1 MANNTED
8 IKWLYDKLK
17 GKGYDIGNEQEF
29 TSSLASQ
36 EDRDWYYDKAVGMG
50 LNVGSKDDFN
60 ALYAPVSAPAP
71 QPKQDKPVQPQSAP
85 QPKPTQTATATPQQ
99 TTTPKTEQQPAS
111 TPAPAPQPTWQP
123 TEQDKIRM
131 SYNLNS
137 MMSDFN
143 ARSRARIEQTRR
155 MTERNTPEGRRKLKA
170 AKFQAQLAGTPTQ
183 VMGLTPDVSAS
194 PSGNGQGETGE
205 PVKPLLS
212 GQCPVP
218 YGVVEVDGQRKTQ
231 WLLPNGSLTTDF
243 MEADKAEYGAR
254 RVRLMNQFVGR
265 MKENDLDP
273 SKQEDVQRQ
282 AQLDYEA
289 PIRKAVAAAVQADD
303 ERSDKEQEAYMSNPL
318 NMVGGVNAALG
329 HAAARK
335 EAGIGDLSLIAE
347 NAYNSLPQAYR
358 RNLIASYTD
367 YFTQHPEDTNGKTI
381 EQAAKD
387 AAKSVVY
394 GQVHEEYVK
403 RNGPQSKNEFFIR
416 KMLELNPASV
426 ALSGTINPYGQ
437 AYAELDA
444 MERYGAE
451 HRGLD
456 IAGMIASM
464 AIDPTTYLGG
474 WAGNI
479 AFKNATRAAGKVMA
493 KKALGEVAG
502 RYATTTL
509 AGRII
514 GGMAAGGANFG
525 TFEAAKDAER
535 QLYQGGSINPET
547 GEMECFSF
555 GSVLNSGVHGIGMGA
570 ATGVVSPL
578 IGNVADKAV
587 KATTSTA
594 GKVAMRGT
602 EVLASTLAEGTVFSI
617 PEWISGDQDAFDV
630 WTDNMA
636 MMAGFKLSHGI
647 KTAPAMIRSLRPI
660 QPTGDRP
667 LSREE
672 RIHNN
677 KSFAERL
684 RERLDQSP
692 SDIVMSDDEREE
704 LRRKGY
710 GDLSDLFA
718 KTEREE
724 RHTKNGAT
732 PEVGAIE
739 LRAERV
745 EAETGNIR
753 YGKTKSVKEEP
764 IYETNGNRFGT
775 SRTITEET
783 SIEGFDVSDG
793 YETMERLME
802 DESVSEATRAKAYY
816 ILTGRMLPMSTITG
830 WSREDTDDGS
840 IIITS
845 LSNQGGIVTSRKFSG
860 EKEAQGEIDRIQRQ
874 SELNA
879 IDIGEQYRNAE
890 AQKRVMSA
898 AIQELS
904 PGADPQTVYN
914 IYEAAKRG
922 DKNVSE
928 EQHHLADMIDEA
940 IERNSSAGDE
950 VRPEAIR
957 ERVSKE
963 TGIDIDKAIRKEPG
977 KRTEAE
983 QEAVKRYARELF
995 PEQEA
1000 YEPTPEEAE
1009 ADRIYEDSR
1018 LLYGRFEQ
1026 GDPEAQAEVDAILLR
1041 MTEAHQL
1048 CEDAFGD
1055 EAEVYMAQIKENP
1068 WGILN
1073 DPELTPDQK
1082 DAVLYYINSNA
1093 ALDGVLDASNEA
1105 AADKRQKVQDEVAHR
1120 THKERGVIV
1129 PATMKADDRPVYI
1142 IKGDVAMFPDGS
1154 GVDVHNSSDSV
1165 IILDESG
1172 EYKFTSPDQILTV
1185 GETIDPQTELQ
1196 TAYEV
1201 IDREQESIISAATEG
1216 VPESDEIVLNS
1227 GETDEMLPETAEESP
1242 ESVPNVQEYDR
1253 GYEEGTQVATTLDDN
1268 TLNTAIDDLRGRDFL
1283 SDEWRGR
1290 LEAYE
1295 YEQQRRAMEGSQ
1307 AAPEN
1312 TPGEGDNARENTP
1325 EEEKEPLALERI
1337 PVDEQTGDPILT
1349 HESVDADTA
1358 WDAATEFFGTP
1369 EDALAY
1375 VQAEIGNAKT
1385 AITTAE
1391 KAISKVKPTGGMTK
1405 YRDELKKARGRVE
1418 DAKTNLAK
1426 WEAIEEAQKRRK
1438 AEEFARIAAE
1448 RAAQNA
1454 QLHDEAVARFEEE
1467 QCIKA
1472 EKQAE
1477 QERIGTHAV
1486 NPKIKEKWDA
1496 APKVD
1501 GHPDVI
1507 TLPDGSTLTGHYVMT
1522 EAGAASAS
1530 HDINNAFEP
1539 TEGFPI
1545 DKHGQSVNDRD
1556 YKRDQDAQRMVQ
1568 SMANAYD
1575 SRAMQTPVFV
1585 SKDGVV
1591 LSGNNRTMS
1600 GDMAA
1605 AQGTDG
1611 AYLDYLSKYG
1621 RKYGFTP
1628 EHAAGMKHP
1637 RVVFVPD
1644 EDLPYDANTF
1654 SRFNAPEM
1662 KSQSKPEA
1670 AVRLGK
1676 TVPDEVFSEIVGGI
1690 AKYDRL
1696 TDYYRDEEAAANA
1709 LGALMQ
1715 AGVINDKQMPELR
1728 TGTALSAAGKELIEN
1743 TLIGKTFESA
1753 PEAVHQIIS
1762 MPSLRETIVMGLN
1775 EIASNRTLAKKGYDL
1790 SKELANA
1797 VDLVHR
1803 AKTAQPDIY
1812 KEGMPVS
1819 PFGRIQGLF
1828 KDTRVTD
1835 AATLLLADILN
1846 SGRPSELRK
1855 LLALY
1860 NANAKDGASGQYYFS
1875 ENGDI
1880 MPPLSKN
1887 EVLTLVNEQFRNAT
1901 PKEQQALV
1909 DAAIEQRKRDAE
1921 EAAAAEQDGRG
1932 KTGDEAQPPVER
1944 GGEPEKELTPD
1955 EEALTARVEITENDW
1970 EEGDSKHP
1978 TYKREIIID
1987 GKHSVTQVDAPDK
2000 KGDYKGSVF
2009 EYDGKTFSYL
2019 GEVAAY
2025 IDSHPTTNE
2034 EPKKDEETEEKP
2046 ISGLEGYTHQEVKD
2060 IVRREVE
2067 QILSDA
2073 DIDAEI
2079 VGMEIHGSRNRGDSR
2094 PDSDLDVVLEYKG
2107 NMKEYA
2113 MFNAINETPIE
2124 IEGIEVDVNPVR
2136 AEETGTL
2143 SDYMKKS
2150 RSYDEEKMREAAAS
2164 APSLRERIAEAEATV
2179 NTEPTEA
2186 QKEAGNYRKGHV
2198 QVGTFDVTIENPK
2211 GSKRSGTDA
2220 GGTPW
2225 ETTMTH
2231 TYGYIKGTKGVDGDH
2246 IDVYLSSD
2254 IDDWDGRKVFV
2265 VDQYNPDGTFDE
2277 HKVMLGFNDR
2287 DEAYSAYLSN
2297 YEKDWENGRRLDCTE
2312 VNLED
2317 FEKWIE
2323 SSKRKTKAFAEYKRV
2338 RTTCP
2343 VCGKAHIP
2351 DYKSNDVTCPQCG
2364 TDLSVFRQIDQLS
2377 DEDAAQTLANI
2388 EQIEKENTKRPVY
2401 DRTVPATPEAQR
2413 KAITRIID
2421 FAKSVKNRV
2430 ERAVIG
2436 GITKRQAKDF
2446 AENGIDVDE
2455 TWVHSFESS
2464 AIAHNQKHHG
2474 SEKAE
2479 AGRGQIAITAD
2490 DYARIPEIL
2499 EEYDKVSK
2507 SPNKTKGT
2515 ENEVI
2520 IYEKEFGDGYIYY
2533 LEEKRDNRKSLAFH
2547 TMYKKKKGTDS
2558 SDGFAV
2564 EPTAPITPLATP
2576 DNLSSNSDGK
2586 DNALLSDKQ
2595 GKEAESSD
2603 GYTITPTTY
2612 TNKKGKTSDVWLVK
2626 FDRDLSKEEKAALDT
2641 FTREP
2646 LTEGKKTSRGWY
2658 DRKEGGYMMRSE
2670 EAAKQ
2675 LAGMLDNAEAV
2686 ADAQPLSAEDY
2697 KEASSKPETKPET
2710 PKKPIPMNRVDVEGL
2725 FNDLCT
2731 KGETNLS
2738 DHSAPVKPESA
2749 PAKPE
2754 PKQKPRL
2761 VRDEEMRN
2769 LENELRDLLGIDD
2782 SEGDRGDL
2790 FRNPEDYTTAEKI
2803 KIISVGTTYA
2813 FKYFDQGITE
2823 FPDFADLMV
2832 RSLGEKIRTWIKSF
2846 YNGAKSA
2853 PGYDHLTFTPEDDVT
2868 AFDIMNFD
2876 KAEKDTDPM
2885 RTAQGIVA
2893 ESIAEAAA
2901 DEARKEITEQRNQKR
2916 KERDEQTT
2924 ADTEAIAQQAETVAS
2939 EAETTAESAVDEQSI
2954 AEASE
2959 KIDDALEKVNEQL
2972 ALLGYYEADLDSPEH
2987 EVYGLRRSAEKKA
3000 VNDAVKL
3007 AKQLVNDL
3015 GIEIDKVTGST
3026 TAKKSKKRT
3035 AVTANIAP
3043 AGGDIT
3049 VNLPYTDGRNL
3060 HINIGL
3066 SPTQERGVEPN
3077 RGGGAWEGDNY
3088 EVDHIMFRFGDSHN
3102 HFLST
3107 DVTYGKMLDEIKRA
3121 AKWGQPKKQE
3131 APKAEPQEEA
3141 YHGTVTLKDGREAV
3155 VIVAN
3160 HVEKTG
3166 EPARLTDYIVGVKGE
3181 PGTIKISPE
3190 EIAHAG
3196 TPTVED
3202 IPSNAKEEKT
3212 EPSFPDV
3219 KDTEAVSKWLDENSA
3234 AIWEGV
3240 EAITKDAKADT
3251 DLRNTFKASN
3261 DDSIKEADLSDFV
3274 ERWLA
3279 DRIEDMMD
3287 LHPAT
3292 VRAWYNYDQK
3302 GIILSTIA
3310 GRIED
3315 ALAKE
3320 AKNDKKNETVN
3331 GYKRGDEVLWDRYGN
3346 GQWEKQTISD
3356 FDEAGRPILDSFGQ
3370 NWITEV
3376 ADWGR
3381 IKPVEG
3387 KEPKQET
3394 PAETPES
3401 ATEKAIETLTGK
3413 KRLVR
3418 KTEVKP
3424 TQVVGD
3430 LFGGLFDEPAKNE
3443 KETELQTRP
3452 GTGER
3457 AEGHEPRQD
3466 EPVGTSQRNE
3476 DGGTDGRGMAGR
3488 SGGDTGSDSGR
3499 GSAVS
3504 PIPSEHAVSPEKRD
3518 EPLTRLPQKQ
3528 RRNRNNHVIKR
3539 GSEIAP
3545 ASVDARIRANIEA
3558 IETMKRLTSSGADAT
3573 AEDMAKM
3580 RAFSGW
3586 GGLGK
3591 AFSDWNIS
3599 RRLRQLLGEEAFAED
3614 AQMSRNSA
3622 YFTPGYV
3629 VDTMWDVAK
3638 ALGFRGGN
3646 VLEGSA
3652 GVGNIIG
3659 LMPPE
3664 LSDRSV
3670 IQAVEKDTTT
3680 GSMLSLL
3687 YPDAKVDVQGFEET
3701 KIQNG
3706 SIDLAITNVP
3716 FVPGLRVKDTTGD
3729 HDLSKRF
3736 KDIHN
3741 FCIAKNVRKLRD
3753 GGIGIFITTKGTLDS
3768 TGGLFNWLNNE
3779 GNADIVG
3786 LFRLHNETF
3795 GGTDATSD
3803 IIVVRKRV
3811 NGQKSEHAI
3820 DASTTTGVRTADYN
3834 DGKKTVTRSLSYNRY
3849 FVEHPEHMAGEMKF
3863 GFETGNTY
3871 RPTSI
3876 ALHPVKGKDQAKML
3890 KAWVKEMS
3898 KKTFEEPE
3906 AVTEPTNHREEYVP
3920 TYDKAGVEV
3929 KTGTMQVDSKG
3940 RVCVN
3945 YDGTLRPLMSDFDK
3959 KNPKSEEERIAQF
3972 NKNKVKGR
3980 TRPQVIADYNEIKK
3994 ALNELLD
4001 YQKNNESDERLQKY
4015 IDNLN
4020 SAYDRFVGY
4029 YGHLHRNPSISL
4041 LKNDVDFHSVLALET
4056 YREEGIDHTPVFG
4069 KADIFRGRVMAKME
4083 QPKPQSIKD
4092 GVILSI
4098 RQTGDLNIDYIA
4110 EALGKPVD
4118 EVKNEILKQGLGYEN
4133 PTTHIMEPA
4142 HLYLSGNVREKLR
4155 LAEANNENGRYD
4167 ANISA
4172 LRRIVPPTVPS
4183 HMIEFSIG
4191 SSWLNPRLFNEYI
4204 KERTDL
4210 NVSMTYASGTWTM
4223 HIDVDSIP
4231 EKDKSFGVQ
4240 SEICNKII
4248 PGHELILAAMTN
4260 KTIRVSK
4267 SQKDGGIIYD
4277 PTATNV
4283 CASKVDEIREDF
4295 RSWLRGRMQQDE
4307 KLATEIEVKYNDIF
4321 NNSAPIE
4328 IPNEYVPERF
4338 EGAATVVN
4346 GKPLKLR
4353 PHQSKAV
4360 VRGTMQSLMLAHEVG
4375 TGKTYTLITTAMEM
4389 RRLGTAKKPM
4399 IVVQNSTLGQFVASA
4414 KALYPDARILSL
4426 EDKDRNAQGRKDF
4439 YAKIRY
4445 NDLDMVVIPQSVLEK
4460 IDDHPDRKRKFI
4472 EDTIAEK
4479 LEVISQLSDDRENGR
4494 MVANMKKEVEKL
4506 RDDLAELHAK
4516 EEKKKD
4522 EKKEAIKKANAKIK
4536 AQEMLERET
4545 DDDLN
4550 FDDLG
4555 IDAILVDEA
4564 HEYKHLGFATA
4575 MQRGVKGVDPSFSKK
4590 CQGLF
4595 LKVKAIQERSGGR
4608 NVVFATG
4615 TPISNTAAEIWTF
4628 MRYLMPRE
4636 EMDSY
4641 NIWYFD
4647 DFVRNFGSIQQ
4658 MLEYTTSG
4666 TYKEVN
4672 RFAGYNNL
4680 PEMARLWAGITDTVK
4695 TDEAGEVKKHIPALE
4710 GGQPTDIHLPQT
4722 AALRSVLKYVRQCL
4736 KDFEE
4741 MSGQEKK
4748 ENSHI
4753 PLVMYGIAKA
4763 AAVDARLVSAS
4774 APDDPHSKTNEAVRQ
4789 TLRSLKETEKY
4800 NGTVAIFAD
4809 NYQRKN
4815 KQTEK
4820 VDFNLFEDIKQKLIK
4835 NGVPEN
4841 QIWIMNSG
4849 MTAKKK
4855 EDIFARVNS
4864 GEIRVIMGT
4873 TPLLGV
4879 GVNIQERLHTLMH
4892 LDAPN
4897 RPMDY
4902 WQRMGRLLRQGNL
4915 HKEMNIPV
4923 RVLRF
4928 GVEDSLDVTAYQ
4940 RLKTKGAI
4948 ANAVMNSK
4956 SLLSNNLEN
4965 RVLEEEGDEFGQITA
4980 ELSGSEY
4987 AILQNQTEKEL
4998 RKLIAKEEQYRQ
5010 HQTYIYYKIPE
5021 YKRKIEE
5028 TEARIE
5034 ALDETIAMLE
5044 ALPKEKTISING
5056 KKYKGTA
5063 SMEQLFKDDNKTL
5076 GELIERAENLGTES
5090 KHVVRFAIEGKIP
5103 GEIERTVSQQMVSTV
5118 GDMAVIVDTYVTI
5131 PGITTHRSLKSRWLK
5146 SNINEIL
5153 ELINP
5158 ERFKRVRER
5167 EANDLAAYHR
5177 NIETLSKDRGKPFE
5191 HTERIAELRQLLEEY
5206 TLKLQED
5213 LAAKEKKYAEMDKG
5227 VTDLDDITFTSED
5240 DEEEEE
5246 ETKKQKGRELSRLVT
5261 EGNSLDFLDAQGH
5274 RSAYRYAQFVPGGL
5288 TKYGTGY
5295 VREGVRPPMTAIDS
5309 ETQDWRAPMEFNQW
5323 EQSVEGMRKDNG
5335 KADLVQGNGRTTGN
5349 VAYNPYFHIRVHPL
5363 NDQFSA
5369 AYDRPELVVVE
5380 GDYPESELTSGYRAE
5395 GAKNAVG
5402 LTDWHAGSVNGQLS
5416 PGKKVQTVLSRYFK
5430 PRRIVPWSEVAE
5442 RIMDHIAGEDVT
5454 FPLNVVPPRLRA
5466 ELSKRGAK
5474 FHGISGSVSKDQ
5486 RAHLEE
5492 VEREL
5497 AAGNHDFGIKGGL
5510 SDSDIA
5516 KYNQRIDLL
5525 SSTDPNTMEGA
5536 VTLLSDKLNTP
5547 IRVISRKEA
5556 EAEGYRR
5563 KKGWYDRE
5571 TGQITVVADNHR
5583 NVGDIADTAVHEAVG
5598 HHGLRQLFGTEEKL
5612 NNFLDEAYNIS
5623 NDKIRAEIDRRTERM
5638 MEDEVDR
5645 IRETMRKVH
5654 EERSENP
5661 EAEYY
5666 TDMAKARIEAEK
5678 QREQIRRDAT
5688 EEYASDLGMKIGK
5701 EGFERM
5707 DAEEL
5712 TFWGKIKGMLQ
5723 KALDR
5728 LLAGLK
5734 LPKMRA
5740 WTDKEWSYVLWRS
5753 WRNLREG
5760 NRPSFFTEAEDIVRR
5775 EESNFGASESRLF
5788 RDGDMG
5794 LEEAI
5799 TKMKADA
5806 ATANGTDFK
5815 EKQDAMRAIGDN
5827 LTKLRQAM
5835 ARQREYD
5842 ITTVKSMT
5850 DLSKILLDSGLLDD
5864 LSKYETKRILT
5875 TIKDVVGKEDTSK
5888 QVQRLMDIMVDNQ
5901 LRMGANYFGKLLS
5914 IKGSR
5919 VDARGI
5925 EVQGELDPD
5934 GQKIAQVVRKTMT
5947 LPKETKDANGILQP
5961 GCIAY
5966 QILEARNRMGSNDHA
5981 IADEAALEYAGLQIA
5996 HQYAEKIRES
6006 KIEEK
6011 ELRKSI
6017 DDYKAERNAEAEE
6030 SKKSIEEA
6038 RVHKDAGHMTEQDFN
6053 LLVHDIEDEER
6064 ARWAAFK
6071 QYAESTNDA
6080 IRQNKIERAESYR
6093 SLSEQLG
6100 GVLGESVERAKQW
6113 REAEKQRVEDIHHNA
6128 NSDMEGRPNN
6138 EHHKENRLQKFVNNG
6153 ILRFLFAPLG
6163 TFDQMLRMFGSKSVR
6178 GEGFLWNR
6186 FIRGWVDCTEKEYT
6200 GYQEALKTLDKK
6212 VSEIFGKD
6220 MKWGDLFDMER
6231 RMPKASVRFWDGG
6244 EMRDHELTQGNL
6256 LYIYMTDK
6264 MTDGR
6269 MKLRRMGITEN
6280 EVESIK
6286 DFVDPRFIQLADW
6299 MQEEYLTE
6307 KRNGY
6312 NEVHKRMFGTSM
6324 AAIENYF
6331 PLKILANAR
6340 MEDVDVADDT
6350 GDNIL
6355 PATSTGSIIKRKR
6368 NNLALDVTGA
6378 DAFSVIL
6385 DHIQQMERWAA
6396 FAEYNR
6402 DLNTLL
6408 SYKRFRNQVMNMTS
6422 AYGAGKTL
6430 WTNFRNV
6437 AAMAAG
6443 AYRPPIAPL
6452 DKAAVNIAKGV
6463 TAAKVSFR
6471 VFTALKQFLSM
6482 PAYVSD
6488 SNPMYLAANIV
6499 NPFKAWTWSMEN
6511 LPIFEKRWKSRMA
6524 GDPRLLKSDMDWK
6537 MWRSRIVEVAGRVGM
6552 SPNAFV
6558 DALTVAIGARS
6569 MYQTKLAKYKRQ
6581 GYTPEQAR
6589 KRARQDATIL
6599 FNQTQQSSENAFVST
6614 MQVDRSWLSV
6624 LFTVFRNSSMSY
6636 TRQLYD
6642 AMRNIGHR
6650 LRPGFRGISEE
6661 FMAKQMR
6668 RDGID
6673 PDKADRNAKQEY
6685 RRGIIRD
6692 LVRIG
6697 VFGYALQFAWNLGA
6711 YLPYLIFGKNTDE
6724 KDKMWDDVINH
6735 TMFGSVE
6742 GLTGGDVMSAAGE
6755 MWMNGEGNPEQL
6767 TKDMPLA
6774 SDVVSILRKMD
6785 KDYVSAMNDVVNL
6798 LVQSGLGFNPQSLTD
6813 AVIAVMDYCGEDAQT
6828 SRECA
6833 LLISRILNCPQSQID
6848 KIYFDEID
6856 ATGEEAATMTPEEI
6870 AERYAEYK
6878 LNRNAPLTGWAY
6890 SEEGRK
6896 EAMEKQRKKARKTMK
6911 ERMTSTAANER
6922 TRELLESFEEVS
6934 EREKELNRLKKTDRE
6949 AYRRGRKELME
6960 GTDMR
6965 RHNRVK
6971 RYNHDIKRLT
6981 EKWMNAK
6988 TPQEADSIA
6997 RAMMKARE
7005 RLLIETDSIEAQ

>member
-123 TEQDKIRM
+123 TEQEKIRM

-143 ARSRARIEQTRR
+143 ARSRARIEQARR
-155 MTERNTPEGRRKLKA
+155 VAERNTPEGRRKLKA
-170 AKFQAQLAGTPTQ
+170 AKFQAQLASTPTQ
-183 VMGLTPDVSAS
+183 VMGLTPDMSAS
-194 PSGNGQGETGE
+194 PSGNGQGDTGE
-205 PVKPLLS
+205 QAKPLLS
-212 GQCPVP
+212 GQGPVP
-218 YGVVEVDGQRKTQ
+218 YGVVEVNGQRKTQ
-231 WLLPNGSLTTDF
+231 WLLPDGSLTTDF

-254 RVRLMNQFVGR
+254 RFRLMNQFVGR
-265 MKENDLDP
+265 MKENGLDP
-273 SKQEDVQRQ
+273 SKHEDVQRQ

-335 EAGIGDLSLIAE
+335 QAGIGDLNLIAE
-347 NAYNSLPQAYR
+347 NAYNSLPPAYR
-358 RNLIASYTD
+358 RDLIASYTD
-367 YFTQHPEDTNGKTI
+367 HFTKHPEDTNGKTI
-381 EQAAKD
+381 DQAAKD

-456 IAGMIASM
+456 IAGMVAGM
-464 AIDPTTYLGG
+464 AMDPTAYLGG

-493 KKALGEVAG
+493 KKAMGDVAG
-502 RYATTTL
+502 RYASTTL

-525 TFEAAKDAER
+525 TFEAVKDAER
-535 QLYQGGSINPET
+535 QLYQGGYLNPET
-547 GEMECFSF
+547 GEMEGFSF

-578 IGNVADKAV
+578 IGNVADGWV

-594 GKVAMRGT
+594 GKAALRTGETAVSK
-602 EVLASTLAEGTVFSI
+602 LFEGTIFAAPDVYAIQTMPDEQFDKLYSKQYGYDTL
-617 PEWISGDQDAFDV
+617 EDEQKKTDARKEARKDLSGDA
-630 WTDNMA
+630 WSESMA
-636 MMAGFKLSHGI
+636 MMMGFGLSHAI
-647 KTAPAMIRSLRPI
+647 KTAPAMIRSLRPVM
-660 QPTGDRP
+660 PTGDRP
-667 LSREE
+667 LTRDE

-692 SDIVMSDDEREE
+692 SDIAISDEEREE
-704 LRRKGY
+704 LKRKGY
-710 GDLSDLFA
+710 GNLSDLFA
-718 KTEREE
+718 YD
-724 RHTKNGAT
+724 
-732 PEVGAIE
+732 PEHKSRKVSTAQ
-739 LRAERV
+739 
-745 EAETGNIR
+745 EAEGDYKGTTGL
-753 YGKTKSVKEEP
+753 
-764 IYETNGNRFGT
+764 
-775 SRTITEET
+775 SRTVNYEPRPDEPGNP
-783 SIEGFDVSDG
+783 EFDG
-793 YETMERLME
+793 YESMERLME

-816 ILTGRMLPMSTITG
+816 IITGRNLPMSTVTG

-845 LSNQGGIVTSRKFSG
+845 LSHQGGIVTSRRFSG
-860 EKEAQGEIDRIQRQ
+860 EKEAQAEIERIQRQ
-874 SELNA
+874 SELNT

-890 AQKRVMSA
+890 AQERVMSA
-898 AIQELS
+898 AIQEIS

-922 DKNVSE
+922 DKDVTE

-940 IERNSSAGDE
+940 IERNMSAGDD
-950 VRPEAIR
+950 VRPEGIR
-957 ERVSKE
+957 DRISQE
-963 TGIDIDKAIRKEPG
+963 TGVDIDKAIRKEPG

-995 PEQEA
+995 PEQRT
-1000 YEPTPEEAE
+1000 YEPTQEESE

-1026 GDPEAQAEVDAILLR
+1026 GDPEAQAEIDAISLR

-1055 EAEVYMAQIKENP
+1055 EAEVYIAEIKENP
-1068 WGILN
+1068 WGTLN
-1073 DPELTPDQK
+1073 NPELTPDQK
-1082 DAVLYYINSNA
+1082 DAVLYYINAKA

-1105 AADKRQKVQDEVAHR
+1105 AADKRQRVQEEVAQR
-1120 THKERGVIV
+1120 THKERGVII
-1129 PATMKADDRPVYI
+1129 PATMKAEDKQVYVI
-1142 IKGDVAMFPDGS
+1142 NGEVAMFPDGS
-1154 GVDVHNSSDSV
+1154 GVDVSNSSNDV

-1172 EYKFTSPDQILTV
+1172 EYKFASPDQILNV

-1196 TAYEV
+1196 TAYET
-1201 IDREQESIISAATEG
+1201 IDREQETIIGGATDG
-1216 VPESDEIVLNS
+1216 VPETSNSVPNSEEIEEND
-1227 GETDEMLPETAEESP
+1227 GEKPAETP

-1253 GYEEGTQVATTLDDN
+1253 GYEEGTQIAITLDDN
-1268 TLNTAIDDLRGRDFL
+1268 ILNAAIDDLRGRDFL

-1307 AAPEN
+1307 ASPEN
-1312 TPGEGDNARENTP
+1312 IPEEGNNAGENIPDNAP
-1325 EEEKEPLALERI
+1325 EEEKAPSALERI

-1358 WDAATEFFGTP
+1358 WEAATEFFGTP
-1369 EDALAY
+1369 EDALTY

-1391 KAISKVKPTGGMTK
+1391 KAVGKVNPTGGMTK
-1405 YRDELKKARGRVE
+1405 YRNDLKAARDRVE
-1418 DAKTNLAK
+1418 AAKTTLAK
-1426 WEAIEEAQKRRK
+1426 WQAIEEAQKRRK
-1438 AEEFARIAAE
+1438 AEEAAAKAAE
-1448 RAAQNA
+1448 TAARNA

-1467 QCIKA
+1467 QRIKA
-1472 EKQAE
+1472 EKHAE

-1496 APKVD
+1496 SPKVD

-1530 HDINNAFEP
+1530 HDVNNAFEP

-1545 DKHGQSVNDRD
+1545 DK
-1556 YKRDQDAQRMVQ
+1556 
-1568 SMANAYD
+1568 
-1575 SRAMQTPVFV
+1575 
-1585 SKDGVV
+1585 
-1591 LSGNNRTMS
+1591 
-1600 GDMAA
+1600 
-1605 AQGTDG
+1605 
-1611 AYLDYLSKYG
+1611 
-1621 RKYGFTP
+1621 
-1628 EHAAGMKHP
+1628 
-1637 RVVFVPD
+1637 
-1644 EDLPYDANTF
+1644 
-1654 SRFNAPEM
+1654 
-1662 KSQSKPEA
+1662 
-1670 AVRLGK
+1670 LGK
-1676 TVPDEVFSEIVGGI
+1676 IVDDATFNRI
-1690 AKYDRL
+1690 VADLNKYDRL
-1696 TDYYRDEEAAANA
+1696 SDFYADQEAAART
-1709 LGALMQ
+1709 LGELVA
-1715 AGVINDKQMPELR
+1715 AGAVNDKQLPELR

-1743 TLIGKTFESA
+1743 TLIGKIFQAE
-1753 PEAVHQIIS
+1753 PDAVRMIIP
-1762 MPSLRETIVMGLN
+1762 MPTLRQAVILGLN
-1775 EIASNRTLAKKGYDL
+1775 EIANNRTLAEKGYDL
-1790 SKELANA
+1790 SKELSDA
-1797 VDLVHR
+1797 VDLVFR
-1803 AKTAQPDIY
+1803 AKTASPDIY
-1812 KEGMPVS
+1812 KDGMPVS
-1819 PFGRIQGLF
+1819 PFGRMQGLF
-1828 KDTRVTD
+1828 DDEYGESRVTD
-1835 AATLLLADILN
+1835 ATTLILADLFN
-1846 SGRPSELRK
+1846 STKPSDVRK
-1855 LLALY
+1855 VLAMY
-1860 NANAKDGASGQYYFS
+1860 NKSAGEAAAGMVDIFS
-1875 ENGDI
+1875 ETGNPDTKEEI
-1880 MPPLSKN
+1880 
-1887 EVLTLVNEQFRNAT
+1887 LTKVNEHFRNAT

-1909 DAAIEQRKRDAE
+1909 DAAIEQRKREAE
-1921 EAAAAEQDGRG
+1921 QAAAEQAGRG
-1932 KTGDEAQPPVER
+1932 ETGNEAQSSNER
-1944 GGEPEKELTPD
+1944 GGESQPTAVNPDEPIEPEKTLTPE
-1955 EEALTARVEITENDW
+1955 EEALTARIEITENEW
-1970 EEGDSKHP
+1970 EEGDEKTP
-1978 TYKREIIID
+1978 TYKREIFID
-1987 GKHSVTQVDAPDK
+1987 GKHKVVQVDAPDK
-2000 KGDYKGSVF
+2000 KGEYTGSVF
-2009 EYDGKTFSYL
+2009 EYDGKTFSYV
-2019 GEVAAY
+2019 GEVTDY
-2025 IDSHPTTNE
+2025 IDKQQTSGEKSQPD
-2034 EPKKDEETEEKP
+2034 EPSEEKP
-2046 ISGLEGYTHQEVKD
+2046 IEGLANYTHQEVKD

-2067 QILSDA
+2067 QIFSDA

-2079 VGMEIHGSRNRGDSR
+2079 VGMEIHGSRSRGDAR
-2094 PDSDLDVVLEYKG
+2094 PDSDLDIVLEYKG
-2107 NMKEYA
+2107 DAKEYA

-2124 IEGIEVDVNPVR
+2124 IDGIQVDVNPIR
-2136 AEETGTL
+2136 KEETGTL
-2143 SDYMKKS
+2143 PDYMKKS
-2150 RSYDEEKMREAAAS
+2150 RSYDEEKIREAAAS
-2164 APSLRERIAEAEATV
+2164 APSLGERIAEAEATV
-2179 NTEPTEA
+2179 NIEPTEA

-2198 QVGTFDVTIENPK
+2198 QAGTFDVTIENPK

-2220 GGTPW
+2220 DGTPW

-2231 TYGYIKGTKGVDGDH
+2231 AYGYIKGTKGVDGDH

-2265 VDQYNPDGTFDE
+2265 VDQYNPDGSFDE

-2297 YEKDWENGRRLDCTE
+2297 YEKGWEDGRRLDCTE

-2323 SSKRKTKAFAEYKRV
+2323 SSKRKTKAFTEYKRV

-2364 TDLSVFRQIDQLS
+2364 TDLSVFRQIDQLTDDEAAELS
-2377 DEDAAQTLANI
+2377 DKFKGEDKQGNPIDHMGRLIVEDVMTIDEVCDGDFTNP
-2388 EQIEKENTKRPVY
+2388 T
-2401 DRTVPATPEAQR
+2401 RTVGLPELPGKVSDAIGAEGR
-2413 KAITRIID
+2413 KPIIKKNI
-2421 FAKSVKNRV
+2421 FVKNRDSHKDLTPEDGRKILKEV
-2430 ERAVIG
+2430 LYNPDLYGQNQKVKRPYNWILVHLAEKNSSVILEVNPTKDHLEIVNWHYLNG
-2436 GITKRQAKDF
+2436 RQLEQKKRQA
-2446 AENGIDVDE
+2446 EREGGRIL
-2455 TWVHSFESS
+2455 TLQESN
-2464 AIAHNQKHHG
+2464 A
-2474 SEKAE
+2474 
-2479 AGRGQIAITAD
+2479 AGDASQG
-2490 DYARIPEIL
+2490 
-2499 EEYDKVSK
+2499 
-2507 SPNKTKGT
+2507 
-2515 ENEVI
+2515 
-2520 IYEKEFGDGYIYY
+2520 
-2533 LEEKRDNRKSLAFH
+2533 
-2547 TMYKKKKGTDS
+2547 
-2558 SDGFAV
+2558 
-2564 EPTAPITPLATP
+2564 
-2576 DNLSSNSDGK
+2576 LSSWGK

-2595 GKEAESSD
+2595 GKGAESSD

-2626 FDRDLSKEEKAALDT
+2626 FGRDLSKEEKAALDT
-2641 FTREP
+2641 YIREP
-2646 LTEGKKTSRGWY
+2646 LAEGRKTPRGWY

-2670 EAAKQ
+2670 EAAKG
-2675 LAGMLDNAEAV
+2675 LAGMLGNDEAV
-2686 ADAQPLSAEDY
+2686 ADAQPLSAKDY
-2697 KEASSKPETKPET
+2697 KDATGKPERTSEVP
-2710 PKKPIPMNRVDVEGL
+2710 KPIPMNRVDVEGL
-2725 FNDLCT
+2725 FNDLRT
-2731 KGETNLS
+2731 KGETRLP
-2738 DHSAPVKPESA
+2738 DHAEPVSPKSE
-2749 PAKPE
+2749 PE
-2754 PKQKPRL
+2754 PKRM
-2761 VRDEEMRN
+2761 VVDDEMRDM
-2769 LENELRDLLGIDD
+2769 ENELRSLLGIDD

-2790 FRNPEDYTTAEKI
+2790 FRNPEDFTNKERMQITSLGI
-2803 KIISVGTTYA
+2803 TYA
-2813 FKYFDQGITE
+2813 LKYFDQGIVS
-2823 FPDFADLMV
+2823 FPDFADKMV
-2832 RSLGEKIRTWIKSF
+2832 RRMGEKIRPWLKAF
-2846 YNGAKSA
+2846 YGGARDI
-2853 PGYDHLTFTPEDDVT
+2853 PGYDHLPFTPADEVK
-2868 AFDIMNFD
+2868 AFDVMNFD

-2885 RTAQGIVA
+2885 RTAQGIVSESRA
-2893 ESIAEAAA
+2893 EVAVTDAQ
-2901 DEARKEITEQRNQKR
+2901 REITEQRNQKR

-2924 ADTEAIAQQAETVAS
+2924 ADTEAITKQAEATAS
-2939 EAETTAESAVDEQSI
+2939 EAEATAESAVDEQSI
-2954 AEASE
+2954 AAASE
-2959 KIDDALEKVNEQL
+2959 KIDEALEKVNDQL
-2972 ALLGYYEADLDSPEH
+2972 ALLGYYESERVEKDYNEA
-2987 EVYGLRRSAEKKA
+2987 YGYMRNAEKKA
-3000 VNDAVKL
+3000 LADAVKL
-3007 AKQLVNDL
+3007 AKQLVKDL

-3026 TAKKSKKRT
+3026 TAKKSKKPT
-3035 AVTANIAP
+3035 AVSANIAP
-3043 AGGDIT
+3043 AGGDISIRLPLNEGRELS
-3049 VNLPYTDGRNL
+3049 VNIYLDPTASPGEPTYSGDNFQVSGIMYRVENPNGTGHERYGSNSWASVDGTYSELLHMIQRETYRYLPERSTKKGEYRSGDSIQYSSNGGKSWTDGKVVEVNHDGSL
-3060 HINIGL
+3060 KLDTGL
-3066 SPTQERGVEPN
+3066 APVLYVNATQEQVR
-3077 RGGGAWEGDNY
+3077 RKEG
-3088 EVDHIMFRFGDSHN
+3088 
-3102 HFLST
+3102 L
-3107 DVTYGKMLDEIKRA
+3107 A
-3121 AKWGQPKKQE
+3121 
-3131 APKAEPQEEA
+3131 KAEPSKKEP
-3141 YHGTVTLKDGREAV
+3141 
-3155 VIVAN
+3155 
-3160 HVEKTG
+3160 EK
-3166 EPARLTDYIVGVKGE
+3166 PQ
-3181 PGTIKISPE
+3181 
-3190 EIAHAG
+3190 
-3196 TPTVED
+3196 
-3202 IPSNAKEEKT
+3202 
-3212 EPSFPDV
+3212 FPDP
-3219 KDTEAVSKWLDENSA
+3219 KDKEAVSDWLSDNSA
-3234 AIWEGV
+3234 AIWDGV
-3240 EAITKDAKADT
+3240 DAITKDAKTDT
-3251 DLRNTFKASN
+3251 GLRNTFKAAN
-3261 DDSIKEADLSDFV
+3261 DDSIKEADLSDYV

-3279 DRIEDMMD
+3279 ERIEDMME

-3292 VRAWYNYDQK
+3292 VKAWYDYGQQ

-3310 GRIED
+3310 GRIDE

-3320 AKNDKKNETVN
+3320 AKSDKKNETVN
-3331 GYKRGDEVLWDRYGN
+3331 GYKRGDEVLWNRYGN
-3346 GQWEKQTISD
+3346 GQWEKQTITD

-3376 ADWGR
+3376 ADWER

-3387 KEPKQET
+3387 KEPEQEST
-3394 PAETPES
+3394 TE
-3401 ATEKAIETLTGK
+3401 ATDKAVETLTGK
-3413 KRLVR
+3413 KKEVR

-3424 TQVVGD
+3424 KQVVGD
-3430 LFGGLFDEPAKNE
+3430 LFGGLFDEPVNSNE
-3443 KETELQTRP
+3443 QKRTDIQSRP
-3452 GTGER
+3452 GTYGR
-3457 AEGHEPRQD
+3457 GEGHEPRQD

-3591 AFSDWNIS
+3591 AFSDWDIS
-3599 RRLRQLLGEEAFAED
+3599 RRLRQLVGEQAFSED

-3629 VDTMWDVAK
+3629 VDAMWDVAK
-3638 ALGFRGGN
+3638 GLGFRGGN

-3664 LSDRSV
+3664 LSDRSA

-3768 TGGLFNWLNNE
+3768 AGGLYNWLTNE

-3820 DASTTTGVRTADYN
+3820 DASATTGVRTADYD

-3871 RPTSI
+3871 RPTSV
-3876 ALHPVKGKDQAKML
+3876 ALHPVKGKDQARML

-3898 KKTFEEPE
+3898 KKTFEASPSDKP
-3906 AVTEPTNHREEYVP
+3906 ADALTNHREEYVP

-4998 RKLIAKEEQYRQ
+4998 RKLIAKEEQHRQ
-5010 HQTYIYYKIPE
+5010 HQTYIRYKIPE
-5021 YKRKIEE
+5021 YRRMAEASESKI
-5028 TEARIE
+5028 AR
-5034 ALDETIAMLE
+5034 LDETIALLE
-5044 ALPKEKTISING
+5044 SLPAEKTISVNG
-5056 KKYKGTA
+5056 RKYKGIDG
-5063 SMEQLFKDDNKTL
+5063 MEEAFKADNKAL
-5076 GELIERAENLGTES
+5076 GELIERAETLGTTS
-5090 KHVVRFAIEGKIP
+5090 THSVKFAIEGKIS
-5103 GEIERTVSQQMVSTV
+5103 GEIKREVGQQMVNTM
-5118 GDMAVIVDTYVTI
+5118 GDMAVYVNTTVSI
-5131 PGITTHRSLKSRWLK
+5131 PGIATDYHLKSRWLK
-5146 SNINEIL
+5146 GDINEIL
-5153 ELINP
+5153 ELLNLDK
-5158 ERFKRVRER
+5158 FKRFREDTV
-5167 EANDLAAYHR
+5167 NDLAGYNR
-5177 NIETLSKDRGKPFE
+5177 NIETLSKDKGKPFE
-5191 HTERIAELRQLLEEY
+5191 HTARIAELRELLEEY
-5206 TLKLQED
+5206 TVKLQED

-5227 VTDLDDITFTSED
+5227 VADLEDIVFTSED

-5246 ETKKQKGRELSRLVT
+5246 LAKKEKGPLFRFAET
-5261 EGNSLDFLDAQGH
+5261 EGDFDMMLERAVSENGYATSGLADKELKTVQLEKHDFAGQRPISQAKEWARRHIVGTH
-5274 RSAYRYAQFVPGGL
+5274 MLADEEGNEIAYEISKR
-5288 TKYGTGY
+5288 TIDKYLSSS
-5295 VREGVRPPMTAIDS
+5295 AIDKS
-5309 ETQDWRAPMEFNQW
+5309 DNLGVHLAVLKALPEVIGE
-5323 EQSVEGMRKDNG
+5323 SVEAEVHPDYLKGYDGKRRPENG
-5335 KADLVQGNGRTTGN
+5335 
-5349 VAYNPYFHIRVHPL
+5349 YNPDALVHRFYGAVALSGQMYRVKTTIKEFRNNKLPAIPHSYEVTKIEL
-5363 NDQFSA
+5363 L
-5369 AYDRPELVVVE
+5369 PEDDNSKMEPTVSPQTVGAPHGIANLLKNVE
-5380 GDYPESELTSGYRAE
+5380 KSYG
-5395 GAKNAVG
+5395 
-5402 LTDWHAGSVNGQLS
+5402 
-5416 PGKKVQTVLSRYFK
+5416 PGKKLIEAPQ
-5430 PRRIVPWSEVAE
+5430 P
-5442 RIMDHIAGEDVT
+5442 
-5454 FPLNVVPPRLRA
+5454 
-5466 ELSKRGAK
+5466 
-5474 FHGISGSVSKDQ
+5474 
-5486 RAHLEE
+5486 
-5492 VEREL
+5492 
-5497 AAGNHDFGIKGGL
+5497 
-5510 SDSDIA
+5510 
-5516 KYNQRIDLL
+5516 
-5525 SSTDPNTMEGA
+5525 DPKTMEGA
-5536 VTLLSDKLNTP
+5536 VVLISDKLNTP

-5571 TGQITVVADNHR
+5571 TGQIAIVADNHR
-5583 NVGDIADTAVHEAVG
+5583 NVGDIVDTAVHEVVV
-5598 HHGLRQLFGTEEKL
+5598 HHGVRQLFGTKEKL
-5612 NNFLDEAYNIS
+5612 NNALDQLYDIS
-5623 NDKIRAEIDRRTERM
+5623 SDKIRADIDGRAERM
-5638 MEDEVDR
+5638 MDDEVER
-5645 IRETMRKVH
+5645 LRETMRKEH
-5654 EERSENP
+5654 EERGENP
-5661 EAEYY
+5661 DAEYY
-5666 TDMAKARIEAEK
+5666 ADMAKARIEAEK

-5688 EEYASDLGMKIGK
+5688 EEYAADLGMKIGV

-5712 TFWGKIKGMLQ
+5712 TFWGKLKGMLQ

-5728 LLAGLK
+5728 LLSGLK

-5740 WTDKEWSYVLWRS
+5740 WTDKEWSYVLWKS

-5760 NRPSFFTEAEDIVRR
+5760 NRRSFFTEAEDIVRR
-5775 EESNFGASESRLF
+5775 EKSNFGASESRLF
-5788 RDGDMG
+5788 RDGDLG

-5806 ATANGTDFK
+5806 AAANGADFK
-5815 EKQDAMRAIGDN
+5815 AKQDAMRAIGGN
-5827 LTKLRQAM
+5827 LSKLRQAM

-5850 DLSKILLDSGLLDD
+5850 DLGKILLDAGLLDD
-5864 LSKYETKRILT
+5864 LSKYETKRILSA
-5875 TIKDVVGKEDTSK
+5875 IKDAVGREDTSK

-5914 IKGSR
+5914 VKGSR
-5919 VDARGI
+5919 IDARGI

-5934 GQKIAQVVRKTMT
+5934 GQKIAQVVKKATTRT
-5947 LPKETKDANGILQP
+5947 LDDIDNMMA
-5961 GCIAY
+5961 
-5966 QILEARNRMGSNDHA
+5966 EAINRMSSTDQA
-5981 IADEAALEYAGLQIA
+5981 VADEAALEYAGLQIA
-5996 HQYAEKIRES
+5996 RQYVEEIRES
-6006 KIEEK
+6006 KNEEK

-6017 DDYKAERNAEAEE
+6017 DDYKAERNAEAED
-6030 SKKSIEEA
+6030 SKKSIEQA

-6071 QYAESTNDA
+6071 QYAEATNDA
-6080 IRQNKIERAESYR
+6080 IRQNKIERAEAYR
-6093 SLSEQLG
+6093 SLTEQLG

-6113 REAEKQRVEDIHHNA
+6113 REAEKQRVEEIHHNA
-6128 NSDMEGRPNN
+6128 NSDMEGRPTN
-6138 EHHKENRLQKFVNNG
+6138 EHHKENRLQKFVNND
-6153 ILRFLFAPLG
+6153 ILRFLLAPLG

-6178 GEGFLWNR
+6178 GEGYLWNR
-6186 FIRGWVDCTEKEYT
+6186 YMRGWVDCTEKEYT

-6599 FNQTQQSSENAFVST
+6599 FNQTQQSSEGAFLST

-6650 LRPGFRGISEE
+6650 LRPGYKGMTEE

-6673 PDKADRNAKQEY
+6673 PAQADRNAKQEY

-6697 VFGYALQFAWNLGA
+6697 IFGYALQLAWNLGA
-6711 YLPYLIFGKNTDE
+6711 YLPYLIFGKNADE
-6724 KDKMWDDVINH
+6724 KDKMWDNVLSH
-6735 TMFGSVE
+6735 SMFGSVE
-6742 GLTGGDVMSAAGE
+6742 GLTGGDAISAALNQMHKGE
-6755 MWMNGEGNPEQL
+6755 MSLRGVA
-6767 TKDMPLA
+6767 KDMPA
-6774 SDVVSILRKMD
+6774 VSDLEAIYD
-6785 KDYVSAMNDVVNL
+6785 KFGRDNTEAMNDVINL
-6798 LVQSGLGFNPQSLTD
+6798 CVQSGFGFNPQTLTD
-6813 AVIAVMDYCGEDAQT
+6813 VVVAIIDWSDGDMWTA
-6828 SRECA
+6828 REIT
-6833 LLISRILNCPQSQID
+6833 LLVARILNCPQSQLD
-6848 KIYFDEID
+6848 EIYFDEIGMS
-6856 ATGEEAATMTPEEI
+6856 GEEIAEIPRDKIPEVI

-6878 LNRNAPLTGWAY
+6878 LHRNAPLTGWAY
-6890 SEEGRK
+6890 DDEGRK
-6896 EAMEKQRKKARKTMK
+6896 KAMEKSRKKAKKAMK
-6911 ERMTSTAANER
+6911 ERMTSSLATER
-6922 TRELLESFEEVS
+6922 TRELLDSFDEVS
-6934 EREKELNRLKKTDRE
+6934 EKEKELNRLKKTDRA

-6988 TPQEADSIA
+6988 TPEGADAAAEAMA
-6997 RAMMKARE
+6997 RARDMM
-7005 RLLIETDSIEAQ
+7005 LHDVDSIEQLRVSIETQ

>member
-123 TEQDKIRM
+123 TEQEKIRM

-143 ARSRARIEQTRR
+143 ARSRARIEQARR
-155 MTERNTPEGRRKLKA
+155 VAERNTPEGRRKLKA
-170 AKFQAQLAGTPTQ
+170 AKFQAQLASTPTQ
-183 VMGLTPDVSAS
+183 VMGLTPDMSAS
-194 PSGNGQGETGE
+194 PSGNGQGDTGE
-205 PVKPLLS
+205 QAKPLLS
-212 GQCPVP
+212 GQGPVP
-218 YGVVEVDGQRKTQ
+218 YGVVEVNGQRKTQ
-231 WLLPNGSLTTDF
+231 WLLPDGSLTTDF

-254 RVRLMNQFVGR
+254 RFRLMNQFVGR
-265 MKENDLDP
+265 MKENGLDP
-273 SKQEDVQRQ
+273 SKHEDVQRQ

-335 EAGIGDLSLIAE
+335 QAGIGDLNLIAE
-347 NAYNSLPQAYR
+347 NAYNSLPPAYR
-358 RNLIASYTD
+358 RDLIASYTD
-367 YFTQHPEDTNGKTI
+367 HFTKHPEDTNGKTI
-381 EQAAKD
+381 DQAAKD

-456 IAGMIASM
+456 IAGMVAGM
-464 AIDPTTYLGG
+464 AMDPTTYLGG

-493 KKALGEVAG
+493 KKAMGDVAG
-502 RYATTTL
+502 RYASTTL

-525 TFEAAKDAER
+525 TFEAVKDAER
-535 QLYQGGSINPET
+535 QLYQGGYLNPET
-547 GEMECFSF
+547 GEMEGFSF

-578 IGNVADKAV
+578 IGNVADGWV

-594 GKVAMRGT
+594 GKAALRTGETAVSK
-602 EVLASTLAEGTVFSI
+602 LFEGTIFAAPDVYAIQTMPDEQFDKLYSKQYGYDTL
-617 PEWISGDQDAFDV
+617 EDEQKKTDARKEARKDLSGDA
-630 WTDNMA
+630 WSESMA
-636 MMAGFKLSHGI
+636 MMMGFGLSHAI
-647 KTAPAMIRSLRPI
+647 KTAPAMIRSLRPVM
-660 QPTGDRP
+660 PTGDRP
-667 LSREE
+667 LTRDE

-692 SDIVMSDDEREE
+692 SDIAISDEEREE
-704 LRRKGY
+704 LKRKGY
-710 GDLSDLFA
+710 GNLSDLFA
-718 KTEREE
+718 YD
-724 RHTKNGAT
+724 
-732 PEVGAIE
+732 PEHKSRKVSTAQ
-739 LRAERV
+739 
-745 EAETGNIR
+745 EAEGDYKGTTGL
-753 YGKTKSVKEEP
+753 
-764 IYETNGNRFGT
+764 
-775 SRTITEET
+775 SRTVNYEPRPDEPGNP
-783 SIEGFDVSDG
+783 EFDG
-793 YETMERLME
+793 YESMERLME

-816 ILTGRMLPMSTITG
+816 IITGRNLPMSTVTG

-845 LSNQGGIVTSRKFSG
+845 LSHQGGIVTSRRFSG
-860 EKEAQGEIDRIQRQ
+860 EKEAQAEIERIQRQ
-874 SELNA
+874 SELNT

-890 AQKRVMSA
+890 AQERVMSA
-898 AIQELS
+898 AIQEIS

-922 DKNVSE
+922 DKDVTE

-940 IERNSSAGDE
+940 IERNMSAGDD
-950 VRPEAIR
+950 VRPEGIR
-957 ERVSKE
+957 DRISQE
-963 TGIDIDKAIRKEPG
+963 TGVDIDKAIRKEPG

-995 PEQEA
+995 PEQRT
-1000 YEPTPEEAE
+1000 YEPTQEESE

-1026 GDPEAQAEVDAILLR
+1026 GDPEAQAEIDAISLR

-1055 EAEVYMAQIKENP
+1055 EAEVYIAEIKENP
-1068 WGILN
+1068 WGTLN
-1073 DPELTPDQK
+1073 NPELTPDQK
-1082 DAVLYYINSNA
+1082 DAVLYYINAKA

-1105 AADKRQKVQDEVAHR
+1105 AADKRQRVQEEVAQR
-1120 THKERGVIV
+1120 THKERGVII
-1129 PATMKADDRPVYI
+1129 PATMKAEDKQVYVI
-1142 IKGDVAMFPDGS
+1142 NGEVAMFPDGS
-1154 GVDVHNSSDSV
+1154 GVDVSNSSNDV

-1172 EYKFTSPDQILTV
+1172 EYKFASPDQILNV

-1196 TAYEV
+1196 TAYET
-1201 IDREQESIISAATEG
+1201 IDREQETIIGGATDG
-1216 VPESDEIVLNS
+1216 VPETSNSVPNSEEIEEND
-1227 GETDEMLPETAEESP
+1227 GEKPAETP

-1253 GYEEGTQVATTLDDN
+1253 GYEEGTQIAITLDDN
-1268 TLNTAIDDLRGRDFL
+1268 ILNAAIDDLRGRDFL

-1307 AAPEN
+1307 ASPEN
-1312 TPGEGDNARENTP
+1312 IPEEGNNAGENIPDNAP
-1325 EEEKEPLALERI
+1325 EEEKAPSALERI

-1530 HDINNAFEP
+1530 HDVNNAFEP

-1556 YKRDQDAQRMVQ
+1556 YKRDRDAQQIVHN
-1568 SMANAYD
+1568 MADAYD
-1575 SRAMQTPVFV
+1575 SRAMQTPVIV
-1585 SKDGVV
+1585 SKDGIV

-1605 AQGTDG
+1605 TQGTDG
-1611 AYLDYLSKYG
+1611 AYLEYLSKYG
-1621 RKYGFTP
+1621 RKYGLTP
-1628 EHAAGMKHP
+1628 EQVQGMKHP

-1654 SRFNAPEM
+1654 SRFNAQEM

-1670 AVRLGK
+1670 AIKLGK
-1676 TVPDEVFSEIVGGI
+1676 IVDDATFNRI
-1690 AKYDRL
+1690 VADLNKYDRL
-1696 TDYYRDEEAAANA
+1696 SDFYADQEAAART
-1709 LGALMQ
+1709 LGELVA
-1715 AGVINDKQMPELR
+1715 AGAVNDKQLPELR

-1743 TLIGKTFESA
+1743 TLIGKIFQAE
-1753 PEAVHQIIS
+1753 PDAVRMIIP
-1762 MPSLRETIVMGLN
+1762 MPTLRQAVILGLN
-1775 EIASNRTLAKKGYDL
+1775 EIANNRTLAEKGYDL
-1790 SKELANA
+1790 SKELSDA
-1797 VDLVHR
+1797 VDLVFR
-1803 AKTAQPDIY
+1803 AKTASPDIY
-1812 KEGMPVS
+1812 KDGMPVS
-1819 PFGRIQGLF
+1819 PFGRMQGLF
-1828 KDTRVTD
+1828 DDEYGESRVTD
-1835 AATLLLADILN
+1835 ATTLILADLFN
-1846 SGRPSELRK
+1846 STKPSDVRK
-1855 LLALY
+1855 VLAMY
-1860 NANAKDGASGQYYFS
+1860 NKSAGEAAAGMVDIFS
-1875 ENGDI
+1875 ETGNPDTKEEI
-1880 MPPLSKN
+1880 
-1887 EVLTLVNEQFRNAT
+1887 LTKVNEHFRNAT

-1909 DAAIEQRKRDAE
+1909 DAAIEQRKREAE
-1921 EAAAAEQDGRG
+1921 QAAAEQAGRG
-1932 KTGDEAQPPVER
+1932 ETGNEAQSSNER
-1944 GGEPEKELTPD
+1944 GGESQPTAVNPDEPIEPEKTLTPE
-1955 EEALTARVEITENDW
+1955 EEALTARIEITENEW
-1970 EEGDSKHP
+1970 EEGDEKTP
-1978 TYKREIIID
+1978 TYKREIFID
-1987 GKHSVTQVDAPDK
+1987 GKHKVVQVDAPDK
-2000 KGDYKGSVF
+2000 KGEYTGSVF
-2009 EYDGKTFSYL
+2009 EYDGKTFSYV
-2019 GEVAAY
+2019 GEVTDY
-2025 IDSHPTTNE
+2025 IDKQQTSGEKSQPD
-2034 EPKKDEETEEKP
+2034 EPSEEKP
-2046 ISGLEGYTHQEVKD
+2046 IEGLANYTHQEVKD

-2067 QILSDA
+2067 QIFSDA

-2079 VGMEIHGSRNRGDSR
+2079 VGMEIHGSRSRGDAR
-2094 PDSDLDVVLEYKG
+2094 PDSDLDIVLEYKG
-2107 NMKEYA
+2107 DAKEYA

-2124 IEGIEVDVNPVR
+2124 IDGIQVDVNPIR
-2136 AEETGTL
+2136 KEETGTL
-2143 SDYMKKS
+2143 PDYMKKS
-2150 RSYDEEKMREAAAS
+2150 RSYDEEKIREAAAS
-2164 APSLRERIAEAEATV
+2164 APSLGERIAEAEATV
-2179 NTEPTEA
+2179 NIEPTEA

-2220 GGTPW
+2220 DGTPW

-2231 TYGYIKGTKGVDGDH
+2231 AYGYIKGTKGVDGDH

-2265 VDQYNPDGTFDE
+2265 VDQYNPDGSFDE

-2297 YEKDWENGRRLDCTE
+2297 YEKGWEDGRRLDCTE

-2364 TDLSVFRQIDQLS
+2364 TDLSVFRQIDQLTDDEAAELS
-2377 DEDAAQTLANI
+2377 DKFKGEDKQGNPIDHMGRLIVEDVMTIDEVCDGDFTNP
-2388 EQIEKENTKRPVY
+2388 T
-2401 DRTVPATPEAQR
+2401 RTVGLPELPGKVSDAIGAEGR
-2413 KAITRIID
+2413 KPIIKKNI
-2421 FAKSVKNRV
+2421 FVKNRDSHKDLTPEDGRKILKEV
-2430 ERAVIG
+2430 LYNPDLYGQNQKVKRPYNWILVHLAEKNSSVILEVNPTKDHLEIVNWHYLNG
-2436 GITKRQAKDF
+2436 RQLEQKKRQA
-2446 AENGIDVDE
+2446 EREGGRIL
-2455 TWVHSFESS
+2455 TLQESN
-2464 AIAHNQKHHG
+2464 A
-2474 SEKAE
+2474 
-2479 AGRGQIAITAD
+2479 AGDASQG
-2490 DYARIPEIL
+2490 
-2499 EEYDKVSK
+2499 
-2507 SPNKTKGT
+2507 
-2515 ENEVI
+2515 
-2520 IYEKEFGDGYIYY
+2520 
-2533 LEEKRDNRKSLAFH
+2533 
-2547 TMYKKKKGTDS
+2547 
-2558 SDGFAV
+2558 
-2564 EPTAPITPLATP
+2564 
-2576 DNLSSNSDGK
+2576 LSSWGK

-2595 GKEAESSD
+2595 GKGAESSD

-2626 FDRDLSKEEKAALDT
+2626 FGRDLSKEEKAALDT
-2641 FTREP
+2641 YIREP
-2646 LTEGKKTSRGWY
+2646 LAEGRKTPRGWY

-2670 EAAKQ
+2670 EAAKG
-2675 LAGMLDNAEAV
+2675 LAGMLGNDEAV
-2686 ADAQPLSAEDY
+2686 ADAQPLSAKDY
-2697 KEASSKPETKPET
+2697 KDATGKPERTSEVP
-2710 PKKPIPMNRVDVEGL
+2710 KPIPMNRVDVEGL
-2725 FNDLCT
+2725 FNDLRT
-2731 KGETNLS
+2731 KGETRLP
-2738 DHSAPVKPESA
+2738 DHAEPVSPKSE
-2749 PAKPE
+2749 PE
-2754 PKQKPRL
+2754 PKRM
-2761 VRDEEMRN
+2761 VVDDEMRDM
-2769 LENELRDLLGIDD
+2769 ENELRSLLGIDD

-2790 FRNPEDYTTAEKI
+2790 FRNPEDFTNKERMQITSLGI
-2803 KIISVGTTYA
+2803 TYA
-2813 FKYFDQGITE
+2813 LKYFDQGIVS
-2823 FPDFADLMV
+2823 FPDFADKMV
-2832 RSLGEKIRTWIKSF
+2832 RRMGEKIRPWLKAF
-2846 YNGAKSA
+2846 YGGARDI
-2853 PGYDHLTFTPEDDVT
+2853 PGYDHLPFTPADEVK
-2868 AFDIMNFD
+2868 AFDVMNFD

-2885 RTAQGIVA
+2885 RTAQGIVSESRA
-2893 ESIAEAAA
+2893 EVAVTDAQ
-2901 DEARKEITEQRNQKR
+2901 REITEQRNQKR

-3066 SPTQERGVEPN
+3066 SPTHERGVEPN

-3591 AFSDWNIS
+3591 AFSDWDIS
-3599 RRLRQLLGEEAFAED
+3599 RRLRQLVGEQAFSED

-3629 VDTMWDVAK
+3629 VDAMWDVAK
-3638 ALGFRGGN
+3638 GLGFRGGN

-3664 LSDRSV
+3664 LSDRSA

-3768 TGGLFNWLNNE
+3768 AGGLYNWLTNE

-3820 DASTTTGVRTADYN
+3820 DASATTGVRTADYD

-3871 RPTSI
+3871 RPTSV
-3876 ALHPVKGKDQAKML
+3876 ALHPVKGKDQARML

-3898 KKTFEEPE
+3898 KKTFEASPSDKP
-3906 AVTEPTNHREEYVP
+3906 ADALTNHREEYVP

-4998 RKLIAKEEQYRQ
+4998 RKLIAKEEQHRQ
-5010 HQTYIYYKIPE
+5010 HQTYIHYKIPE
-5021 YKRKIEE
+5021 YRRMAEASESKI
-5028 TEARIE
+5028 AR
-5034 ALDETIAMLE
+5034 LDETIALLE
-5044 ALPKEKTISING
+5044 SLPAEKTISVNG
-5056 KKYKGTA
+5056 RKYKGIDG
-5063 SMEQLFKDDNKTL
+5063 MEEAFKADNKAL
-5076 GELIERAENLGTES
+5076 GELIERAETLGTTS
-5090 KHVVRFAIEGKIP
+5090 THSVKFAIEGKIS
-5103 GEIERTVSQQMVSTV
+5103 GEIKREVGQQMVNTM
-5118 GDMAVIVDTYVTI
+5118 GDMAVYVNTTVSI
-5131 PGITTHRSLKSRWLK
+5131 PGIATDYHLKSRWLK
-5146 SNINEIL
+5146 GDINEIL
-5153 ELINP
+5153 ELLNLDK
-5158 ERFKRVRER
+5158 FKRFREDTV
-5167 EANDLAAYHR
+5167 NDLAGYNR
-5177 NIETLSKDRGKPFE
+5177 NIETLSKDKGKPFE
-5191 HTERIAELRQLLEEY
+5191 HTARIAELRELLEEY
-5206 TLKLQED
+5206 TVKLQED

-5227 VTDLDDITFTSED
+5227 VADLEDIVFTSED

-5246 ETKKQKGRELSRLVT
+5246 LAKKEKGPLFRFAET
-5261 EGNSLDFLDAQGH
+5261 EGDFDMMLERAVSENGYATSGLADKELKTVQLEKHDFAGQRPISQAKEWARRHIVGTH
-5274 RSAYRYAQFVPGGL
+5274 MLADEEGNEIAYEISKR
-5288 TKYGTGY
+5288 TIDKYLSSS
-5295 VREGVRPPMTAIDS
+5295 AIDKS
-5309 ETQDWRAPMEFNQW
+5309 DNLGVHLAVLKALPEVIGE
-5323 EQSVEGMRKDNG
+5323 SVEAEVHPDYLKGYDGKRRPENG
-5335 KADLVQGNGRTTGN
+5335 
-5349 VAYNPYFHIRVHPL
+5349 YNPDALVHRFYGAVALSGQMYRVKTTIKEFRNNKLPAIPHSYEVTKIEL
-5363 NDQFSA
+5363 L
-5369 AYDRPELVVVE
+5369 PEDDNSKMEPTVSPQTVGAPHGIANLLKNVE
-5380 GDYPESELTSGYRAE
+5380 KSYG
-5395 GAKNAVG
+5395 
-5402 LTDWHAGSVNGQLS
+5402 
-5416 PGKKVQTVLSRYFK
+5416 PGKKLIEAPQ
-5430 PRRIVPWSEVAE
+5430 P
-5442 RIMDHIAGEDVT
+5442 
-5454 FPLNVVPPRLRA
+5454 
-5466 ELSKRGAK
+5466 
-5474 FHGISGSVSKDQ
+5474 
-5486 RAHLEE
+5486 
-5492 VEREL
+5492 
-5497 AAGNHDFGIKGGL
+5497 
-5510 SDSDIA
+5510 
-5516 KYNQRIDLL
+5516 
-5525 SSTDPNTMEGA
+5525 DPKTMEGA
-5536 VTLLSDKLNTP
+5536 VVLISDKLNTP

-5571 TGQITVVADNHR
+5571 TGQIAIVADNHR
-5583 NVGDIADTAVHEAVG
+5583 NVGDIVDTAVHEVVV
-5598 HHGLRQLFGTEEKL
+5598 HHGVRQLFGTKEKL
-5612 NNFLDEAYNIS
+5612 NNALDQLYDIS
-5623 NDKIRAEIDRRTERM
+5623 SDKIRADIDGRAERM
-5638 MEDEVDR
+5638 MDDEVER
-5645 IRETMRKVH
+5645 LRETMRKEH
-5654 EERSENP
+5654 EERGENP
-5661 EAEYY
+5661 DAEYY
-5666 TDMAKARIEAEK
+5666 ADMAKARIEAEK

-5688 EEYASDLGMKIGK
+5688 EEYAADLGMKIGV

-5712 TFWGKIKGMLQ
+5712 TFWGKLKGMLQ

-5728 LLAGLK
+5728 LLSGLK

-5740 WTDKEWSYVLWRS
+5740 WTDKEWSYVLWKS

-5760 NRPSFFTEAEDIVRR
+5760 NRRSFFTEAEDIVRR
-5775 EESNFGASESRLF
+5775 EKSNFGASESRLF
-5788 RDGDMG
+5788 RDGDLG

-5806 ATANGTDFK
+5806 AAANGADFK
-5815 EKQDAMRAIGDN
+5815 AKQDAMRAIGGN
-5827 LTKLRQAM
+5827 LSKLRQAM

-5850 DLSKILLDSGLLDD
+5850 DLGKILLDAGLLDD
-5864 LSKYETKRILT
+5864 LSKYETKRILSA
-5875 TIKDVVGKEDTSK
+5875 IKDAVGREDTSK

-5914 IKGSR
+5914 VKGSR
-5919 VDARGI
+5919 IDARGI

-5934 GQKIAQVVRKTMT
+5934 GQKIAQVVKKATTRT
-5947 LPKETKDANGILQP
+5947 LDDIDNMMA
-5961 GCIAY
+5961 
-5966 QILEARNRMGSNDHA
+5966 EAINRMSSTDQA
-5981 IADEAALEYAGLQIA
+5981 VADEAALEYAGLQIA
-5996 HQYAEKIRES
+5996 RQYVEEIRES
-6006 KIEEK
+6006 KNEEK

-6017 DDYKAERNAEAEE
+6017 DDYKAERNAEAED
-6030 SKKSIEEA
+6030 SKKSIEQA

-6071 QYAESTNDA
+6071 QYAEATNDA
-6080 IRQNKIERAESYR
+6080 IRQNKIERAEAYR
-6093 SLSEQLG
+6093 SLTEQLG

-6113 REAEKQRVEDIHHNA
+6113 REAEKQRVEEIHHNA
-6128 NSDMEGRPNN
+6128 NSDMEGRPTN
-6138 EHHKENRLQKFVNNG
+6138 EHHKENRLQKFVNND
-6153 ILRFLFAPLG
+6153 ILRFLLAPLG

-6178 GEGFLWNR
+6178 GEGYLWNR
-6186 FIRGWVDCTEKEYT
+6186 YMRGWVDCTEKEYT

-6599 FNQTQQSSENAFVST
+6599 FNQTQQSSEGAFLST

-6650 LRPGFRGISEE
+6650 LRPGYKGMTEE

-6673 PDKADRNAKQEY
+6673 PAQADRNAKQEY

-6697 VFGYALQFAWNLGA
+6697 IFGYALQLAWNLGA
-6711 YLPYLIFGKNTDE
+6711 YLPYLIFGKNADE
-6724 KDKMWDDVINH
+6724 KDKMWDNVLSH
-6735 TMFGSVE
+6735 SMFGSVE
-6742 GLTGGDVMSAAGE
+6742 GLTGGDAISAALNQMHKGE
-6755 MWMNGEGNPEQL
+6755 MSLRGVA
-6767 TKDMPLA
+6767 KDMPA
-6774 SDVVSILRKMD
+6774 VSDLEAIYD
-6785 KDYVSAMNDVVNL
+6785 KFGRDNTEAMNDVINL
-6798 LVQSGLGFNPQSLTD
+6798 CVQSGFGFNPQTLTD
-6813 AVIAVMDYCGEDAQT
+6813 VVVAIIDWSDGDMWTA
-6828 SRECA
+6828 REIT
-6833 LLISRILNCPQSQID
+6833 LLVARILNCPQSQLD
-6848 KIYFDEID
+6848 EIYFDEIGMS
-6856 ATGEEAATMTPEEI
+6856 GEEIAEIPRDKIPEVI

-6878 LNRNAPLTGWAY
+6878 LHRNAPLTGWAY
-6890 SEEGRK
+6890 DDEGRK
-6896 EAMEKQRKKARKTMK
+6896 KAMEKSRKKAKKAMK
-6911 ERMTSTAANER
+6911 ERMTSSLATER
-6922 TRELLESFEEVS
+6922 TRELLDSFDEVS
-6934 EREKELNRLKKTDRE
+6934 EKEKELNRLKKTDRA

-6988 TPQEADSIA
+6988 TPEGADAAAEAMA
-6997 RAMMKARE
+6997 RARDMM
-7005 RLLIETDSIEAQ
+7005 LHDVDSIEQLRVSIETQ

>member
-1 MANNTED
+1 MAN
-8 IKWLYDKLK
+8 DKNLK
-17 GKGYDIGNEQEF
+17 GVYETLKREGYTPPAFDEFVKDMQDDENLRGVHSTLTKSGYTPPSYEQFKIDMLGN
-29 TSSLASQ
+29 
-36 EDRDWYYDKAVGMG
+36 
-50 LNVGSKDDFN
+50 
-60 ALYAPVSAPAP
+60 APVASTP
-71 QPKQDKPVQPQSAP
+71 QPKQGKPVQSQSAP
-85 QPKPTQTATATPQQ
+85 QTPTPATETTAPQQ
-99 TTTPKTEQQPAS
+99 TTQPHVS

-131 SYNLNS
+131 AYNLNS

-143 ARSRARIEQTRR
+143 ARSKARIAQSRR
-155 MTERNTPEGRRKLKA
+155 VAERNTPEGRRKLKA

-194 PSGNGQGETGE
+194 PSGNSQAERDE
-205 PVKPLLS
+205 QAKPLLS
-212 GQCPVP
+212 GQGPVP
-218 YGVVEVDGQRKTQ
+218 YGVIEVDGQRKTQ
-231 WLLPNGSLTTDF
+231 WLLPDGSLTTDF

-265 MKENDLDP
+265 MKENGLDP

-289 PIRKAVAAAVQADD
+289 PIRKAVATALQADD
-303 ERSDKEQEAYMSNPL
+303 ERSDKEQEDYMSNPL

-335 EAGIGDLSLIAE
+335 QAGIGDLSRIADE
-347 NAYNSLPQAYR
+347 AYEALPSSYR
-358 RNLIASYTD
+358 QELIASYAD
-367 YFTQHPEDTNGKTI
+367 YFTKHPEDTNGKTI

-403 RNGPQSKNEFFIR
+403 RNGPQSKNEFFVR
-416 KMLELNPASV
+416 KVLELNPASV

-444 MERYGAE
+444 MERYGKE

-456 IAGMIASM
+456 IAGMIAGM

-474 WAGNI
+474 WAGKT
-479 AFKNATRAAGKVMA
+479 AFNYATRGVGKMMA
-493 KKALGEVAG
+493 KRALGDVAG
-502 RYATTTL
+502 RYAATTL
-509 AGRII
+509 AGRIF
-514 GGMAAGGANFG
+514 GSMAAGGANFG
-525 TFEAAKDAER
+525 TFDAVKDAER
-535 QLYQGGSINPET
+535 QLYQGGYLNPET
-547 GEMECFSF
+547 GEMEGFSF
-555 GSVLNSGVHGIGMGA
+555 GSVLNSGVHGIRMGA
-570 ATGVVSPL
+570 ATGVISPL

-636 MMAGFKLSHGI
+636 MMAGFKLSHAI
-647 KTAPAMIRSLRPI
+647 KSAPAMIRSLRPVK
-660 QPTGDRP
+660 PTGDRP

-677 KSFAERL
+677 KSFSEL
-684 RERLDQSP
+684 IRERLDQSP
-692 SDIVMSDDEREE
+692 SDLAMSKEEREE

-710 GDLSDLFA
+710 GELSDLFA
-718 KTEREE
+718 YD
-724 RHTKNGAT
+724 
-732 PEVGAIE
+732 PEHKSRKVASQE
-739 LRAERV
+739 AEGDYTGTTGLSRTV
-745 EAETGNIR
+745 DYEPTLDETGN
-753 YGKTKSVKEEP
+753 P
-764 IYETNGNRFGT
+764 AF
-775 SRTITEET
+775 
-783 SIEGFDVSDG
+783 DG
-793 YETMERLME
+793 YEVMESLME

-816 ILTGRMLPMSTITG
+816 ILTGHMLPMSTVTG
-830 WSREDTDDGS
+830 WSMDEGEDGTIYISS
-840 IIITS
+840 I
-845 LSNQGGIVTSRKFSG
+845 NQQGGIVTSRKFSN
-860 EKEAQGEIDRIQRQ
+860 KEAADREIERINRQ
-874 SELNA
+874 TELNT

-890 AQKRVMSA
+890 AQQRVMEA
-898 AIQELS
+898 AIREVS
-904 PGADPQTVYN
+904 PGADPRAVYE
-914 IYEAAKRG
+914 IYERVKRG
-922 DKNVSE
+922 DKDVTE
-928 EQHHLADMIDEA
+928 DQRTLADFIDEA
-940 IERNSSAGDE
+940 IERNTDAGAE
-950 VRPEAIR
+950 VSPAGIR
-957 ERVSKE
+957 ERISQE
-963 TGIDIDKAIRKEPG
+963 TGVDIDRAIRKEPG
-977 KRTEAE
+977 KRTEDE
-983 QEAVKRYARELF
+983 QEAVKRYVRELF
-995 PEQEA
+995 PEPET

-1026 GDPEAQAEVDAILLR
+1026 GDPEAQAEIDAISLR

-1055 EAEVYMAQIKENP
+1055 EAETYMWQIKDDP
-1068 WGILN
+1068 WGTLN

-1082 DAVLYYINSNA
+1082 EAVLYYINAKA

-1105 AADKRQKVQDEVAHR
+1105 AADKRQKVQSEVAHR

-1142 IKGDVAMFPDGS
+1142 IKGEVAMFPDGS
-1154 GVDVHNSSDSV
+1154 GVDVSNSSNDV

-1196 TAYEV
+1196 TAYEA
-1201 IDREQESIISAATEG
+1201 IDREQEAIISAATEG
-1216 VPESDEIVLNS
+1216 VPES
-1227 GETDEMLPETAEESP
+1227 P
-1242 ESVPNVQEYDR
+1242 ESVPNSSNPVETTQETVEDD
-1253 GYEEGTQVATTLDDN
+1253 GFIPIDPALVPNFDEAMAELAAGTAEAE
-1268 TLNTAIDDLRGRDFL
+1268 TAPASSEPKPSAI
-1283 SDEWRGR
+1283 
-1290 LEAYE
+1290 
-1295 YEQQRRAMEGSQ
+1295 SQ
-1307 AAPEN
+1307 IPTN
-1312 TPGEGDNARENTP
+1312 
-1325 EEEKEPLALERI
+1325 EK
-1337 PVDEQTGDPILT
+1337 GDPIY
-1349 HESVDADTA
+1349 EQVDADLA
-1358 WDAATEFFGTP
+1358 WDGLLEETEDEQIAQNVIAQEIAER
-1369 EDALAY
+1369 EDAL
-1375 VQAEIGNAKT
+1375 KKL
-1385 AITTAE
+1385 E
-1391 KAISKVKPTGGMTK
+1391 KQKP
-1405 YRDELKKARGRVE
+1405 KAGLSTRE
-1418 DAKTNLAK
+1418 K
-1426 WEAIEEAQKRRK
+1426 
-1438 AEEFARIAAE
+1438 
-1448 RAAQNA
+1448 
-1454 QLHDEAVARFEEE
+1454 
-1467 QCIKA
+1467 IKA
-1472 EKQAE
+1472 EKDKKQAMDDIRSSIDHWKRMATTKQRRQAE
-1477 QERIGTHAV
+1477 EDSKRVEEARRHAEERRAQA
-1486 NPKIKEKWDA
+1486 ERERAEREA
-1496 APKVD
+1496 AERREREALNGVPDWRKDTGEAARARGFRMVD
-1501 GHPDVI
+1501 GERVDRQGEEDMSVPEGREKSQVRVKFDNKNLVEGVMTVIEASELQPSHLNWRDNPRFMIPEAQPKTEFDSDRISSVEYMAENMNPEEITGGVTAFTGAPVVNRRKESIQGTGRSNGLRIMWESHPERAEAYREYLIELAKRGLVNKTPEEIMAMRQPVNVRMLDVDDAEAIRLGNISVDSTESGGHKRIEAQSTSSSLAANKRMGEFFRRLFEGTDEDMSLTECIRENGYSLLGWMADMGVI
-1507 TLPDGSTLTGHYVMT
+1507 TNTQYKSALTNLNNKSVDLTEDSVSDIRKIVELSFFEGAPAGLKDAWRIVPDKAQRAILATSYRDYDSEPDMRIRDELHHGVEAFAEMSSYPGFAEATNIKDALAGAELWASQYFFGENGETLLNREKYSNFALHIAALFKGLTQKELRRQFNEFYDLVQEKHKLNLEDMMEGKTEADFARPANLEAGVKAVFGIDYEHKSNNRYGKDTEQDRGVSLAGNS
-1522 EAGAASAS
+1522 EAGATGNRVGPGGIDGREREPGGGWTADSGRGASNDSGAGTGSVEEDRRAGFLDAVRTLYEKGKEAAS
-1530 HDINNAFEP
+1530 RLFGRSFFDVVKTPDFMKDLGLSGDRFTIRYGVISRHFGKDAEHDLPLELWERLPEALSEPFAITKYYTDKERKHQKGYRLYTSLRMPNGSYVVVSAEVKNAGRNLEVNAINTIFGRNSLSEAQDELIYTSKKITPEQQSLLDGNNPHQYPAGRESLEDKQGIRAESSLGERISSGKSKSGKSYEIVVASDETRDGVRKVKFETCVDKGKRASVQNSLLLPLSFIESDNRAFE
-1539 TEGFPI
+1539 
-1545 DKHGQSVNDRD
+1545 V
-1556 YKRDQDAQRMVQ
+1556 VQ
-1568 SMANAYD
+1568 GH
-1575 SRAMQTPVFV
+1575 V
-1585 SKDGVV
+1585 
-1591 LSGNNRTMS
+1591 
-1600 GDMAA
+1600 
-1605 AQGTDG
+1605 
-1611 AYLDYLSKYG
+1611 
-1621 RKYGFTP
+1621 
-1628 EHAAGMKHP
+1628 
-1637 RVVFVPD
+1637 
-1644 EDLPYDANTF
+1644 DLN
-1654 SRFNAPEM
+1654 
-1662 KSQSKPEA
+1662 
-1670 AVRLGK
+1670 
-1676 TVPDEVFSEIVGGI
+1676 I
-1690 AKYDRL
+1690 
-1696 TDYYRDEEAAANA
+1696 
-1709 LGALMQ
+1709 
-1715 AGVINDKQMPELR
+1715 AGVIVDASGAVSAEMADGSIIAVNDLPAGIPEKLGIKVRGEHREDRLSDAEVVEYEAHIGGLLEQYVNNGWRKKKIHKQLR
-1728 TGTALSAAGKELIEN
+1728 SETEALKEVYLSA
-1743 TLIGKTFESA
+1743 
-1753 PEAVHQIIS
+1753 
-1762 MPSLRETIVMGLN
+1762 
-1775 EIASNRTLAKKGYDL
+1775 GY
-1790 SKELANA
+1790 
-1797 VDLVHR
+1797 
-1803 AKTAQPDIY
+1803 T
-1812 KEGMPVS
+1812 
-1819 PFGRIQGLF
+1819 
-1828 KDTRVTD
+1828 
-1835 AATLLLADILN
+1835 
-1846 SGRPSELRK
+1846 
-1855 LLALY
+1855 
-1860 NANAKDGASGQYYFS
+1860 
-1875 ENGDI
+1875 
-1880 MPPLSKN
+1880 
-1887 EVLTLVNEQFRNAT
+1887 
-1901 PKEQQALV
+1901 
-1909 DAAIEQRKRDAE
+1909 AE
-1921 EAAAAEQDGRG
+1921 EAESKAEQ
-1932 KTGDEAQPPVER
+1932 
-1944 GGEPEKELTPD
+1944 L
-1955 EEALTARVEITENDW
+1955 
-1970 EEGDSKHP
+1970 
-1978 TYKREIIID
+1978 
-1987 GKHSVTQVDAPDK
+1987 
-2000 KGDYKGSVF
+2000 
-2009 EYDGKTFSYL
+2009 
-2019 GEVAAY
+2019 
-2025 IDSHPTTNE
+2025 
-2034 EPKKDEETEEKP
+2034 
-2046 ISGLEGYTHQEVKD
+2046 
-2060 IVRREVE
+2060 
-2067 QILSDA
+2067 
-2073 DIDAEI
+2073 
-2079 VGMEIHGSRNRGDSR
+2079 
-2094 PDSDLDVVLEYKG
+2094 
-2107 NMKEYA
+2107 
-2113 MFNAINETPIE
+2113 
-2124 IEGIEVDVNPVR
+2124 IEGII
-2136 AEETGTL
+2136 
-2143 SDYMKKS
+2143 
-2150 RSYDEEKMREAAAS
+2150 EKLTPKQVGEFTVYIENERG
-2164 APSLRERIAEAEATV
+2164 SLRSGV
-2179 NTEPTEA
+2179 NED
-2186 QKEAGNYRKGHV
+2186 GN
-2198 QVGTFDVTIENPK
+2198 I
-2211 GSKRSGTDA
+2211 
-2220 GGTPW
+2220 W
-2225 ETTMTH
+2225 ETEMKND
-2231 TYGYIKGTKGVDGDH
+2231 YGFIPGVKSTDGDNL
-2246 IDVYLSSD
+2246 DVFLSSD
-2254 IDDWDGRKVFV
+2254 IDDWNGRKVFV
-2265 VDQYNPDGTFDE
+2265 VDQYKPDGSFDE

-2287 DEAYSAYLSN
+2287 DEAFEAYLSN
-2297 YEKDWENGRRLDCTE
+2297 YEDGWEKGRRLECTE

-2317 FEKWIE
+2317 FERWID
-2323 SSKRKTKAFAEYKRV
+2323 SSKRKTKPFA
-2338 RTTCP
+2338 
-2343 VCGKAHIP
+2343 
-2351 DYKSNDVTCPQCG
+2351 DYKSV
-2364 TDLSVFRQIDQLS
+2364 
-2377 DEDAAQTLANI
+2377 
-2388 EQIEKENTKRPVY
+2388 
-2401 DRTVPATPEAQR
+2401 
-2413 KAITRIID
+2413 KAITEDVDQTRTNINNEGIVTD
-2421 FAKSVKNRV
+2421 GDGKPLTLYHGTPNKSVTSVSQLEPGHTRMGEEAPV
-2430 ERAVIG
+2430 RY
-2436 GITKRQAKDF
+2436 
-2446 AENGIDVDE
+2446 NGDGV
-2455 TWVHSFESS
+2455 SFTPEFSV
-2464 AIAHNQKHHG
+2464 AQ
-2474 SEKAE
+2474 
-2479 AGRGQIAITAD
+2479 
-2490 DYARIPEIL
+2490 DYAADAGNRKGRIFPANIRLQNPYYTLGVAHFTPEEAAEFTAGLKAKGHDGIIN
-2499 EEYDKVSK
+2499 YASK
-2507 SPNKTKGT
+2507 AMREDGALP
-2515 ENEVI
+2515 NEVI
-2520 IYEKEFGDGYIYY
+2520 VFDNSAILPIEDNDLDG
-2533 LEEKRDNRKSLAFH
+2533 LD
-2547 TMYKKKKGTDS
+2547 
-2558 SDGFAV
+2558 
-2564 EPTAPITPLATP
+2564 
-2576 DNLSSNSDGK
+2576 
-2586 DNALLSDKQ
+2586 
-2595 GKEAESSD
+2595 
-2603 GYTITPTTY
+2603 YTITPTEY
-2612 TNKKGKTSDVWLVK
+2612 QGKKKKTPVWVVK
-2626 FDRDLSKEEKAALDT
+2626 FDRDLSDEEKAALDT
-2641 FTREP
+2641 YIREP
-2646 LTEGKKTSRGWY
+2646 LAEGKKTSRGWY

-2670 EAAKQ
+2670 EAAKG
-2675 LAGMLDNAEAV
+2675 LARMLDNPEAV

-2697 KEASSKPETKPET
+2697 KETIAPAAKEGRAPAKAGDSKKVAT
-2710 PKKPIPMNRVDVEGL
+2710 PAPMNRVDVGGL
-2725 FNDLCT
+2725 FNDLST
-2731 KGETNLS
+2731 KGETKLS
-2738 DHSAPVKPESA
+2738 NHSAPVKTESA

-2754 PKQKPRL
+2754 PKRMI
-2761 VRDEEMRN
+2761 VDDEMRGM
-2769 LENELRDLLGIDD
+2769 EDQLRSLLGIDD

-2790 FRNPEDYTTAEKI
+2790 FRNPEDFTNKERMQITSLGI
-2803 KIISVGTTYA
+2803 TYA
-2813 FKYFDQGITE
+2813 LKYFDQGIVS
-2823 FPDFADLMV
+2823 FPDFADRMV
-2832 RSLGEKIRTWIKSF
+2832 RRMGEKIRPWLKAF
-2846 YNGAKSA
+2846 YGGARDI
-2853 PGYDHLTFTPEDDVT
+2853 PGYEHLPFTPADEVK
-2868 AFDIMNFD
+2868 AFDVMNFD
-2876 KAEKDTDPM
+2876 KENKDADPM

-2893 ESIAEAAA
+2893 ESRAEAAVT
-2901 DEARKEITEQRNQKR
+2901 EAKKEITEQRNQKR
-2916 KERDEQTT
+2916 KENDRQRE
-2924 ADTEAIAQQAETVAS
+2924 ADTEAIADEGGAIAS
-2939 EAETTAESAVDEQSI
+2939 EAERLAEASEDE
-2954 AEASE
+2954 AELNHASE
-2959 KIDDALEKVNEQL
+2959 KIDEALEKVNDQL
-2972 ALLGYYEADLDSPEH
+2972 ALLGYYEAERVEKDFNEALG
-2987 EVYGLRRSAEKKA
+2987 YMRNAEKKA
-3000 VNDAVKL
+3000 LADAVKL
-3007 AKQLVNDL
+3007 AKQLVKDL

-3026 TAKKSKKRT
+3026 TAKKSKKPT
-3035 AVTANIAP
+3035 AVSANIAP
-3043 AGGDIT
+3043 AGGDISIR
-3049 VNLPYTDGRNL
+3049 LPLNEGREL
-3060 HINIGL
+3060 YVSISL
-3066 SPTQERGVEPN
+3066 DPSVERG
-3077 RGGGAWEGDNY
+3077 
-3088 EVDHIMFRFGDSHN
+3088 
-3102 HFLST
+3102 
-3107 DVTYGKMLDEIKRA
+3107 DVTYSGDNLQATSIMYRVENPAASGYDRFGRNCWADASTTYSDLLKAIQRESYKYLPEANAEGKEYKSGDSIQYSADGGKSWTDGKVVELNHDGSLKLDTGLA
-3121 AKWGQPKKQE
+3121 PVLYVNATQE
-3131 APKAEPQEEA
+3131 QVRRKEGLAKAEPSKKEPEKPQ
-3141 YHGTVTLKDGREAV
+3141 YPDPKD
-3155 VIVAN
+3155 
-3160 HVEKTG
+3160 K
-3166 EPARLTDYIVGVKGE
+3166 
-3181 PGTIKISPE
+3181 
-3190 EIAHAG
+3190 
-3196 TPTVED
+3196 
-3202 IPSNAKEEKT
+3202 
-3212 EPSFPDV
+3212 
-3219 KDTEAVSKWLDENSA
+3219 EAVSYWLADNSA

-3240 EAITKDAKADT
+3240 DAITKDAKADT
-3251 DLRNTFKASN
+3251 GLRNTFKAAN

-3279 DRIEDMMD
+3279 DRIEDMME

-3292 VRAWYNYDQK
+3292 VKAWYDYDQQ

-3320 AKNDKKNETVN
+3320 AKKDRENETVN
-3331 GYKRGDEVLWDRYGN
+3331 GYKRGDEVLWDRYGK
-3346 GQWEKQTISD
+3346 GQWEKQIISD

-3376 ADWGR
+3376 ADWER

-3387 KEPKQET
+3387 KEPKQEI

-3413 KRLVR
+3413 KRPVR

-3424 TQVVGD
+3424 KQVVGD

-3488 SGGDTGSDSGR
+3488 SGSDTGSDSGR

-3504 PIPSEHAVSPEKRD
+3504 PIPSEHAVSQEKRD

-3558 IETMKRLTSSGADAT
+3558 IETMKRLTSTGADAT

-3591 AFSDWNIS
+3591 AFSDYHLS

-3629 VDTMWDVAK
+3629 VDAMWDVAK
-3638 ALGFRGGN
+3638 GLGFSGGN

-3652 GVGNIIG
+3652 GIGNIIG

-3664 LSDRSV
+3664 LSDRSA

-3768 TGGLFNWLNNE
+3768 AGGLYSWLTNE

-3820 DASTTTGVRTADYN
+3820 DASATTGVRTADYD

-3871 RPTSI
+3871 RPTSV
-3876 ALHPVKGKDQAKML
+3876 ALHPVKGKDQARML

-3929 KTGTMQVDSKG
+3929 KTGSMQVDSKG
-3940 RVCVN
+3940 RICVN
-3945 YDGTLRPLMSDFDK
+3945 YDGVLRPLMSDLDK

-4001 YQKNNESDERLQKY
+4001 YQKNNESDEGLQKY

-4020 SAYDRFVGY
+4020 AAYDRFVGY

-4041 LKNDVDFHSVLALET
+4041 LKNDVDFPSVLALET

-4098 RQTGDLNIDYIA
+4098 RQTGDLNMDYIA
-4110 EALGKPVD
+4110 EALGKTID
-4118 EVKNEILKQGLGYEN
+4118 EVKKDIIKQGLGYEN

-4191 SSWLNPRLFNEYI
+4191 SSWLNPQLFNEYI

-4210 NVSMTYASGTWTM
+4210 NVSMTYAAGTWTM
-4223 HIDVDSIP
+4223 QIDGDSIP

-4240 SEICNKII
+4240 SDLCDKII

-4267 SQKDGGIIYD
+4267 TQKDDKTIFD
-4277 PTATNV
+4277 PAATQV
-4283 CASKVDEIREDF
+4283 CASKVDEIRDDF
-4295 RSWLRGRMQQDE
+4295 RSWLRSRMQQDE
-4307 KLATEIEVKYNDIF
+4307 KLATEIEEKYNDTF

-4353 PHQSKAV
+4353 PHQAKAV

-4445 NDLDMVVIPQSVLEK
+4445 NDWDMVVIPQSVLEK

-4479 LEVISQLSDDRENGR
+4479 LDVISQLSEDRENGR

-4516 EEKKKD
+4516 EEKKKKKD

-4545 DDDLN
+4545 DDNLN

-4628 MRYLMPRE
+4628 MRYLMPKE
-4636 EMDSY
+4636 EMEAY

-4658 MLEYTTSG
+4658 MLEYGTSG

-4722 AALRSVLKYVRQCL
+4722 SALRSVLKYVRQRL
-4736 KDFEE
+4736 KDFEA
-4741 MSGQEKK
+4741 MTGQEKK

-4789 TLRSLKETEKY
+4789 TLRSLKDTAKY

-4815 KQTEK
+4815 KQTDK
-4820 VDFNLFEDIKQKLIK
+4820 VEFNLFEDIKKKLIK
-4835 NGVPEN
+4835 SGVPES

-4849 MTAKKK
+4849 MSAKKK

-4915 HKEMNIPV
+4915 HKEMDIPV

-4948 ANAVMNSK
+4948 ADAVMNSK
-4956 SLLSNNLEN
+4956 ALLSNNLEN

-4998 RKLIAKEEQYRQ
+4998 RKLIAKEENHRQ

-5090 KHVVRFAIEGKIP
+5090 KHVVRFTIEGKMP
-5103 GEIERTVSQQMVSTV
+5103 GEIERTVSQQMVNTV

-5167 EANDLAAYHR
+5167 EANDLAAYQR

-5191 HTERIAELRQLLEEY
+5191 HTARIAELRQLLEEY

-5213 LAAKEKKYAEMDKG
+5213 LAAKEKKYAEMDKE
-5227 VTDLDDITFTSED
+5227 VADLDDITFTAED

-5246 ETKKQKGRELSRLVT
+5246 ETKKQKGRELSRLVS

-5309 ETQDWRAPMEFNQW
+5309 ETQDWRAPMVFNEW

-5395 GAKNAVG
+5395 GAKNSVG

-5486 RAHLEE
+5486 RAHLED

-5497 AAGNHDFGIKGGL
+5497 AAGNHDFGVEGGL

-5516 KYNQRIDLL
+5516 EYNQRIDRL

-5583 NVGDIADTAVHEAVG
+5583 NVGDIADTTVHEAVG

-5623 NDKIRAEIDRRTERM
+5623 NDRIKAEIDRRTEKM
-5638 MEDEVDR
+5638 MEDEISR
-5645 IRETMRKVH
+5645 IQERKRLEREARG
-5654 EERSENP
+5654 ENP
-5661 EAEYY
+5661 DSHYY
-5666 TDMAKARIEAEK
+5666 EDLSDAKMEAEK

-5688 EEYASDLGMKIGK
+5688 EEYAADLGMKIGE

-5707 DAEEL
+5707 DAEEQ
-5712 TFWGKIKGMLQ
+5712 TFWGKLKGMLQ

-5740 WTDKEWSYVLWRS
+5740 WTDKEWSYVLWKS

-5760 NRPSFFTEAEDIVRR
+5760 NRRSFFTEAEDIVRR
-5775 EESNFGASESRLF
+5775 EKSNFGASESRLF
-5788 RDGDMG
+5788 RDGDLG

-5806 ATANGTDFK
+5806 AAANGADFK
-5815 EKQDAMRAIGDN
+5815 AKQEAMRAIGGN
-5827 LTKLRQAM
+5827 LSNLRRAM

-5850 DLSKILLDSGLLDD
+5850 DLSKILLDAGLLDD
-5864 LSKYETKRILT
+5864 LSKYETKRILSA
-5875 TIKDVVGKEDTSK
+5875 IKDAVGREDTSK

-5901 LRMGANYFGKLLS
+5901 LRMGANYFGRLLS
-5914 IKGSR
+5914 VKGSR

-5925 EVQGELDPD
+5925 EVQGELDPE
-5934 GQKIAQVVRKTMT
+5934 GQKIAQTVKKATTRT
-5947 LPKETKDANGILQP
+5947 LEDIENMMA
-5961 GCIAY
+5961 
-5966 QILEARNRMGSNDHA
+5966 EAINRMSSTDQA
-5981 IADEAALEYAGLQIA
+5981 VADEAALEYAGLQIA
-5996 HQYAEKIRES
+5996 HQYAEEIRES
-6006 KIEEK
+6006 KSEERD
-6011 ELRKSI
+6011 LAASI
-6017 DDYKAERNAEAEE
+6017 KDAQEEYKQGNMTRDAYLQYKAATEE
-6030 SKKSIEEA
+6030 
-6038 RVHKDAGHMTEQDFN
+6038 
-6053 LLVHDIEDEER
+6053 
-6064 ARWAAFK
+6064 
-6071 QYAESTNDA
+6071 A
-6080 IRQNKIERAESYR
+6080 IRQNKIERAEAYR

-6113 REAEKQRVEDIHHNA
+6113 REAEKQRVEEIHHNA
-6128 NSDMEGRPNN
+6128 NSDMEGRPTN
-6138 EHHKENRLQKFVNNG
+6138 EHHKADRLQKFVNNG
-6153 ILRFLFAPLG
+6153 ILRFLLAPLG

-6178 GEGFLWNR
+6178 GEGYLWNR
-6186 FIRGWVDCTEKEYT
+6186 YMRGWVDCTEKEYT
-6200 GYQEALKTLDKK
+6200 GYQEVLKTLDKK
-6212 VSEIFGKD
+6212 VSEVFGKD
-6220 MKWGDLFDMER
+6220 MKWGDLFAMER

-6269 MKLRRMGITEN
+6269 MKLRRMGIKE
-6280 EVESIK
+6280 EDVERIK
-6286 DFVDPRFIQLADW
+6286 DFVDPRFIELADW

-6340 MEDVDVADDT
+6340 MEDVDVAEPEA
-6350 GDNIL
+6350 GSQVL

-6452 DKAAVNIAKGV
+6452 DKAAVNVAKGV

-6471 VFTALKQFLSM
+6471 MFTALKQFLSM

-6488 SNPMYLAANIV
+6488 SNPIHLAANIA
-6499 NPFKAWTWSMEN
+6499 NPYKAWTWSMEN
-6511 LPIFEKRWKSRMA
+6511 LPLFEKRWKSRMA

-6569 MYQTKLAKYKRQ
+6569 MYQTKLAKYKRY

-6589 KRARQDATIL
+6589 KRALQDATIL
-6599 FNQTQQSSENAFVST
+6599 FNQTQQSSENAFLST

-6624 LFTVFRNSSMSY
+6624 LFSVFRNSSMSY

-6650 LRPGFRGISEE
+6650 LTPGYKGLTEE

-6673 PDKADRNAKQEY
+6673 PDQADRNAKQEY
-6685 RRGIIRD
+6685 RRGLIRD
-6692 LVRIG
+6692 IVRIG

-6711 YLPYLIFGKNTDE
+6711 YLPYLIFGKNADE
-6724 KDKMWDDVINH
+6724 KDKMWDDVLNH
-6735 TMFGSVE
+6735 SMFGSVE

-6813 AVIAVMDYCGEDAQT
+6813 AAVAVMDYCGGDAQT

-6833 LLISRILNCPQSQID
+6833 LLIARIINCPQSQID
-6848 KIYFDEID
+6848 KMYFDEID
-6856 ATGEEAATMTPEEI
+6856 ATGEEASTMTPEEI

-6878 LNRNAPLTGWAY
+6878 MNRNAPLTGWAY
-6890 SEEGRK
+6890 DEEGRK
-6896 EAMEKQRKKARKTMK
+6896 NVMEKQRKKAKKAMK
-6911 ERMTSTAANER
+6911 ERMTSTAANQR
-6922 TRELLESFEEVS
+6922 TRELLEGFDEVS
-6934 EREKELNRLKKTDRE
+6934 EREKELNRLKKSDRE
-6949 AYRRGRKELME
+6949 AYHRGRKELRE

-6988 TPQEADSIA
+6988 TPQDADSIA
-6997 RAMMKARE
+6997 GAMLNARE
-7005 RLLIETDSIEAQ
+7005 RMLIDVDSIEAQ

>member
-17 GKGYDIGNEQEF
+17 AKGYDIGSQQEF
-29 TSSLASQ
+29 TSSLANDA
-36 EDRDWYYDKAVGMG
+36 DRNWYYDKAVGMG
-50 LNVGSKDDFN
+50 LNVGSKEDFN
-60 ALYAPVSAPAP
+60 ALYAPASQPQQGKQAQPQNTQ
-71 QPKQDKPVQPQSAP
+71 QPK
-85 QPKPTQTATATPQQ
+85 TAATPQQ
-99 TTTPKTEQQPAS
+99 TAQQSVSAPTP
-111 TPAPAPQPTWQP
+111 TPTPQPTWQP
-123 TEQDKIRM
+123 TEQEKIRM

-143 ARSRARIEQTRR
+143 KRSRARVEQARR
-155 MTERNTPEGRRKLKA
+155 MAERNTSEGRKKLKSA
-170 AKFQAQLAGTPTQ
+170 RFQAQLAGTPTK
-183 VMGLTPDVSAS
+183 VMGLTPDVSPS
-194 PSGNGQGETGE
+194 PSGDNGKVNGGAQA
-205 PVKPLLS
+205 KPLLS
-212 GQCPVP
+212 GQGPVP
-218 YGVVEVDGQRKTQ
+218 YGVVEVNGQRKTQ
-231 WLLPNGSLTTDF
+231 WLLPDGSLTTDF

-265 MKENDLDP
+265 MKENGLDP
-273 SKQEDVQRQ
+273 SKKEDVQRQ

-303 ERSDKEQEAYMSNPL
+303 ERSDKEQEAYMGDPL
-318 NMVGGVNAALG
+318 NMIGGVNAALG

-335 EAGIGDLSLIAE
+335 ETGIGDLSQIAE
-347 NAYNSLPQAYR
+347 SAYNSLPSSYR
-358 RNLIASYTD
+358 RDLVASYTD
-367 YFTQHPEDTNGKTI
+367 YFTKHPEDTNGKTI

-416 KMLELNPASV
+416 KMVELNPASV

-456 IAGMIASM
+456 IAGMVAGM

-493 KKALGEVAG
+493 KKALGDVAG

-535 QLYQGGSINPET
+535 QLYQGGNLNPET
-547 GEMECFSF
+547 GEMEGFSF

-594 GKVAMRGT
+594 GKAAMRGT
-602 EVLASTLAEGTVFSI
+602 ELLASTLAEGTVFSI

-647 KTAPAMIRSLRPI
+647 KTAPAMIRSLRPVK
-660 QPTGDRP
+660 PTGDRP
-667 LSREE
+667 LTRDE

-692 SDIVMSDDEREE
+692 SDISMSNEEREE
-704 LRRKGY
+704 LKRKGY
-710 GDLSDLFA
+710 GNLSDLFA
-718 KTEREE
+718 YD
-724 RHTKNGAT
+724 
-732 PEVGAIE
+732 PEHKSRKVSTAQETDGDYVGTTG
-739 LRAERV
+739 LSRAVDYEPRPD
-745 EAETGNIR
+745 EPGNP
-753 YGKTKSVKEEP
+753 E
-764 IYETNGNRFGT
+764 F
-775 SRTITEET
+775 
-783 SIEGFDVSDG
+783 DG
-793 YETMERLME
+793 YESMERLME

-816 ILTGRMLPMSTITG
+816 ILTGRMLPMSTVTG

-845 LSNQGGIVTSRKFSG
+845 LSHQGGIVTSRRFSG
-860 EKEAQGEIDRIQRQ
+860 EKEAQAEIERIQRQ
-874 SELNA
+874 SELNT

-890 AQKRVMSA
+890 AQERVMSA
-898 AIQELS
+898 AIQEIS

-922 DKNVSE
+922 DKDVTE

-940 IERNSSAGDE
+940 IERNTSAGDD
-950 VRPEAIR
+950 VRPEGIR
-957 ERVSKE
+957 DRISQE
-963 TGIDIDKAIRKEPG
+963 TGVDIDKAIRKEPG
-977 KRTEAE
+977 KRTETE

-995 PEQEA
+995 PEQRT
-1000 YEPTPEEAE
+1000 YEPTQEEAE

-1026 GDPEAQAEVDAILLR
+1026 GDPEAQAEIDAISLR

-1055 EAEVYMAQIKENP
+1055 EAEVYMAEIKENP

-1073 DPELTPDQK
+1073 NPELTPDQK
-1082 DAVLYYINSNA
+1082 DAVLYYINANA

-1105 AADKRQKVQDEVAHR
+1105 AEGKRKKVEGEIASR

-1129 PATMKADDRPVYI
+1129 PATMKIDDKPAYI
-1142 IKGDVAMFPDGS
+1142 IKGEVAMFPDGS
-1154 GVDVHNSSDSV
+1154 GVDVRNSSDTI

-1172 EYKFTSPDQILTV
+1172 EYKFASPDQILNV

-1196 TAYEV
+1196 TAYET
-1201 IDREQESIISAATEG
+1201 IDREQETIIGGATDG
-1216 VPESDEIVLNS
+1216 VPETSNFVPNS
-1227 GETDEMLPETAEESP
+1227 EETEENAGETPAETTQ
-1242 ESVPNVQEYDR
+1242 SVPNVEEYDR
-1253 GYEEGTQVATTLDDN
+1253 GYEEGTQIATTLDDN
-1268 TLNTAIDDLRGRDFL
+1268 ILNTAIDDLRSREWL
-1283 SDEWRGR
+1283 TDEWRGR

-1295 YEQQRRAMEGSQ
+1295 YEQQRRALEGSQ
-1307 AAPEN
+1307 ASQENIPEDGN
-1312 TPGEGDNARENTP
+1312 NAAQNIPEGDTTP
-1325 EEEKEPLALERI
+1325 SALDRI

-1349 HESVDADTA
+1349 HESVDAETA
-1358 WDAATEFFGTP
+1358 WDAAMEFFGTP
-1369 EDALAY
+1369 EDALKYIQSEAD
-1375 VQAEIGNAKT
+1375 NAKA
-1385 AITTAE
+1385 AITAAE
-1391 KAISKVKPTGGMTK
+1391 KAVGKVKPTGGMTK
-1405 YRDELKKARGRVE
+1405 YRDDLKAARGQVE
-1418 DAKTNLAK
+1418 TAKSNLAK
-1426 WEAIEEAQKRRK
+1426 WQAIEEVQKRRK
-1438 AEEFARIAAE
+1438 TEEAARKAAE
-1448 RAAQNA
+1448 LAAKNS

-1467 QCIKA
+1467 QRIKA

-1496 APKVD
+1496 ATKID

-1507 TLPDGSTLTGHYVMT
+1507 TLPDGSTLSGHYVMT

-1530 HDINNAFEP
+1530 HDVNNAFEP

-1545 DKHGQSVNDRD
+1545 DKNGQSVNDRD
-1556 YKRDQDAQRMVQ
+1556 YKRDKDAQRIVEN
-1568 SMANAYD
+1568 MADSYD
-1575 SRAMQTPVFV
+1575 NRAMQTPVFV
-1585 SKDGVV
+1585 SKDGIV

-1600 GDMAA
+1600 GDIAA

-1611 AYLDYLSKYG
+1611 AYLEYLSKYG
-1621 RKYGFTP
+1621 TKYGFTP
-1628 EHAAGMKHP
+1628 EQVAEMKHP

-1670 AVRLGK
+1670 AIKLGK
-1676 TVPDEVFSEIVGGI
+1676 IVDDAVFNRIV
-1690 AKYDRL
+1690 ADLNRYDRL
-1696 TDYYRDEEAAANA
+1696 SDFYADQEAAART
-1709 LGALMQ
+1709 LGELVA
-1715 AGVINDKQMPELR
+1715 AGVINDKQLPELR

-1743 TLIGKTFESA
+1743 TLIGKTFQTE
-1753 PEAVHQIIS
+1753 PDAVRMIIS
-1762 MPSLRETIVMGLN
+1762 MPTLRQAVILGLN
-1775 EIASNRTLAKKGYDL
+1775 EIANNRTLTAKGYDL
-1790 SKELANA
+1790 SKELSDA
-1797 VDLVHR
+1797 VDLVFR
-1803 AKTAQPDIY
+1803 AKTASPDIY
-1812 KEGMPVS
+1812 KDGIPVS
-1819 PFGRIQGLF
+1819 PFGRMQGLF
-1828 KDTRVTD
+1828 DDEYGESRVTD
-1835 AATLLLADILN
+1835 ATTLILADLFN
-1846 SGRPSELRK
+1846 STKPSDVRK
-1855 LLALY
+1855 VLAMY
-1860 NANAKDGASGQYYFS
+1860 NKSAGESAAGMVDIFS
-1875 ENGDI
+1875 ETGKPDTKEEI
-1880 MPPLSKN
+1880 
-1887 EVLTLVNEQFRNAT
+1887 LTRVNEHFRNAT

-1909 DAAIEQRKRDAE
+1909 DAAIEQRKREAE
-1921 EAAAAEQDGRG
+1921 QAAAEQAGRG
-1932 KTGDEAQPPVER
+1932 ETGNETQSSDERSREPEQSAVEPETIS
-1944 GGEPEKELTPD
+1944 EPEKNLTPE
-1955 EEALTARVEITENDW
+1955 EEALTARIEVTENEW
-1970 EEGDSKHP
+1970 EEGDEKTP

-1987 GKHSVTQVDAPDK
+1987 GKHKVIQVDAPDR
-2000 KGDYKGSVF
+2000 KGDYTGSAF

-2019 GEVAAY
+2019 GEVADY
-2025 IDSHPTTNE
+2025 IDKQPATKE
-2034 EPKKDEETEEKP
+2034 EPQPDEPSDEKP
-2046 ISGLEGYTHQEVKD
+2046 IAGLEGYTHQEVKD

-2079 VGMEIHGSRNRGDSR
+2079 VGMEIHGSRNRGDAR
-2094 PDSDLDVVLEYKG
+2094 PDSDLDIVLEYKG
-2107 NMKEYA
+2107 DVKEYA
-2113 MFNAINETPIE
+2113 LFNAINETPIE
-2124 IEGIEVDVNPVR
+2124 IEGIEVDVNPIR

-2150 RSYDEEKMREAAAS
+2150 RSYDEEKIREAAAS
-2164 APSLRERIAEAEATV
+2164 APSLGERIAEAEATV

-2186 QKEAGNYRKGHV
+2186 QKESGNYRKGHV

-2220 GGTPW
+2220 DGTPW

-2277 HKVMLGFNDR
+2277 HKVMLGFNDL

-2297 YEKDWENGRRLDCTE
+2297 YEKGWEDGRRLDCTE

-2323 SSKRKTKAFAEYKRV
+2323 SSKRKTKAFA
-2338 RTTCP
+2338 
-2343 VCGKAHIP
+2343 
-2351 DYKSNDVTCPQCG
+2351 DYKSVHIEDTHEGGKDELHDEVRQWLGKKGLEPDESSRSAVMRYFKIGYNRAGQILNAIAEENAANQQEETTSTKDIDPWNALDRVQFAKLPNKERMIDVGWDKANGFPAVLIAHPTEEGVAAEITFNG
-2364 TDLSVFRQIDQLS
+2364 TKWKVSVVPTVEWGDLSERGKRMLDKGMQPAKQREYIDKY
-2377 DEDAAQTLANI
+2377 I
-2388 EQIEKENTKRPVY
+2388 PKELLEY
-2401 DRTVPATPEAQR
+2401 
-2413 KAITRIID
+2413 
-2421 FAKSVKNRV
+2421 
-2430 ERAVIG
+2430 
-2436 GITKRQAKDF
+2436 
-2446 AENGIDVDE
+2446 
-2455 TWVHSFESS
+2455 FES
-2464 AIAHNQKHHG
+2464 
-2474 SEKAE
+2474 
-2479 AGRGQIAITAD
+2479 GQA
-2490 DYARIPEIL
+2490 L
-2499 EEYDKVSK
+2499 
-2507 SPNKTKGT
+2507 
-2515 ENEVI
+2515 
-2520 IYEKEFGDGYIYY
+2520 
-2533 LEEKRDNRKSLAFH
+2533 
-2547 TMYKKKKGTDS
+2547 
-2558 SDGFAV
+2558 
-2564 EPTAPITPLATP
+2564 
-2576 DNLSSNSDGK
+2576 K
-2586 DNALLSDKQ
+2586 DNNANPDR
-2595 GKEAESSD
+2595 GAKEKVYNEWGIIFLNADTRYTNHLDSPTD

-2626 FDRDLSKEEKAALDT
+2626 FGRDLSKEEKAALDT
-2641 FTREP
+2641 YTREP
-2646 LTEGKKTSRGWY
+2646 IAEGRKATRGWY

-2670 EAAKQ
+2670 EAAKE
-2675 LAGMLDNAEAV
+2675 LAGMLGNDEAV
-2686 ADAQPLSAEDY
+2686 ADAQPLSAKDY
-2697 KEASSKPETKPET
+2697 KDATGKPENTPEA
-2710 PKKPIPMNRVDVEGL
+2710 PKPIPMNRVDVEGL
-2725 FNDLCT
+2725 FNDLNT
-2731 KGETNLS
+2731 KGETRLS
-2738 DHSAPVKPESA
+2738 DHATPVMPENAPEKAES
-2749 PAKPE
+2749 
-2754 PKQKPRL
+2754 KQKPRL

-2782 SEGDRGDL
+2782 SEGDRDDL

-2813 FKYFDQGITE
+2813 FKYFDQGIIK

-2832 RSLGEKIRTWIKSF
+2832 RSLGEKIRPWIKSF
-2846 YNGAKSA
+2846 YNGAQSA
-2853 PGYDHLTFTPEDDVT
+2853 PGYDHLPFTPADEVK

-2885 RTAQGIVA
+2885 RTAQGVVA
-2893 ESIAEAAA
+2893 ESRAEAAA

-2924 ADTEAIAQQAETVAS
+2924 ADTAALAKEAEAVAS
-2939 EAETTAESAVDEQSI
+2939 EAEATAESAVDEQSI

-2959 KIDDALEKVNEQL
+2959 KVDETLEKVNEQL
-2972 ALLGYYEADLDSPEH
+2972 ALLGYYEAEQVDKDFNEA
-2987 EVYGLRRSAEKKA
+2987 YGYMRNAEKKA
-3000 VNDAVKL
+3000 LADAVRL
-3007 AKQLVNDL
+3007 AKQLVKDL
-3015 GIEIDKVTGST
+3015 GIEIDKVTGT
-3026 TAKKSKKRT
+3026 ATAKKSKKRT

-3043 AGGDIT
+3043 AGGDISIRLPLNEGRELSINIYLDPT
-3049 VNLPYTDGRNL
+3049 ATPGEPTYSGDNLQVSGIMYRVENPNGTGHERYGRNL
-3060 HINIGL
+3060 WADVNGTYADLLHMIQRETYKYLPERNATEGEYKSGDAIQYTANGGKSWTDGKVVETNSDGSLKLDTGL
-3066 SPTQERGVEPN
+3066 APVLYVNATPEQIRRKGETASNPEP
-3077 RGGGAWEGDNY
+3077 E
-3088 EVDHIMFRFGDSHN
+3088 
-3102 HFLST
+3102 
-3107 DVTYGKMLDEIKRA
+3107 
-3121 AKWGQPKKQE
+3121 PKKPQYPD
-3131 APKAEPQEEA
+3131 PKDEEA
-3141 YHGTVTLKDGREAV
+3141 VNE
-3155 VIVAN
+3155 
-3160 HVEKTG
+3160 
-3166 EPARLTDYIVGVKGE
+3166 
-3181 PGTIKISPE
+3181 
-3190 EIAHAG
+3190 
-3196 TPTVED
+3196 
-3202 IPSNAKEEKT
+3202 
-3212 EPSFPDV
+3212 
-3219 KDTEAVSKWLDENSA
+3219 WLYDNSS

-3240 EAITKDAKADT
+3240 DAISKDAVADT
-3251 DLRNTFKASN
+3251 NLRNTFKAGN
-3261 DDSIKEADLSDFV
+3261 DDSIKETELVDYVDQ
-3274 ERWLA
+3274 WIA
-3279 DRIEDMMD
+3279 DRLEDMME

-3292 VRAWYNYDQK
+3292 VKAWYDYGQK
-3302 GIILSTIA
+3302 GIISSTIA
-3310 GRIED
+3310 GRIDD

-3320 AKNDKKNETVN
+3320 VKSDKKSETVN
-3331 GYKRGDEVLWDRYGN
+3331 GYKRGDEIMWDRYGN
-3346 GQWEKQTISD
+3346 GKWEKQTISD

-3376 ADWGR
+3376 ADWDR

-3387 KEPKQET
+3387 KEPKQEST
-3394 PAETPES
+3394 SEATES
-3401 ATEKAIETLTGK
+3401 ATDKAVETLTGK
-3413 KRLVR
+3413 KKEVR

-3424 TQVVGD
+3424 KQVVGD
-3430 LFGGLFDEPAKNE
+3430 LFGGLFDEPITNNE
-3443 KETELQTRP
+3443 QEKTDIQSRP
-3452 GTGER
+3452 GTSGR
-3457 AEGHEPRQD
+3457 GEGHESRQD

-3488 SGGDTGSDSGR
+3488 SGGDTEPDAGR
-3499 GSAVS
+3499 GRSVS
-3504 PIPSEHAVSPEKRD
+3504 TVSTEHAVKPGKPD

-3528 RRNRNNHVIKR
+3528 RRNRHNHVIKR

-3545 ASVDARIRANIEA
+3545 TSVDARIRANIEA
-3558 IETMKRLTSSGADAT
+3558 IETMKRLTSTGADAT

-3591 AFSDWNIS
+3591 AFSDWDIS
-3599 RRLRQLLGEEAFAED
+3599 RRLRQLVGEQAFSED

-3629 VDTMWDVAK
+3629 VDAMWDVARS
-3638 ALGFRGGN
+3638 LGFRGGN

-3652 GVGNIIG
+3652 GIGNIIG

-3664 LSDRSV
+3664 LSDRSA

-3729 HDLSKRF
+3729 ADLSKRF

-3768 TGGLFNWLNNE
+3768 TGGLYNWLTNE
-3779 GNADIVG
+3779 GNSDIVG

-3811 NGQKSEHAI
+3811 NGQKSEYAI
-3820 DASTTTGVRTADYN
+3820 DASSTTGVRTAEYD

-3871 RPTSI
+3871 RPTSV
-3876 ALHPVKGKDQAKML
+3876 ALHPAKGKDQGRML
-3890 KAWVKEMS
+3890 KAWVKEMG
-3898 KKTFEEPE
+3898 KKTFEASPSDKP
-3906 AVTEPTNHREEYVP
+3906 ADTPTNHREEYVP
-3920 TYDKAGVEV
+3920 TYDKTGVEV
-3929 KTGTMQVDSKG
+3929 KTGSMQVDSKG

-3945 YDGTLRPLMSDFDK
+3945 YDGTLRPLMSKLDN
-3959 KNPKSEEERIAQF
+3959 KNPKGEEERIAQF

-3994 ALNELLD
+3994 ALSELLD
-4001 YQKNNESDERLQKY
+4001 YQKNNEGDEGLQSYLDK
-4015 IDNLN
+4015 LN
-4020 SAYDRFVGY
+4020 RAYDTFVGY
-4029 YGHLHRNPSISL
+4029 YGNLHKNTSISW
-4041 LKNDVDFHSVLALET
+4041 LKNDVDYPSVLTLET
-4056 YREEGIDHTPVFG
+4056 YKEEGIDHTPVFG
-4069 KADIFRGRVMAKME
+4069 KADIFRGRVMARME
-4083 QPKPQSIKD
+4083 PPKPQNVTD

-4098 RQTGDLNIDYIA
+4098 RQSGNLNMEYIA
-4110 EALGKPVD
+4110 EALGRPVE
-4118 EVKNEILKQGLGYEN
+4118 EVKKEIIKQGLGYEN
-4133 PTTHIMEPA
+4133 PTTHVMEPA
-4142 HLYLSGNVREKLR
+4142 HLYLSGNVREKLK
-4155 LAEANNENGRYD
+4155 LAEANNENGLYD
-4167 ANISA
+4167 ANITA

-4183 HMIEFSIG
+4183 HMIKFSIG
-4191 SSWLNPRLFNEYI
+4191 SSWLNPELFNEYV
-4204 KERTDL
+4204 KDRTDL
-4210 NVSMTYASGTWTM
+4210 NVKLSYAAGTWTM
-4223 HIDVDSIP
+4223 QTDVRFFP

-4240 SEICNKII
+4240 SEICDRII
-4248 PGHELILAAMTN
+4248 PGHELILAAMSN
-4260 KTIRVSK
+4260 KTIRVTK
-4267 SQKDGGIIYD
+4267 TQKEGGVISD
-4277 PTATNV
+4277 PKATQV

-4307 KLATEIEVKYNDIF
+4307 ALATEIENKYNDIF

-4328 IPNEYVPERF
+4328 IPDEYVPERF

-4445 NDLDMVVIPQSVLEK
+4445 NDWDMVVIPQSVLEK

-4479 LEVISQLSDDRENGR
+4479 LEVIEQLSGDRDNGR
-4494 MVANMKKEVEKL
+4494 MVANIKKEVEKL

-4516 EEKKKD
+4516 EEKKKKKD

-4536 AQEMLERET
+4536 AEEMLERET
-4545 DDDLN
+4545 DDNLN

-4590 CQGLF
+4590 CQGLY

-4628 MRYLMPRE
+4628 MRYLMPKE
-4636 EMDSY
+4636 EMEAY

-4658 MLEYTTSG
+4658 MLEYGTSG
-4666 TYKEVN
+4666 SYKEVN

-4680 PEMARLWAGITDTVK
+4680 PELARLWAGIADTVK

-4722 AALRSVLKYVRQCL
+4722 SALRSVLKFVRQQL
-4736 KDFEE
+4736 KEFEE
-4741 MSGQEKK
+4741 MTGQEKK

-4753 PLVMYGIAKA
+4753 PLTMYGIAKA

-4820 VDFNLFEDIKQKLIK
+4820 VEFNLFEDIKQKLIK
-4835 NGVPEN
+4835 NGVPEG

-4998 RKLIAKEEQYRQ
+4998 RKLIAKEEQHRQ
-5010 HQTYIYYKIPE
+5010 HQTYIHYKIPE
-5021 YKRKIEE
+5021 YRRMAEASESKI
-5028 TEARIE
+5028 AR
-5034 ALDETIAMLE
+5034 LDETIALLE
-5044 ALPKEKTISING
+5044 SLPAEKTISING
-5056 KKYKGTA
+5056 RKYKGIDG
-5063 SMEQLFKDDNKTL
+5063 MEEAFKADNKAL
-5076 GELIERAENLGTES
+5076 GELIERAETLGTTTT
-5090 KHVVRFAIEGKIP
+5090 HTVRFAIEGKLY
-5103 GEIERTVSQQMVSTV
+5103 GEINREIGQQMVNTM
-5118 GDMAVIVDTYVTI
+5118 GDMAMYVNATVSI
-5131 PGITTHRSLKSRWLK
+5131 PGIATGYRLKSRWLK
-5146 SNINEIL
+5146 GDINEIF
-5153 ELINP
+5153 ELLNP
-5158 ERFKRVRER
+5158 DKFRRFREDTV
-5167 EANDLAAYHR
+5167 NDLAEYNR
-5177 NIETLSKDRGKPFE
+5177 NIETLSKDKGKPFE
-5191 HTERIAELRQLLEEY
+5191 HTARIAELRELLEEY
-5206 TLKLQED
+5206 TVKLQED
-5213 LAAKEKKYAEMDKG
+5213 LAAKEKKYAEMDKD
-5227 VTDLDDITFTSED
+5227 VADLEDITFTAED
-5240 DEEEEE
+5240 DEQEAEES
-5246 ETKKQKGRELSRLVT
+5246 KKEKGRELNRLVT
-5261 EGNSLDFLDAQGH
+5261 EGNSLDFLDEQGH
-5274 RSAYRYAQFVPGGL
+5274 RSAYRYAQFVPGGF

-5309 ETQDWRAPMEFNQW
+5309 ETQDWRAPMVFNEW

-5416 PGKKVQTVLSRYFK
+5416 SGKKVQTVLSRYFK

-5442 RIMDHIAGEDVT
+5442 RIMNHIEGEDVT

-5474 FHGISGSVSKDQ
+5474 FHGISGTVSKDQ

-5497 AAGNHDFGIKGGL
+5497 AAGNHEFGVEGGL

-5516 KYNQRIDLL
+5516 KYNQRIDRLT
-5525 SSTDPNTMEGA
+5525 STDPNTMEGA

-5556 EAEGYRR
+5556 ETEGYRR

-5598 HHGLRQLFGTEEKL
+5598 HRGLRQLFETEEKL

-5623 NDKIRAEIDRRTERM
+5623 NDRIKAEIDRRTEKM
-5638 MEDEVDR
+5638 MDDEVDR
-5645 IRETMRKVH
+5645 LREKMRKEH
-5654 EERSENP
+5654 EARGENP
-5661 EAEYY
+5661 EEEYY
-5666 TDMAKARIEAEK
+5666 SDMAKARIEAEK
-5678 QREQIRRDAT
+5678 HREQIRRDAT
-5688 EEYASDLGMKIGK
+5688 EEYASDLGMKIGE

-5707 DAEEL
+5707 DAEEQ
-5712 TFWGKIKGMLQ
+5712 TFWGKLKGMLQ

-5740 WTDKEWSYVLWRS
+5740 WTDKEWSYVLWKS

-5760 NRPSFFTEAEDIVRR
+5760 NRRSFFTEAEDIVRR
-5775 EESNFGASESRLF
+5775 ENSNFGASESRLF
-5788 RDGDMG
+5788 RDSDMG

-5806 ATANGTDFK
+5806 AAANGADFK
-5815 EKQDAMRAIGDN
+5815 AKQDAMRAIGGN
-5827 LTKLRQAM
+5827 LSKLRQAM

-5850 DLSKILLDSGLLDD
+5850 DLAKILMDAGLMEVDS
-5864 LSKYETKRILT
+5864 KKEMKAILT
-5875 TIKDVVGKEDTSK
+5875 VVKDAVGREDTSK

-5914 IKGSR
+5914 VKGSR
-5919 VDARGI
+5919 IDARGI

-5934 GQKIAQVVRKTMT
+5934 GQKIAQVVRKAMT

-5966 QILEARNRMGSNDHA
+5966 QILEARNRMVSNDHA

-5996 HQYAEKIRES
+5996 HQYAEEIRES

-6030 SKKSIEEA
+6030 SKKSIEQA

-6071 QYAESTNDA
+6071 QYAEATNDA
-6080 IRQNKIERAESYR
+6080 IRQNKIERAEAYR
-6093 SLSEQLG
+6093 SLTEQLG

-6113 REAEKQRVEDIHHNA
+6113 REAEKQRVEEIHHNA
-6128 NSDMEGRPNN
+6128 NSDMEGRPTN
-6138 EHHKENRLQKFVNNG
+6138 EHHKADRLQKFVNND
-6153 ILRFLFAPLG
+6153 ILRFLLAPLG

-6178 GEGFLWNR
+6178 GEGYLWNR
-6186 FIRGWVDCTEKEYT
+6186 YMRGWVDCTEKEYT

-6212 VSEIFGKD
+6212 VSEVFGKD
-6220 MKWGDLFDMER
+6220 MKWGDLFAMER

-6269 MKLRRMGITEN
+6269 MKLRRMGITEDD
-6280 EVESIK
+6280 VERIK

-6312 NEVHKRMFGTSM
+6312 NEVHKRMFGASM

-6340 MEDVDVADDT
+6340 MENVDVADDT
-6350 GDNIL
+6350 GDTAL
-6355 PATSTGSIIKRKR
+6355 PATSTGSIIKRRR

-6422 AYGAGKTL
+6422 TYGAGKTL

-6437 AAMAAG
+6437 AAMAEG

-6452 DKAAVNIAKGV
+6452 DKAAVNVAKGV

-6471 VFTALKQFLSM
+6471 MFTALKQFLSM

-6488 SNPMYLAANIV
+6488 SNPIYLAANIA
-6499 NPFKAWTWSMEN
+6499 NPYKAWTWSMEN
-6511 LPIFEKRWKSRMA
+6511 LPLFEKRWKSRMA

-6537 MWRSRIVEVAGRVGM
+6537 MWRSRIVEVAGRIGM

-6581 GYTPEQAR
+6581 GYSLEQAR

-6599 FNQTQQSSENAFVST
+6599 FNQTQQSSESAFLST

-6636 TRQLYD
+6636 NRQLHD
-6642 AMRNIGHR
+6642 ALRNIGHR
-6650 LRPGFRGISEE
+6650 LRPGFKGVTVE
-6661 FMAKQMR
+6661 FMTKQMV

-6673 PDKADRNAKQEY
+6673 PDKAEQNAKQEY

-6697 VFGYALQFAWNLGA
+6697 VFGCALQLAWNLGA
-6711 YLPYLIFGKNTDE
+6711 YLPYLIFGKNAEE
-6724 KDKMWDDVINH
+6724 KDKMWDDVLNH
-6735 TMFGSVE
+6735 TMFGSIE

-6774 SDVVSILRKMD
+6774 SDVASILRKMD
-6785 KDYVSAMNDVVNL
+6785 KDYVSAMNDVINL

-6813 AVIAVMDYCGEDAQT
+6813 AAVAVMDYCGEDAQT

-6833 LLISRILNCPQSQID
+6833 LLISRIINCPQSQID

-6856 ATGEEAATMTPEEI
+6856 ATGEEATTMTPEEI

-6878 LNRNAPLTGWAY
+6878 LHRNAPLTGWAND
-6890 SEEGRK
+6890 EEGRK
-6896 EAMEKQRKKARKTMK
+6896 KAMEKNRKKARKTMK
-6911 ERMTSTAANER
+6911 ERMTSSLATER
-6922 TRELLESFEEVS
+6922 THELLDSFDEVS
-6934 EREKELNRLKKTDRE
+6934 DRQKELNRLKKTDRD
-6949 AYRRGRKELME
+6949 AYRTGMKELRENTNMI
-6960 GTDMR
+6960 

-6981 EKWMNAK
+6981 EKWLNAQ

-6997 RAMMKARE
+6997 RAMLNARE
-7005 RLLIETDSIEAQ
+7005 RLLIDVDSIEAQ

>member
-1 MANNTED
+1 MAN
-8 IKWLYDKLK
+8 DKNLK
-17 GKGYDIGNEQEF
+17 GVYETLKREGYTPPAFDEFVKDMQDDENLRGVHSTLTKSGYTPPSYEQFKIDMLGN
-29 TSSLASQ
+29 
-36 EDRDWYYDKAVGMG
+36 
-50 LNVGSKDDFN
+50 
-60 ALYAPVSAPAP
+60 APVASTP
-71 QPKQDKPVQPQSAP
+71 QPKQGKPVQSQSAP
-85 QPKPTQTATATPQQ
+85 QTPTPATETTAPQQ
-99 TTTPKTEQQPAS
+99 TTQPHVS

-131 SYNLNS
+131 AYNLNS

-143 ARSRARIEQTRR
+143 ARSKARIAQSRR
-155 MTERNTPEGRRKLKA
+155 VAERNTPEGRRKLKA

-194 PSGNGQGETGE
+194 PSGNSQAERDE
-205 PVKPLLS
+205 QAKPLLS
-212 GQCPVP
+212 GQGPVP
-218 YGVVEVDGQRKTQ
+218 YGVIEVDGQRKTQ
-231 WLLPNGSLTTDF
+231 WLLPDGSLTTDF

-265 MKENDLDP
+265 MKENGLDP

-289 PIRKAVAAAVQADD
+289 PIRKAVATALQADD
-303 ERSDKEQEAYMSNPL
+303 ERSDKEQEDYMSNPL

-335 EAGIGDLSLIAE
+335 QAGIGDLSRIADE
-347 NAYNSLPQAYR
+347 AYEALPSSYR
-358 RNLIASYTD
+358 QELIASYAD
-367 YFTQHPEDTNGKTI
+367 YFTKHPEDTNGKTI

-403 RNGPQSKNEFFIR
+403 RNGPQSKNEFFVR
-416 KMLELNPASV
+416 KVLELNPASV

-444 MERYGAE
+444 MERYGKE

-456 IAGMIASM
+456 IAGMIAGM

-474 WAGNI
+474 WAGKT
-479 AFKNATRAAGKVMA
+479 AFNYATRGVGKMMA
-493 KKALGEVAG
+493 KRALGDVAG
-502 RYATTTL
+502 RYAATTL
-509 AGRII
+509 AGRIF
-514 GGMAAGGANFG
+514 GSMAAGGANFG
-525 TFEAAKDAER
+525 TFDAVKDAER
-535 QLYQGGSINPET
+535 QLYQGGYLNPET
-547 GEMECFSF
+547 GEMEGFSF
-555 GSVLNSGVHGIGMGA
+555 GSVLNSGVHGIRMGA
-570 ATGVVSPL
+570 ATGVISPL

-636 MMAGFKLSHGI
+636 MMAGFKLSHAI
-647 KTAPAMIRSLRPI
+647 KSAPAMIRSLRPVK
-660 QPTGDRP
+660 PTGDRP

-677 KSFAERL
+677 KSFSEL
-684 RERLDQSP
+684 IRERLDQSP
-692 SDIVMSDDEREE
+692 SDLAMSKEEREE

-710 GDLSDLFA
+710 GELSDLFA
-718 KTEREE
+718 YD
-724 RHTKNGAT
+724 
-732 PEVGAIE
+732 PEHKSRKVASQE
-739 LRAERV
+739 AEGDYTGTTGLSRTV
-745 EAETGNIR
+745 DYEPTLDETGN
-753 YGKTKSVKEEP
+753 P
-764 IYETNGNRFGT
+764 AF
-775 SRTITEET
+775 
-783 SIEGFDVSDG
+783 DG
-793 YETMERLME
+793 YEVMESLME

-816 ILTGRMLPMSTITG
+816 ILTGHMLPMSTVTG
-830 WSREDTDDGS
+830 WSMDEGEDGTIYISS
-840 IIITS
+840 I
-845 LSNQGGIVTSRKFSG
+845 NQQGGIVTSRKFSN
-860 EKEAQGEIDRIQRQ
+860 KEAADREIERINRQ
-874 SELNA
+874 TELNT

-890 AQKRVMSA
+890 AQQRVMEA
-898 AIQELS
+898 AIREVS
-904 PGADPQTVYN
+904 PGADPRAVYE
-914 IYEAAKRG
+914 IYERVKRG
-922 DKNVSE
+922 DKDVTE
-928 EQHHLADMIDEA
+928 DQRTLADFIDEA
-940 IERNSSAGDE
+940 IERNTDAGAE
-950 VRPEAIR
+950 VSPAGIR
-957 ERVSKE
+957 ERISQE
-963 TGIDIDKAIRKEPG
+963 TGVDIDRAIRKEPG
-977 KRTEAE
+977 KRTEDE
-983 QEAVKRYARELF
+983 QEAVKRYVRELF
-995 PEQEA
+995 PEPET

-1026 GDPEAQAEVDAILLR
+1026 GDPEAQAEIDAISLR

-1055 EAEVYMAQIKENP
+1055 EAETYMWQIKDDP
-1068 WGILN
+1068 WGTLN

-1082 DAVLYYINSNA
+1082 EAVLYYINAKA

-1105 AADKRQKVQDEVAHR
+1105 AADKRQKVQGEVAHR

-1142 IKGDVAMFPDGS
+1142 IKGEVAMFPDGS
-1154 GVDVHNSSDSV
+1154 GVDVSNSSNDV

-1196 TAYEV
+1196 TAYEA
-1201 IDREQESIISAATEG
+1201 IDREQEAIISAATEG
-1216 VPESDEIVLNS
+1216 VPES
-1227 GETDEMLPETAEESP
+1227 P
-1242 ESVPNVQEYDR
+1242 ESVPNSSNPVETTQEA
-1253 GYEEGTQVATTLDDN
+1253 E
-1268 TLNTAIDDLRGRDFL
+1268 
-1283 SDEWRGR
+1283 
-1290 LEAYE
+1290 
-1295 YEQQRRAMEGSQ
+1295 
-1307 AAPEN
+1307 AAPASSEPKPSALSQIPTN
-1312 TPGEGDNARENTP
+1312 
-1325 EEEKEPLALERI
+1325 EK
-1337 PVDEQTGDPILT
+1337 GDPILT

-1358 WDAATEFFGTP
+1358 WEAATEFFGTP
-1369 EDALAY
+1369 EDALTY

-1391 KAISKVKPTGGMTK
+1391 KAVGKVKPTGGMTK
-1405 YRDELKKARGRVE
+1405 YRDDLNAARGRVE
-1418 DAKTNLAK
+1418 AAKTTLAK

-1438 AEEFARIAAE
+1438 AEEAAARAAE
-1448 RAAQNA
+1448 TAARNA

-1467 QCIKA
+1467 QRIKA

-1477 QERIGTHAV
+1477 QERIGIHAV
-1486 NPKIKEKWDA
+1486 NPKIKEKWDSS
-1496 APKVD
+1496 PKVD

-1530 HDINNAFEP
+1530 HDVNNAFEP

-1556 YKRDQDAQRMVQ
+1556 YKRDRDAQQIVQ
-1568 SMANAYD
+1568 NMADAYD
-1575 SRAMQTPVFV
+1575 SRAMQTPVIV
-1585 SKDGVV
+1585 SKDGIV

-1605 AQGTDG
+1605 TQGTDG
-1611 AYLDYLSKYG
+1611 AYLEYLGKYG
-1621 RKYGFTP
+1621 VKYGFTP
-1628 EHAAGMKHP
+1628 EQVATMKHP

-1654 SRFNAPEM
+1654 ARFNAQEM

-1670 AVRLGK
+1670 AIKLGK
-1676 TVPDEVFSEIVGGI
+1676 IVDDATFNRI
-1690 AKYDRL
+1690 VADLNKYDRL
-1696 TDYYRDEEAAANA
+1696 SDFYADQEAAART
-1709 LGALMQ
+1709 LGELAA
-1715 AGVINDKQMPELR
+1715 AGAINDKQLPELR

-1743 TLIGKTFESA
+1743 TLIGKVFQAE
-1753 PEAVHQIIS
+1753 PDAVRMIIS
-1762 MPSLRETIVMGLN
+1762 MPTLRQSVILGLN
-1775 EIASNRTLAKKGYDL
+1775 EIANNRTLAEKGYDL
-1790 SKELANA
+1790 GKEMSAA
-1797 VDLVHR
+1797 VDLVFR
-1803 AKTAQPDIY
+1803 ARTSSPDIY
-1812 KEGMPVS
+1812 KDGMPVS
-1819 PFGRIQGLF
+1819 PFGRQQGLF
-1828 KDTRVTD
+1828 DDEYGESRVTD
-1835 AATLLLADILN
+1835 ATTLLLADLLN
-1846 SGRPSELRK
+1846 SAKPSDVRK
-1855 LLALY
+1855 VLAMY
-1860 NANAKDGASGQYYFS
+1860 NKSAGESAAGAVDIFS
-1875 ENGDI
+1875 ETGKPDTKEEILTRVNG
-1880 MPPLSKN
+1880 LFNNGTAREKQ
-1887 EVLTLVNEQFRNAT
+1887 E
-1901 PKEQQALV
+1901 LV
-1909 DAAIEQRKRDAE
+1909 DAAIADRKQRAESEQGQRGGGTAAEQAADAGGRSGNGEERIGNSGDAGRLGGEASGDLQEIATESSETDENGHPFIIAEDGTTSFGYINEESGLTPAPIKLSEGFQDETTGKGYGLVHIEAGHGKQIRAAGFKNVRDFVGFVAKNYDPDNIRVGKRRENGSGTFLIQVTDKHDNTLFIELSKDGSYWNVNSGGIFRKGYSNKKETVAKTEPQQPNYAVSSDSSLPAGEQSGKSSAEPNGKSTVSDGKDNALRGDKQGNGAESSLGERISSGKSKSGKSYEIVVASDETRDGVRKVKFETCVDKGKRASVQNSLLLPLSFIESDNRAFEVVQGHVDLNIAGVIVDASGAVSAEMADGSIIAVNDLPAGIPEKLGIKVRGEHREDRLSDAEVVEYEAHIGGLLEQYVNNGWRKKKIHKQLRSETEALKEVYLSAGYTAE
-1921 EAAAAEQDGRG
+1921 EAESKAEQ
-1932 KTGDEAQPPVER
+1932 
-1944 GGEPEKELTPD
+1944 L
-1955 EEALTARVEITENDW
+1955 
-1970 EEGDSKHP
+1970 
-1978 TYKREIIID
+1978 
-1987 GKHSVTQVDAPDK
+1987 
-2000 KGDYKGSVF
+2000 
-2009 EYDGKTFSYL
+2009 
-2019 GEVAAY
+2019 
-2025 IDSHPTTNE
+2025 
-2034 EPKKDEETEEKP
+2034 
-2046 ISGLEGYTHQEVKD
+2046 
-2060 IVRREVE
+2060 
-2067 QILSDA
+2067 
-2073 DIDAEI
+2073 
-2079 VGMEIHGSRNRGDSR
+2079 
-2094 PDSDLDVVLEYKG
+2094 
-2107 NMKEYA
+2107 
-2113 MFNAINETPIE
+2113 
-2124 IEGIEVDVNPVR
+2124 IEGII
-2136 AEETGTL
+2136 
-2143 SDYMKKS
+2143 
-2150 RSYDEEKMREAAAS
+2150 EKLTPKQVGEFTVYIENERG
-2164 APSLRERIAEAEATV
+2164 SLRSGV
-2179 NTEPTEA
+2179 NED
-2186 QKEAGNYRKGHV
+2186 GN
-2198 QVGTFDVTIENPK
+2198 I
-2211 GSKRSGTDA
+2211 
-2220 GGTPW
+2220 W
-2225 ETTMTH
+2225 ETEMKND
-2231 TYGYIKGTKGVDGDH
+2231 YGFIPGVKSTDGDNL
-2246 IDVYLSSD
+2246 DVFLSSD
-2254 IDDWDGRKVFV
+2254 IDDWNGRKVFV
-2265 VDQYNPDGTFDE
+2265 VDQYNPDGSFDE

-2287 DEAYSAYLSN
+2287 EEAFEAYLSN
-2297 YEKDWENGRRLDCTE
+2297 YEDGWEKGRRLECTE
-2312 VNLED
+2312 VNLEY
-2317 FEKWIE
+2317 FERWID
-2323 SSKRKTKAFAEYKRV
+2323 SSKRKTKPFA
-2338 RTTCP
+2338 
-2343 VCGKAHIP
+2343 
-2351 DYKSNDVTCPQCG
+2351 DYKSV
-2364 TDLSVFRQIDQLS
+2364 
-2377 DEDAAQTLANI
+2377 
-2388 EQIEKENTKRPVY
+2388 
-2401 DRTVPATPEAQR
+2401 
-2413 KAITRIID
+2413 KAIT
-2421 FAKSVKNRV
+2421 
-2430 ERAVIG
+2430 E
-2436 GITKRQAKDF
+2436 
-2446 AENGIDVDE
+2446 DVDQTRTNINNE
-2455 TWVHSFESS
+2455 GIVTDGDGKPLTLYHGTPNKAVTSVSQLEPGHTRMGEEAPARYNGDGVSFTPEFSV
-2464 AIAHNQKHHG
+2464 AQ
-2474 SEKAE
+2474 
-2479 AGRGQIAITAD
+2479 
-2490 DYARIPEIL
+2490 DYAADAGNRKGRIFPANIRLQNPYYTLGVAHFTPEEAAEFTAGLKAKGHDGIIN
-2499 EEYDKVSK
+2499 YASK
-2507 SPNKTKGT
+2507 AMREDGALP
-2515 ENEVI
+2515 NEVI
-2520 IYEKEFGDGYIYY
+2520 VFDNSAILPIEDNDLDG
-2533 LEEKRDNRKSLAFH
+2533 LD
-2547 TMYKKKKGTDS
+2547 
-2558 SDGFAV
+2558 
-2564 EPTAPITPLATP
+2564 
-2576 DNLSSNSDGK
+2576 
-2586 DNALLSDKQ
+2586 
-2595 GKEAESSD
+2595 
-2603 GYTITPTTY
+2603 YTITPTEY
-2612 TNKKGKTSDVWLVK
+2612 QGKKKKTPVWVVK
-2626 FDRDLSKEEKAALDT
+2626 FDRDLSDEEKAALDT
-2641 FTREP
+2641 YIREP
-2646 LTEGKKTSRGWY
+2646 LAEGKKTSRGWY

-2670 EAAKQ
+2670 EAAKG
-2675 LAGMLDNAEAV
+2675 LARMLDNPEAV

-2697 KEASSKPETKPET
+2697 KETIAPAAKEGRAPAKAGDSKKVAT
-2710 PKKPIPMNRVDVEGL
+2710 PAPMNRVDVGGL
-2725 FNDLCT
+2725 FNDLST
-2731 KGETNLS
+2731 KGETKLS
-2738 DHSAPVKPESA
+2738 NHSAPVKTESA

-2754 PKQKPRL
+2754 PKRMI
-2761 VRDEEMRN
+2761 VDDEMRGM
-2769 LENELRDLLGIDD
+2769 EDQLRSLLGIDD

-2790 FRNPEDYTTAEKI
+2790 FRNPEDFTNKERMQITSLGI
-2803 KIISVGTTYA
+2803 TYA
-2813 FKYFDQGITE
+2813 LKYFDQGIVS
-2823 FPDFADLMV
+2823 FPDFADRMV
-2832 RSLGEKIRTWIKSF
+2832 RRMGEKIRPWLKAF
-2846 YNGAKSA
+2846 YGGARDI
-2853 PGYDHLTFTPEDDVT
+2853 PGYEHLPFTPADEVK
-2868 AFDIMNFD
+2868 AFDVMNFD
-2876 KAEKDTDPM
+2876 KENKDADPM

-2893 ESIAEAAA
+2893 ESRAEAAVT
-2901 DEARKEITEQRNQKR
+2901 EAKKEITEQRNQKR
-2916 KERDEQTT
+2916 KENDRQRE
-2924 ADTEAIAQQAETVAS
+2924 ADTEAIADEGGAIAS
-2939 EAETTAESAVDEQSI
+2939 EAERLAEASEDE
-2954 AEASE
+2954 AELNHASE
-2959 KIDDALEKVNEQL
+2959 KIDEALEKVNDQL
-2972 ALLGYYEADLDSPEH
+2972 ALLGYYEAERVEKDFNEALG
-2987 EVYGLRRSAEKKA
+2987 YMRNAEKKA
-3000 VNDAVKL
+3000 LADAVKL
-3007 AKQLVNDL
+3007 AKQLVKDL

-3026 TAKKSKKRT
+3026 TAKKSKKPT
-3035 AVTANIAP
+3035 AVSANIAP
-3043 AGGDIT
+3043 AGGDISIR
-3049 VNLPYTDGRNL
+3049 LPLNEGREL
-3060 HINIGL
+3060 YVSISL
-3066 SPTQERGVEPN
+3066 DPSVERG
-3077 RGGGAWEGDNY
+3077 
-3088 EVDHIMFRFGDSHN
+3088 
-3102 HFLST
+3102 
-3107 DVTYGKMLDEIKRA
+3107 DVTYSGDNLQATSIMYRVENPAASGYDRFGRNCWADASTTYSDLLKAIQRESYKYLPETNAEGKEYKSGDSIQYSADGGKSWTNGKVVEVNHDGSLKLDTGLA
-3121 AKWGQPKKQE
+3121 PVLYVNATQE
-3131 APKAEPQEEA
+3131 QVRRKEGLAKAEPSKKEPEKPQ
-3141 YHGTVTLKDGREAV
+3141 YPDPKD
-3155 VIVAN
+3155 
-3160 HVEKTG
+3160 K
-3166 EPARLTDYIVGVKGE
+3166 
-3181 PGTIKISPE
+3181 
-3190 EIAHAG
+3190 
-3196 TPTVED
+3196 
-3202 IPSNAKEEKT
+3202 
-3212 EPSFPDV
+3212 
-3219 KDTEAVSKWLDENSA
+3219 EAVSDWLSDNSA

-3240 EAITKDAKADT
+3240 DAITKDAKADT
-3251 DLRNTFKASN
+3251 GLRNTFKAAN

-3279 DRIEDMMD
+3279 DRIEDMME

-3292 VRAWYNYDQK
+3292 VKAWYDYDQQ

-3320 AKNDKKNETVN
+3320 AKKDRENETVN
-3331 GYKRGDEVLWDRYGN
+3331 GYTRGDEVLWDRYGN

-3376 ADWGR
+3376 ADWER

-3401 ATEKAIETLTGK
+3401 TTEKAIETLTGK
-3413 KRLVR
+3413 KRPVR

-3424 TQVVGD
+3424 KQVVGD

-3488 SGGDTGSDSGR
+3488 SGSDTGSDSGR

-3504 PIPSEHAVSPEKRD
+3504 PISSEHAVSQEKRD

-3558 IETMKRLTSSGADAT
+3558 IETMKRLTSTGADAT

-3591 AFSDWNIS
+3591 AFSDYHLS

-3629 VDTMWDVAK
+3629 VDAMWDVAK
-3638 ALGFRGGN
+3638 GLGFSGGN

-3652 GVGNIIG
+3652 GIGNIIG

-3664 LSDRSV
+3664 LSDRSA

-3768 TGGLFNWLNNE
+3768 AGGLYSWLTNE

-3820 DASTTTGVRTADYN
+3820 DASATTGVRTADYD

-3871 RPTSI
+3871 RPTSV
-3876 ALHPVKGKDQAKML
+3876 ALHPVKGMDQARML

-3920 TYDKAGVEV
+3920 TYDNAGVEV
-3929 KTGTMQVDSKG
+3929 KTGSMQVDSKG
-3940 RVCVN
+3940 RICVN
-3945 YDGTLRPLMSDFDK
+3945 YDGVLRPLMSDLDK

-4001 YQKNNESDERLQKY
+4001 YQKNNESDEGLQKY

-4020 SAYDRFVGY
+4020 AAYDRFVGC

-4041 LKNDVDFHSVLALET
+4041 LKNDVDFPSVLALET

-4098 RQTGDLNIDYIA
+4098 RQTGDLNMDYIA

-4118 EVKNEILKQGLGYEN
+4118 EVKKEIIKQGLGYEN

-4191 SSWLNPRLFNEYI
+4191 SSWLNPQLFNEYI

-4210 NVSMTYASGTWTM
+4210 NVSMTYAAGTWTM
-4223 HIDVDSIP
+4223 QIDGDSIP

-4240 SEICNKII
+4240 SDLCDKII

-4267 SQKDGGIIYD
+4267 TQKDDKTIFD
-4277 PTATNV
+4277 PAATQV
-4283 CASKVDEIREDF
+4283 CASKVDEIRDDF
-4295 RSWLRGRMQQDE
+4295 RSWLRSRMQQDE
-4307 KLATEIEVKYNDIF
+4307 KLATEIEEKYNDTF

-4353 PHQSKAV
+4353 PHQAKAV

-4445 NDLDMVVIPQSVLEK
+4445 NDWDMVVIPQSVLEK

-4479 LEVISQLSDDRENGR
+4479 LDVISQLSEDRENGR

-4516 EEKKKD
+4516 EEKKKKKD

-4545 DDDLN
+4545 DDNLN

-4628 MRYLMPRE
+4628 MRYLMPKE
-4636 EMDSY
+4636 EMEAY

-4658 MLEYTTSG
+4658 MLEYGTSG

-4722 AALRSVLKYVRQCL
+4722 SALRSVLKYVRQRL
-4736 KDFEE
+4736 KDFEA
-4741 MSGQEKK
+4741 MTGQEKK

-4789 TLRSLKETEKY
+4789 TLRSLKDTTKY

-4815 KQTEK
+4815 KQTDK
-4820 VDFNLFEDIKQKLIK
+4820 VEFNLFEDIKKKLIK
-4835 NGVPEN
+4835 SGVPES

-4849 MTAKKK
+4849 MSAKKK

-4915 HKEMNIPV
+4915 HKEMDIPV

-4948 ANAVMNSK
+4948 ADAVMNSK
-4956 SLLSNNLEN
+4956 ALLSNNLEN

-4998 RKLIAKEEQYRQ
+4998 RKLIAKEENHRQ

-5090 KHVVRFAIEGKIP
+5090 KHVVRFTIEGKMP
-5103 GEIERTVSQQMVSTV
+5103 GEIERTVSQQMVNTV

-5167 EANDLAAYHR
+5167 EANDLAAYQR

-5191 HTERIAELRQLLEEY
+5191 HTARIAELRQLLEEY

-5213 LAAKEKKYAEMDKG
+5213 LAAKEKKYAEMDKE
-5227 VTDLDDITFTSED
+5227 VADLDDITFTAED

-5246 ETKKQKGRELSRLVT
+5246 ETKKQKGRELSRLVS

-5309 ETQDWRAPMEFNQW
+5309 ETQDWRAPMVFNEW

-5486 RAHLEE
+5486 RAHLED

-5497 AAGNHDFGIKGGL
+5497 AAGNHDFGVEGGL

-5516 KYNQRIDLL
+5516 EYNQRIDRL

-5556 EAEGYRR
+5556 EGEGYRR

-5571 TGQITVVADNHR
+5571 TGQITVVSDNHR

-5623 NDKIRAEIDRRTERM
+5623 NDRIKAEIDRRTEKM
-5638 MEDEVDR
+5638 MEDEISR
-5645 IRETMRKVH
+5645 IQERKRLEREARG
-5654 EERSENP
+5654 ENP
-5661 EAEYY
+5661 DSHYY
-5666 TDMAKARIEAEK
+5666 EDLSDAKMEAEK

-5688 EEYASDLGMKIGK
+5688 EEYAADLGMKIGE

-5707 DAEEL
+5707 DAEEQ
-5712 TFWGKIKGMLQ
+5712 TFWGKLKGMLQ

-5740 WTDKEWSYVLWRS
+5740 WTDKEWSYVLWKS

-5760 NRPSFFTEAEDIVRR
+5760 NRRSFFTEAEDIVRR
-5775 EESNFGASESRLF
+5775 EKSNFGASESRLF
-5788 RDGDMG
+5788 RDGDLG

-5806 ATANGTDFK
+5806 AAANGADFK
-5815 EKQDAMRAIGDN
+5815 AKQEAMRAIGGN
-5827 LTKLRQAM
+5827 LSNLRRAM

-5850 DLSKILLDSGLLDD
+5850 DLSKILLDAGLLDD
-5864 LSKYETKRILT
+5864 LSKYETKRILSA
-5875 TIKDVVGKEDTSK
+5875 IKDAVGREDTSK

-5901 LRMGANYFGKLLS
+5901 LRMGANYFGRLLS
-5914 IKGSR
+5914 VKGSR

-5934 GQKIAQVVRKTMT
+5934 GQKIAQTVKKATTRT
-5947 LPKETKDANGILQP
+5947 LEDIENMMA
-5961 GCIAY
+5961 
-5966 QILEARNRMGSNDHA
+5966 EAINRMSITDQA
-5981 IADEAALEYAGLQIA
+5981 VADEAALEYAGLQIA
-5996 HQYAEKIRES
+5996 HQYAEEIRES
-6006 KIEEK
+6006 KSEERD
-6011 ELRKSI
+6011 LAASI
-6017 DDYKAERNAEAEE
+6017 KDAQEEYKQGNMTRDAYLQYKAATEE
-6030 SKKSIEEA
+6030 
-6038 RVHKDAGHMTEQDFN
+6038 
-6053 LLVHDIEDEER
+6053 
-6064 ARWAAFK
+6064 
-6071 QYAESTNDA
+6071 A
-6080 IRQNKIERAESYR
+6080 IRQNKIERAEAYR

-6113 REAEKQRVEDIHHNA
+6113 REAEKQRVEEIHHNA
-6128 NSDMEGRPNN
+6128 NSDMEGRPTN
-6138 EHHKENRLQKFVNNG
+6138 EHHKADRLQKLVNNG
-6153 ILRFLFAPLG
+6153 ILRFLLAPLG

-6178 GEGFLWNR
+6178 GEGYLWNR
-6186 FIRGWVDCTEKEYT
+6186 YMRGWVDCTEKEYT

-6212 VSEIFGKD
+6212 VSEVFGKD
-6220 MKWGDLFDMER
+6220 MKWGDLFAMER

-6269 MKLRRMGITEN
+6269 MKLRRMGIKE
-6280 EVESIK
+6280 EDVERIK
-6286 DFVDPRFIQLADW
+6286 DFVDPRFIELADW
-6299 MQEEYLTE
+6299 MQEEFLTE

-6340 MEDVDVADDT
+6340 VENVDVADDI
-6350 GDNIL
+6350 GEIGL

-6452 DKAAVNIAKGV
+6452 DKAAVNVAKGV

-6471 VFTALKQFLSM
+6471 MFTALKQFLSM

-6488 SNPMYLAANIV
+6488 SNPIHLAANIAK
-6499 NPFKAWTWSMEN
+6499 PYKAWTWSMEN
-6511 LPIFEKRWKSRMA
+6511 LPLFEKRWKSRMA

-6569 MYQTKLAKYKRQ
+6569 MYQTKLAKYKRY

-6589 KRARQDATIL
+6589 KRALQDATIL
-6599 FNQTQQSSENAFVST
+6599 FNQTQQSSENAFLST

-6624 LFTVFRNSSMSY
+6624 LFSVFRNSSMSY

-6650 LRPGFRGISEE
+6650 LTPGYKGLTEE

-6673 PDKADRNAKQEY
+6673 PDQADRNAKQEY
-6685 RRGIIRD
+6685 RRGLIRD
-6692 LVRIG
+6692 IVRIG

-6711 YLPYLIFGKNTDE
+6711 YLPYLIFGKNADE
-6724 KDKMWDDVINH
+6724 KDKMWDDVLNH
-6735 TMFGSVE
+6735 SMFGSVE

-6813 AVIAVMDYCGEDAQT
+6813 AAVAVMDYCGEDAQT

-6833 LLISRILNCPQSQID
+6833 LLITRIINCPQSQID
-6848 KIYFDEID
+6848 KMYFDEID

-6896 EAMEKQRKKARKTMK
+6896 ETMEKQRKKAEKAMR
-6911 ERMTSTAANER
+6911 ERMTSTAANQR
-6922 TRELLESFEEVS
+6922 TRELLEGFDEVS
-6934 EREKELNRLKKTDRE
+6934 EREKELNRLKKSDRE
-6949 AYRRGRKELME
+6949 AYRRGRKELRE

-6997 RAMMKARE
+6997 RAMLNARE
-7005 RLLIETDSIEAQ
+7005 RMLIDVENIEAQ

>member
-1 MANNTED
+1 MANEKN
-8 IKWLYDKLK
+8 LK
-17 GKGYDIGNEQEF
+17 GVYETLKKEGYTPPAFDEF
-29 TSSLASQ
+29 VKDMQDDKNLQGVHASLKKSGYTPPEYDQ
-36 EDRDWYYDKAVGMG
+36 FKIDMLGMPED
-50 LNVGSKDDFN
+50 
-60 ALYAPVSAPAP
+60 
-71 QPKQDKPVQPQSAP
+71 
-85 QPKPTQTATATPQQ
+85 
-99 TTTPKTEQQPAS
+99 

-131 SYNLNS
+131 QYELHFGKDEAIEDGKDEYGEIKYKFRHTPGL
-137 MMSDFN
+137 MEFN
-143 ARSRARIEQTRR
+143 ERSRKRVEQARRVA
-155 MTERNTPEGRRKLKA
+155 ERNTPEGRRRLKA
-170 AKFQAQLAGTPTQ
+170 AKLQAQLAGTPTQ
-183 VMGLTPDVSAS
+183 LMGLTPGTT
-194 PSGNGQGETGE
+194 PGMQPLYQEEGQQEQRE
-205 PVKPLLS
+205 PLLS
-212 GQCPVP
+212 GQGPVSH
-218 YGVVEVDGQRKTQ
+218 GVKIVNGERKTE
-231 WLLPNGSLTTDF
+231 WLLPDGSLTTNI
-243 MEADKAEYGAR
+243 ADADAAEYGAR

-265 MKENDLDP
+265 MKENGLNP
-273 SKQEDVQRQ
+273 SKKEDVQRQ

-303 ERSDKEQEAYMSNPL
+303 ERSDKEQAAYMSNPL
-318 NMVGGVNAALG
+318 NMTGGVNAALG

-335 EAGIGDLSLIAE
+335 DAGIGDLNLIAE
-347 NAYNSLPQAYR
+347 NAYNSLPSSYR
-358 RNLIASYTD
+358 RDLIASYTD
-367 YFTQHPEDTNGKTI
+367 YFTRHPEDTNGKTI
-381 EQAAKD
+381 DQAATD

-456 IAGMIASM
+456 IAGMIAGM

-493 KKALGEVAG
+493 KKALGDVAG
-502 RYATTTL
+502 RYAATTL

-535 QLYQGGSINPET
+535 QLYQEGYLNPET
-547 GEMECFSF
+547 EEMEGFSF
-555 GSVLNSGVHGIGMGA
+555 GSVLNSGVYGIGMGA

-578 IGNVADKAV
+578 IGNIADKWV
-587 KATTSTA
+587 KATSSTGGKLALRA
-594 GKVAMRGT
+594 GETAVSK
-602 EVLASTLAEGTVFSI
+602 LFEGTIFAAPDVYAIQTMPDEKFDKLYAKKYGYDTI
-617 PEWISGDQDAFDV
+617 EDEKKKNEARNEARNDMSGDA
-630 WTDNMA
+630 WSESMA
-636 MMAGFKLSHGI
+636 MMMGFGLSHAI
-647 KTAPAMIRSLRPI
+647 KTAPAVIRSLRPVK
-660 QPTGDRP
+660 PTGDRP
-667 LSREE
+667 LSRKE

-677 KSFAERL
+677 KSFVERL
-684 RERLDQSP
+684 RERLDHSP
-692 SDIVMSDDEREE
+692 SDIAMSDEEREE
-704 LRRKGY
+704 LKRKGY
-710 GDLSDLFA
+710 GDLANLFA
-718 KTEREE
+718 YDPEHKSRKTDTAQKLEGDY
-724 RHTKNGAT
+724 TGIT
-732 PEVGAIE
+732 G
-739 LRAERV
+739 LSRAVDYESTL
-745 EAETGNIR
+745 EETGNP
-753 YGKTKSVKEEP
+753 E
-764 IYETNGNRFGT
+764 F
-775 SRTITEET
+775 
-783 SIEGFDVSDG
+783 DG
-793 YETMERLME
+793 YSAMERLME
-802 DESVSEATRAKAYY
+802 DESVCEATRAKAYY
-816 ILTGRMLPMSTITG
+816 ILTGRMLPMSTVTG

-845 LSNQGGIVTSRKFSG
+845 LSNQGGIVTSRRFSG

-874 SELNA
+874 SELNT

-890 AQKRVMSA
+890 AQQRVMAA
-898 AIQELS
+898 AINEVS

-914 IYEAAKRG
+914 IYEAVRRG
-922 DKNVSE
+922 DKNVTE
-928 EQHHLADMIDEA
+928 EQRIMADMIDEA
-940 IERNSSAGDE
+940 IERNTDAGAE
-950 VRPEAIR
+950 VSPAGIR
-957 ERVSKE
+957 ERISNE
-963 TGIDIDKAIRKEPG
+963 TGVDIDKAIRTEPD

-983 QEAVKRYARELF
+983 KDAINRYVRELF
-995 PEQEA
+995 LEQEK
-1000 YEPTPEEAE
+1000 YEPTEEEAE

-1026 GDPEAQAEVDAILLR
+1026 GDPDAQAEIDAISLR
-1041 MTEAHQL
+1041 MTEAYQL

-1055 EAEVYMAQIKENP
+1055 EAEAYMWLIKSDPWMTLDNP
-1068 WGILN
+1068 K
-1073 DPELTPDQK
+1073 LTSDQK
-1082 DAVLYYINSNA
+1082 DAVLYYINAKAS
-1093 ALDGVLDASNEA
+1093 LDGVLDASNEA
-1105 AADKRQKVQDEVAHR
+1105 AADKRQKVQAEVAHR
-1120 THKERGVIV
+1120 THKKRDVIV

-1154 GVDVHNSSDSV
+1154 GVDVRNSSDAV

-1172 EYKFTSPDQILTV
+1172 EYKFTSPDQISTV

-1196 TAYEV
+1196 IAYEA

-1227 GETDEMLPETAEESP
+1227 GGSDEMPPETAEKSP
-1242 ESVPNVQEYDR
+1242 ESVPNVEEYDR

-1268 TLNTAIDDLRGRDFL
+1268 TLNTAINDLRGRDFL

-1290 LEAYE
+1290 LKAYE
-1295 YEQQRRAMEGSQ
+1295 YEQQRRQMEAQNAPAEVAGNNDTENIPQNGNIGAENIPAPEQQAETALSRIPLDEETQEPRFTAVDPETAWDGLVEAMEGEANALPIAQ
-1307 AAPEN
+1307 QMIEDANKRLEALGKKPP
-1312 TPGEGDNARENTP
+1312 TPAKP
-1325 EEEKEPLALERI
+1325 KLAGKAGPMAMRAEQKR
-1337 PVDEQTGDPILT
+1337 VDE
-1349 HESVDADTA
+1349 A
-1358 WDAATEFFGTP
+1358 
-1369 EDALAY
+1369 
-1375 VQAEIGNAKT
+1375 NAKAQAGYQQALDDAQT
-1385 AITTAE
+1385 EAQAWSNILKVYTSRNAE
-1391 KAISKVKPTGGMTK
+1391 LRRQQEEARRQ
-1405 YRDELKKARGRVE
+1405 RDEEAH
-1418 DAKTNLAK
+1418 DA
-1426 WEAIEEAQKRRK
+1426 
-1438 AEEFARIAAE
+1438 
-1448 RAAQNA
+1448 
-1454 QLHDEAVARFEEE
+1454 AVARFEEE
-1467 QCIKA
+1467 QRIKA

-1477 QERIGTHAV
+1477 QESIGIHAV
-1486 NPKIKEKWDA
+1486 NPKIRERWEV
-1496 APKVD
+1496 APKIEGNED
-1501 GHPDVI
+1501 AL
-1507 TLPDGSTLTGHYVMT
+1507 TLPDGSTITGRYILT
-1522 EAGAASAS
+1522 EAGAATPS
-1530 HDINNAFEP
+1530 HDVNNAYAP

-1545 DKHGQSVNDRD
+1545 DENGQSVNDRD
-1556 YKRDQDAQRMVQ
+1556 YQRDKDAQRIVEQ
-1568 SMANAYD
+1568 IAGSYD
-1575 SRAMQTPVFV
+1575 NRALQDPVIV

-1600 GDMAA
+1600 GDLAA
-1605 AQGTDG
+1605 RQGTDK
-1611 AYLDYLSKYG
+1611 AYIDYLAQYG
-1621 RKYGFTP
+1621 YKKFGFTP
-1628 EHAAGMKHP
+1628 EQVQSMKNP
-1637 RVVFVPD
+1637 RVAFVPND
-1644 EDLPYDANTF
+1644 DMSYDATTF
-1654 SRFNAPEM
+1654 ARFNARE
-1662 KSQSKPEA
+1662 KKAQSKPEA
-1670 AVRLGK
+1670 AVKLGK
-1676 TVPDEVFSEIVGGI
+1676 TVPDDIFTSI
-1690 AKYDRL
+1690 ANDISRYDRL
-1696 TDYYRDEEAAANA
+1696 SDFYADEKAVAHA
-1709 LGALMQ
+1709 LGALLQ
-1715 AGVINDKQMPELR
+1715 VNVINDKDMPDLR
-1728 TGTALSAAGKELIEN
+1728 TGTAISAGGKELIEN
-1743 TLIGKTFESA
+1743 TLIGKVFQAS
-1753 PEAVHQIIS
+1753 PDAVRQIIS
-1762 MPSLRETIVMGLN
+1762 MPSLRESIVMGLS
-1775 EIASNRTLAKKGYDL
+1775 EIASNRTLAKNGYDL
-1790 SKELANA
+1790 SAELANA

-1803 AKTAQPDIY
+1803 AKTEQPDIY

-1828 KDTRVTD
+1828 EDTRVTD
-1835 AATLLLADILN
+1835 ATTLLLADILN

-1860 NANAKDGASGQYYFS
+1860 NANAQDGASGQYYFA

-1887 EVLTLVNEQFRNAT
+1887 EVLTLVNENFRNAT
-1901 PKEQQALV
+1901 PKEQQALI
-1909 DAAIEQRKRDAE
+1909 DNAIAERKRRAAEEQRGGS
-1921 EAAAAEQDGRG
+1921 EAGEQ
-1932 KTGDEAQPPVER
+1932 
-1944 GGEPEKELTPD
+1944 
-1955 EEALTARVEITENDW
+1955 TA
-1970 EEGDSKHP
+1970 
-1978 TYKREIIID
+1978 
-1987 GKHSVTQVDAPDK
+1987 DAPQR
-2000 KGDYKGSVF
+2000 G
-2009 EYDGKTFSYL
+2009 
-2019 GEVAAY
+2019 
-2025 IDSHPTTNE
+2025 E
-2034 EPKKDEETEEKP
+2034 EP
-2046 ISGLEGYTHQEVKD
+2046 Q
-2060 IVRREVE
+2060 
-2067 QILSDA
+2067 
-2073 DIDAEI
+2073 
-2079 VGMEIHGSRNRGDSR
+2079 
-2094 PDSDLDVVLEYKG
+2094 
-2107 NMKEYA
+2107 
-2113 MFNAINETPIE
+2113 
-2124 IEGIEVDVNPVR
+2124 
-2136 AEETGTL
+2136 
-2143 SDYMKKS
+2143 
-2150 RSYDEEKMREAAAS
+2150 
-2164 APSLRERIAEAEATV
+2164 SLG
-2179 NTEPTEA
+2179 EPTEA
-2186 QKEAGNYRKGHV
+2186 QKAAGNYKMEHRRVDGYNV
-2198 QVGTFDVTIENPK
+2198 SIENPK
-2211 GSKRSGTDA
+2211 GSVRRGKTVDA
-2220 GGTPW
+2220 EGNETPW
-2225 ETTMTH
+2225 ETTMQND
-2231 TYGYIKGTKGVDGDH
+2231 YGYIRGTQGVDGDH
-2246 IDVYLSSD
+2246 IDVFLSD
-2254 IDDWDGRKVFV
+2254 TPEQGDVFV
-2265 VDQYNPDGTFDE
+2265 IDQLDKDGNFDE
-2277 HKVMLGFNDR
+2277 HKVMYGFPSE
-2287 DEAYSAYLSN
+2287 EAAREAYLSN
-2297 YEKDWENGRRLDCTE
+2297 YEPGWTGLGAITHVSKDE
-2312 VNLED
+2312 
-2317 FEKWIE
+2317 FKKWIG
-2323 SSKRKTKAFAEYKRV
+2323 SSKRKTKPFADYKSVRDITYNVDQTRTHVNEKGMIVDGEGKPLTLYHGTPNDVEFGDLEPGHAPTGEDEGTRYNGDGISFTPSRMVAAEYASDGRSEGRIFEVNVTLKKPYYTLGVANFTPEEATEFTSSLQAKGYDGIINYPSKAMREGGSLPNEV
-2338 RTTCP
+2338 IVFDIKSATPATAVCP
-2343 VCGKAHIP
+2343 VCGKTGIP
-2351 DYKSNDVTCPQCG
+2351 NYHSHDVVCPQCNS
-2364 TDLSVFRQIDQLS
+2364 DLSVFRQIDQLP
-2377 DEDAAQTLANI
+2377 DEQAPQVLANI
-2388 EQIEKENTKRPVY
+2388 EKMEREILGESNKPSTPQPKY
-2401 DRTVPATPEAQR
+2401 DRTVPTTPETQR
-2413 KAITRIID
+2413 SAISRIID
-2421 FAKSVKNRV
+2421 FAKRVRNRV

-2446 AENGIDVDE
+2446 ADNGIEVDE

-2464 AIAHNQKHHG
+2464 AVVHNQGRHG
-2474 SEKAE
+2474 DTRTEERA
-2479 AGRGQIAITAD
+2479 GQIAITHE

-2499 EEYDKVSK
+2499 EAYDRVTK
-2507 SPNKTKGT
+2507 SPNRSRSTG
-2515 ENEVI
+2515 NEVI
-2520 IYEKEFGDGYIYY
+2520 IYEKDFEDGYIYY
-2533 LEEKRDNRKSLAFH
+2533 LEEKRDKRKSLSFQ

-2558 SDGFAV
+2558 SDGLMPIASPST
-2564 EPTAPITPLATP
+2564 PTAPS

-2586 DNALLSDKQ
+2586 VNTLSADKQ
-2595 GKEAESSD
+2595 AEIAESSEP
-2603 GYTITPTTY
+2603 YTITPAVYVGKSRGGKPGRETPMHRVTFNRPL
-2612 TNKKGKTSDVWLVK
+2612 TAEQERAVKAFANKTIGEKKGRFATK
-2626 FDRDLSKEEKAALDT
+2626 
-2641 FTREP
+2641 
-2646 LTEGKKTSRGWY
+2646 RGWA
-2658 DRKEGGYMMRSE
+2658 DRESADGSWLFRTE
-2670 EAAKQ
+2670 EDARK
-2675 LAGMLDNAEAV
+2675 AGELIGNEEAV

-2725 FNDLCT
+2725 FNDLSS
-2731 KGETNLS
+2731 KGETKLS
-2738 DHSAPVKPESA
+2738 NHSAPVKPESA
-2749 PAKPE
+2749 SAKPE
-2754 PKQKPRL
+2754 SKQKPRL

-2813 FKYFDQGITE
+2813 FKYFDQGIIE
-2823 FPDFADLMV
+2823 FPDFAALMV
-2832 RSLGEKIRTWIKSF
+2832 RSLGEKIRPWIKSF
-2846 YNGAKSA
+2846 YNGAQSA
-2853 PGYDHLTFTPEDDVT
+2853 PGYDHLPFTSADEVK

-2893 ESIAEAAA
+2893 ESRAEAAA

-2939 EAETTAESAVDEQSI
+2939 EAEATAEIAVDEQSI
-2954 AEASE
+2954 AETSE
-2959 KIDDALEKVNEQL
+2959 KVDKTLDKINHQL
-2972 ALLGYYEADLDSPEH
+2972 TILGYFERKGKDPVAIAERKAAEAGADLAARLVDEL
-2987 EVYGLRRSAEKKA
+2987 GLNLTDLPKGVNVASADFGD
-3000 VNDAVKL
+3000 N
-3007 AKQLVNDL
+3007 
-3015 GIEIDKVTGST
+3015 
-3026 TAKKSKKRT
+3026 
-3035 AVTANIAP
+3035 
-3043 AGGDIT
+3043 GGYVRI
-3049 VNLPYTDGRNL
+3049 NLPVRKGYEPLRIDIRFDRMDSGSLRLVELTSTLKRGDRQSYIIGTDSKVWL
-3060 HINIGL
+3060 
-3066 SPTQERGVEPN
+3066 V
-3077 RGGGAWEGDNY
+3077 
-3088 EVDHIMFRFGDSHN
+3088 
-3102 HFLST
+3102 
-3107 DVTYGKMLDEIKRA
+3107 
-3121 AKWGQPKKQE
+3121 
-3131 APKAEPQEEA
+3131 APKYGELLETVRGQIEKYLPENAASAVAE
-3141 YHGTVTLKDGREAV
+3141 GK
-3155 VIVAN
+3155 
-3160 HVEKTG
+3160 EKRGAG
-3166 EPARLTDYIVGVKGE
+3166 ENERP
-3181 PGTIKISPE
+3181 
-3190 EIAHAG
+3190 
-3196 TPTVED
+3196 
-3202 IPSNAKEEKT
+3202 
-3212 EPSFPDV
+3212 
-3219 KDTEAVSKWLDENSA
+3219 
-3234 AIWEGV
+3234 
-3240 EAITKDAKADT
+3240 DAKGR
-3251 DLRNTFKASN
+3251 DLNPTS
-3261 DDSIKEADLSDFV
+3261 
-3274 ERWLA
+3274 
-3279 DRIEDMMD
+3279 
-3287 LHPAT
+3287 
-3292 VRAWYNYDQK
+3292 
-3302 GIILSTIA
+3302 ILSTTGDGTKVQISKQM
-3310 GRIED
+3310 
-3315 ALAKE
+3315 AK
-3320 AKNDKKNETVN
+3320 ANLQGDKDKKPA
-3331 GYKRGDEVLWDRYGN
+3331 K
-3346 GQWEKQTISD
+3346 KKS
-3356 FDEAGRPILDSFGQ
+3356 
-3370 NWITEV
+3370 
-3376 ADWGR
+3376 
-3381 IKPVEG
+3381 IKPEQ
-3387 KEPKQET
+3387 P
-3394 PAETPES
+3394 
-3401 ATEKAIETLTGK
+3401 
-3413 KRLVR
+3413 
-3418 KTEVKP
+3418 
-3424 TQVVGD
+3424 VGD
-3430 LFGGLFDEPAKNE
+3430 LFGSLFDEPAKNE

-3504 PIPSEHAVSPEKRD
+3504 PIPSEHAVSPAKRD

-3573 AEDMAKM
+3573 AENMAKM

-3599 RRLRQLLGEEAFAED
+3599 RRLRQLLGKEAFAED

-3629 VDTMWDVAK
+3629 VDAMWDVAK

-3820 DASTTTGVRTADYN
+3820 DASSTTGVRTADYN

-3863 GFETGNTY
+3863 GFETGKTY

-3945 YDGTLRPLMSDFDK
+3945 YDGTLRPLMSDLDK
-3959 KNPKSEEERIAQF
+3959 KKPKSEEERIAQF

-3980 TRPQVIADYNEIKK
+3980 TRPQVIADYNGIKK

-4001 YQKNNESDERLQKY
+4001 YQKNNEGDEGLQKY

-4020 SAYDRFVGY
+4020 AAYDRFVGY

-4041 LKNDVDFHSVLALET
+4041 LKNDVDYPSVLALET
-4056 YREEGIDHTPVFG
+4056 YKEEGIDHTPVFG

-4083 QPKPQSIKD
+4083 QPKPQRIKD

-4118 EVKNEILKQGLGYEN
+4118 EVKNEIIKQGLGYEN

-4191 SSWLNPRLFNEYI
+4191 SSWLNPQLFNEYI

-4210 NVSMTYASGTWTM
+4210 NVSMTYAAGTWTM

-4267 SQKDGGIIYD
+4267 SQKDDRIIYD

-4307 KLATEIEVKYNDIF
+4307 KLAAEIEEKYNDIF

-4445 NDLDMVVIPQSVLEK
+4445 NDWDMVVIPQSVLEK

-4479 LEVISQLSDDRENGR
+4479 LEVIEQLSDDKDNGR
-4494 MVANMKKEVEKL
+4494 MVANMKKEVEKF
-4506 RDDLAELHAK
+4506 RDDLAELHAS
-4516 EEKKKD
+4516 EEKKKNKD

-4536 AQEMLERET
+4536 AEEMLERET
-4545 DDDLN
+4545 DDNLN

-4575 MQRGVKGVDPSFSKK
+4575 MQRGVKGVDPSSSKK

-4628 MRYLMPRE
+4628 MRYLMPKE
-4636 EMDSY
+4636 EMEAY

-4658 MLEYTTSG
+4658 MLEYGTSG

-4680 PEMARLWAGITDTVK
+4680 PEMARLWAGIADTVK

-4722 AALRSVLKYVRQCL
+4722 SALRSVLKYVRQRL
-4736 KDFEE
+4736 KEFEE
-4741 MSGQEKK
+4741 MTGQEKK

-4753 PLVMYGIAKA
+4753 PLVIYCIAKA

-4820 VDFNLFEDIKQKLIK
+4820 VEFNLFEDIKQKLIK
-4835 NGVPEN
+4835 NGVPET

-4948 ANAVMNSK
+4948 ADAVMNLK
-4956 SLLSNNLEN
+4956 TLLSNNLEN

-4998 RKLIAKEEQYRQ
+4998 RKLIAKEEQHRQ

-5021 YKRKIEE
+5021 YRRRVEAAEMKI
-5028 TEARIE
+5028 AN
-5034 ALDETIAMLE
+5034 LDKTIALLE
-5044 ALPKEKTISING
+5044 SLPSDKSISING
-5056 KKYKGTA
+5056 RKYKGIDG
-5063 SMEQLFKDDNKTL
+5063 MEETFKADNKTL
-5076 GELIERAENLGTES
+5076 GELIERAETLGTS
-5090 KHVVRFAIEGKIP
+5090 STHIVKFAIEGKIS
-5103 GEIERTVSQQMVSTV
+5103 GDIKREVGQQMVNTM
-5118 GDMAVIVDTYVTI
+5118 GDMAVYVNTTVSI
-5131 PGITTHRSLKSRWLK
+5131 PGIATDYHLKSRWLK
-5146 SNINEIL
+5146 GDINEIF
-5153 ELINP
+5153 ELLNP
-5158 ERFKRVRER
+5158 DKYRRFRENAVN
-5167 EANDLAAYHR
+5167 ELAEYNR
-5177 NIETLSKDRGKPFE
+5177 NIETLSKDKGKPFE
-5191 HTERIAELRQLLEEY
+5191 HTARIAELRELLEEY
-5206 TLKLQED
+5206 TEKLQED

-5227 VTDLDDITFTSED
+5227 VTDFDDITFTSED
-5240 DEEEEE
+5240 DEEERGT
-5246 ETKKQKGRELSRLVT
+5246 ETGHKDKEPLFRFAET
-5261 EGNSLDFLDAQGH
+5261 EGDFDMMLERAVSENGYATSGLADKELKTVQLEKHDFSGQRPINQAKEWARRHIAGTHMLADEEGNEIAYEISKRTIDKYLSSSAIDKSDNLGVHLAVLKALPEVIGESVEAEVHPDYLKGYDGKRRPENGYNPDGLVHRFYGAVALSGQIYRVKTTIKEFRNNKLPAIPHSYEVTKVELLPEDNNSKMEPTVSPH
-5274 RSAYRYAQFVPGGL
+5274 
-5288 TKYGTGY
+5288 T
-5295 VREGVRPPMTAIDS
+5295 EGVPHGIA
-5309 ETQDWRAPMEFNQW
+5309 NLLKN
-5323 EQSVEGMRKDNG
+5323 VEKS
-5335 KADLVQGNGRTTGN
+5335 
-5349 VAYNPYFHIRVHPL
+5349 Y
-5363 NDQFSA
+5363 
-5369 AYDRPELVVVE
+5369 E
-5380 GDYPESELTSGYRAE
+5380 
-5395 GAKNAVG
+5395 
-5402 LTDWHAGSVNGQLS
+5402 
-5416 PGKKVQTVLSRYFK
+5416 PGKKLIEAPQ
-5430 PRRIVPWSEVAE
+5430 PDA
-5442 RIMDHIAGEDVT
+5442 
-5454 FPLNVVPPRLRA
+5454 
-5466 ELSKRGAK
+5466 
-5474 FHGISGSVSKDQ
+5474 
-5486 RAHLEE
+5486 
-5492 VEREL
+5492 
-5497 AAGNHDFGIKGGL
+5497 
-5510 SDSDIA
+5510 
-5516 KYNQRIDLL
+5516 
-5525 SSTDPNTMEGA
+5525 NTMEGA
-5536 VTLLSDKLNTP
+5536 VALLSDKLNTP
-5547 IRVISRKEA
+5547 IRVISRKKA
-5556 EAEGYRR
+5556 EAEGYRC

-5583 NVGDIADTAVHEAVG
+5583 NVGDIADTAMHEAVG
-5598 HHGLRQLFGTEEKL
+5598 HRGLRQLFVTEEKL

-5623 NDKIRAEIDRRTERM
+5623 NDKIRAEIDRRTSKM
-5638 MEDEVDR
+5638 MDDEVDR
-5645 IRETMRKVH
+5645 IRERMRKEH
-5654 EERSENP
+5654 EERGENP
-5661 EAEYY
+5661 EEEYY
-5666 TDMAKARIEAEK
+5666 ADMAKARVETEK

-5688 EEYASDLGMKIGK
+5688 EEYASDLGMKIGE

-5712 TFWGKIKGMLQ
+5712 TFWGKLKGMLQ

-5740 WTDKEWSYVLWRS
+5740 WTDKEWSYVLWKS

-5760 NRPSFFTEAEDIVRR
+5760 NLRSFFTEAEDIVRR

-5788 RDGDMG
+5788 RDGDLG
-5794 LEEAI
+5794 LEEAL

-5806 ATANGTDFK
+5806 ATANGADFK
-5815 EKQDAMRAIGDN
+5815 AKQDAMRAIGGN
-5827 LTKLRQAM
+5827 LSKLRQAM

-5850 DLSKILLDSGLLDD
+5850 DLYKILLDSGLLDD
-5864 LSKYETKRILT
+5864 LSKYETKRILSA
-5875 TIKDVVGKEDTSK
+5875 IKDAVGREDTSK
-5888 QVQRLMDIMVDNQ
+5888 QVQCLMDIMVDNQ

-5914 IKGSR
+5914 VKGSR
-5919 VDARGI
+5919 IDARGI

-5934 GQKIAQVVRKTMT
+5934 GQKIAQTVKKATTRT
-5947 LPKETKDANGILQP
+5947 LDDIDNLMA
-5961 GCIAY
+5961 
-5966 QILEARNRMGSNDHA
+5966 EAMNRMSSTDQA
-5981 IADEAALEYAGLQIA
+5981 VADEAALEYAGLQIA
-5996 HQYAEKIRES
+5996 RQYVEEIRES
-6006 KIEEK
+6006 KNEEK

-6071 QYAESTNDA
+6071 QYAEATNDA
-6080 IRQNKIERAESYR
+6080 IRQNKIERAEAYR

-6100 GVLGESVERAKQW
+6100 GVLGESIERAKQW
-6113 REAEKQRVEDIHHNA
+6113 RAAEKQRVEDIHHNA
-6128 NSDMEGRPNN
+6128 NSDMKGRPTN
-6138 EHHKENRLQKFVNNG
+6138 EHHKADRLQKFVNND
-6153 ILRFLFAPLG
+6153 ILRFLLAPLG
-6163 TFDQMLRMFGSKSVR
+6163 TFDQMLRMFGRKSVR
-6178 GEGFLWNR
+6178 GEGYLWNR
-6186 FIRGWVDCTEKEYT
+6186 YMRGWVDCTEKEYT
-6200 GYQEALKTLDKK
+6200 GYQAALKTLDKK
-6212 VSEIFGKD
+6212 VSEVFGKN
-6220 MKWGDLFDMER
+6220 MKWGDLFAMER
-6231 RMPKASVRFWDGG
+6231 RMPKASVRFRDGG

-6256 LYIYMTDK
+6256 LYIYMVDK

-6269 MKLRRMGITEN
+6269 MKLRHMGITEDD
-6280 EVESIK
+6280 VERIK

-6299 MQEEYLTE
+6299 MQEEFLTE

-6340 MEDVDVADDT
+6340 VENVDVADDT

-6378 DAFSVIL
+6378 DAFGVIL

-6437 AAMAAG
+6437 AALAAG

-6471 VFTALKQFLSM
+6471 MFTALKQFLST
-6482 PAYVSD
+6482 PAYISD

-6499 NPFKAWTWSMEN
+6499 KPFKAWTWSMEN
-6511 LPIFEKRWKSRMA
+6511 LPLFEKRWKSRMA

-6569 MYQTKLAKYKRQ
+6569 MYQTKLAKYKRY

-6589 KRARQDATIL
+6589 KRALQDATIL
-6599 FNQTQQSSENAFVST
+6599 FNQTQQSSENAFLST

-6650 LRPGFRGISEE
+6650 LRPGFKGISEE
-6661 FMAKQMR
+6661 FMAKQMI

-6673 PDKADRNAKQEY
+6673 PDKAARNAKQEY

-6697 VFGYALQFAWNLGA
+6697 VFGYALQLAWNLGA

-6813 AVIAVMDYCGEDAQT
+6813 AVVAVMDYCGEDAQT

-6890 SEEGRK
+6890 SEEGRE
-6896 EAMEKQRKKARKTMK
+6896 EAMEKQRKKARKAMK
-6911 ERMTSTAANER
+6911 ERMTSPAANDR

-6934 EREKELNRLKKTDRE
+6934 EREKELNRLKKTDSE
-6949 AYRRGRKELME
+6949 AYRRGREELRE

-6965 RHNRVK
+6965 LHNRVK

-6997 RAMMKARE
+6997 GAMMKARE

>member
-17 GKGYDIGNEQEF
+17 AKGYDIGSQQEF
-29 TSSLASQ
+29 TSSLANDA
-36 EDRDWYYDKAVGMG
+36 DRNWYYDKAVGMG
-50 LNVGSKDDFN
+50 LNVGSKEDFN
-60 ALYAPVSAPAP
+60 ALYAPASQPQQGKQAQPQNTQ
-71 QPKQDKPVQPQSAP
+71 QPK
-85 QPKPTQTATATPQQ
+85 TAATPQQ
-99 TTTPKTEQQPAS
+99 TAQQSVSAPTP
-111 TPAPAPQPTWQP
+111 TPTPQPTWQP
-123 TEQDKIRM
+123 TEQEKIRM

-143 ARSRARIEQTRR
+143 KRSRARVEQARR
-155 MTERNTPEGRRKLKA
+155 MAERNTSEGRKKLKSA
-170 AKFQAQLAGTPTQ
+170 RFQAQLAGTPTK
-183 VMGLTPDVSAS
+183 VMGLTPDVSPS
-194 PSGNGQGETGE
+194 PSGDNGKVNGGAQA
-205 PVKPLLS
+205 KPLLS
-212 GQCPVP
+212 GQGPVP
-218 YGVVEVDGQRKTQ
+218 YGVVEVNGQRKTQ
-231 WLLPNGSLTTDF
+231 WLLPDGSLTTDF

-265 MKENDLDP
+265 MKENGLDP
-273 SKQEDVQRQ
+273 SKKEDVQRQ

-303 ERSDKEQEAYMSNPL
+303 ERSDKEQEAYMGDPL
-318 NMVGGVNAALG
+318 NMIGGVNAALG

-335 EAGIGDLSLIAE
+335 ETGIGDLSQIAE
-347 NAYNSLPQAYR
+347 SAYNSLPSSYR
-358 RNLIASYTD
+358 RDLVASYTD
-367 YFTQHPEDTNGKTI
+367 YFTKHPEDTNGKTI

-416 KMLELNPASV
+416 KMVELNPASV

-456 IAGMIASM
+456 IAGMVAGM

-493 KKALGEVAG
+493 KKALGDVAG

-535 QLYQGGSINPET
+535 QLYQGGNLNPET
-547 GEMECFSF
+547 GEMEGFSF

-594 GKVAMRGT
+594 GKAAMRGT
-602 EVLASTLAEGTVFSI
+602 ELLVSTLAEGTVFSI

-647 KTAPAMIRSLRPI
+647 KTAPAMIRSLRPVK
-660 QPTGDRP
+660 PTGDRP
-667 LSREE
+667 LTRDE

-692 SDIVMSDDEREE
+692 SDISMSNEEREE
-704 LRRKGY
+704 LKRKGY
-710 GDLSDLFA
+710 GNLSDLFA
-718 KTEREE
+718 YD
-724 RHTKNGAT
+724 
-732 PEVGAIE
+732 PEHKSRKVSTAQETDGDYVGTTG
-739 LRAERV
+739 LSRAVDYEPRPD
-745 EAETGNIR
+745 EPGNP
-753 YGKTKSVKEEP
+753 E
-764 IYETNGNRFGT
+764 F
-775 SRTITEET
+775 
-783 SIEGFDVSDG
+783 DG
-793 YETMERLME
+793 YESMERLME

-816 ILTGRMLPMSTITG
+816 ILTGRMLPMSTVTG

-845 LSNQGGIVTSRKFSG
+845 LSHQGGIVTSRRFSG
-860 EKEAQGEIDRIQRQ
+860 EKEAQAEIERIQRQ
-874 SELNA
+874 SELNT

-890 AQKRVMSA
+890 AQERVMSA
-898 AIQELS
+898 AIQEIS

-922 DKNVSE
+922 DKDVTE

-940 IERNSSAGDE
+940 IERNTSAGDD
-950 VRPEAIR
+950 VRPEGIR
-957 ERVSKE
+957 DRISQE
-963 TGIDIDKAIRKEPG
+963 TGVDIDKAIRKEPG
-977 KRTEAE
+977 KRTETE

-995 PEQEA
+995 PEQRT
-1000 YEPTPEEAE
+1000 YEPTQEEAE

-1026 GDPEAQAEVDAILLR
+1026 GDPEAQAEIDAISLR

-1055 EAEVYMAQIKENP
+1055 EAEVYMAEIKENP

-1073 DPELTPDQK
+1073 NPELTPDQK
-1082 DAVLYYINSNA
+1082 DAVLYYINANA

-1105 AADKRQKVQDEVAHR
+1105 AEGKRKKVEGEIASR

-1129 PATMKADDRPVYI
+1129 PATMKIDDKPAYI
-1142 IKGDVAMFPDGS
+1142 IKGEVAMFPDGS
-1154 GVDVHNSSDSV
+1154 GVDVRNSSDTI

-1172 EYKFTSPDQILTV
+1172 EYKFASPDQILNV

-1196 TAYEV
+1196 TAYET
-1201 IDREQESIISAATEG
+1201 IDREQETIIGGATDG
-1216 VPESDEIVLNS
+1216 VPETSNFVPNS
-1227 GETDEMLPETAEESP
+1227 EETEENAGETPAETTQ
-1242 ESVPNVQEYDR
+1242 SVPNVEEYDR
-1253 GYEEGTQVATTLDDN
+1253 GYEEGTQIATTLDDN
-1268 TLNTAIDDLRGRDFL
+1268 ILNTAIDDLRSREWL
-1283 SDEWRGR
+1283 TDEWRGR

-1295 YEQQRRAMEGSQ
+1295 YEQQRRALEGSQ
-1307 AAPEN
+1307 ASQENIPEDGN
-1312 TPGEGDNARENTP
+1312 NAAQNIPEGDTTP
-1325 EEEKEPLALERI
+1325 SALDRI

-1349 HESVDADTA
+1349 HESVDAETA
-1358 WDAATEFFGTP
+1358 WDAAMEFFGTP
-1369 EDALAY
+1369 EDALKYIQSEAD
-1375 VQAEIGNAKT
+1375 NAKA
-1385 AITTAE
+1385 AITAAE
-1391 KAISKVKPTGGMTK
+1391 KAVGKVKPTGGMTK
-1405 YRDELKKARGRVE
+1405 YRDDLKAARGQVE
-1418 DAKTNLAK
+1418 TAKSNLAK
-1426 WEAIEEAQKRRK
+1426 WQAIEEVQKRRK
-1438 AEEFARIAAE
+1438 TEEAARKAAE
-1448 RAAQNA
+1448 LAAKNS

-1467 QCIKA
+1467 QRIKA

-1496 APKVD
+1496 ATKID

-1507 TLPDGSTLTGHYVMT
+1507 TLPDGSTLSGHYVMT

-1530 HDINNAFEP
+1530 HDVNNAFEP
-1539 TEGFPI
+1539 TE
-1545 DKHGQSVNDRD
+1545 
-1556 YKRDQDAQRMVQ
+1556 
-1568 SMANAYD
+1568 
-1575 SRAMQTPVFV
+1575 
-1585 SKDGVV
+1585 
-1591 LSGNNRTMS
+1591 
-1600 GDMAA
+1600 
-1605 AQGTDG
+1605 
-1611 AYLDYLSKYG
+1611 
-1621 RKYGFTP
+1621 
-1628 EHAAGMKHP
+1628 
-1637 RVVFVPD
+1637 
-1644 EDLPYDANTF
+1644 
-1654 SRFNAPEM
+1654 
-1662 KSQSKPEA
+1662 
-1670 AVRLGK
+1670 
-1676 TVPDEVFSEIVGGI
+1676 
-1690 AKYDRL
+1690 
-1696 TDYYRDEEAAANA
+1696 
-1709 LGALMQ
+1709 
-1715 AGVINDKQMPELR
+1715 
-1728 TGTALSAAGKELIEN
+1728 
-1743 TLIGKTFESA
+1743 
-1753 PEAVHQIIS
+1753 
-1762 MPSLRETIVMGLN
+1762 
-1775 EIASNRTLAKKGYDL
+1775 
-1790 SKELANA
+1790 
-1797 VDLVHR
+1797 
-1803 AKTAQPDIY
+1803 
-1812 KEGMPVS
+1812 
-1819 PFGRIQGLF
+1819 
-1828 KDTRVTD
+1828 
-1835 AATLLLADILN
+1835 
-1846 SGRPSELRK
+1846 
-1855 LLALY
+1855 
-1860 NANAKDGASGQYYFS
+1860 
-1875 ENGDI
+1875 
-1880 MPPLSKN
+1880 
-1887 EVLTLVNEQFRNAT
+1887 
-1901 PKEQQALV
+1901 
-1909 DAAIEQRKRDAE
+1909 
-1921 EAAAAEQDGRG
+1921 
-1932 KTGDEAQPPVER
+1932 
-1944 GGEPEKELTPD
+1944 
-1955 EEALTARVEITENDW
+1955 
-1970 EEGDSKHP
+1970 
-1978 TYKREIIID
+1978 
-1987 GKHSVTQVDAPDK
+1987 
-2000 KGDYKGSVF
+2000 
-2009 EYDGKTFSYL
+2009 
-2019 GEVAAY
+2019 
-2025 IDSHPTTNE
+2025 
-2034 EPKKDEETEEKP
+2034 
-2046 ISGLEGYTHQEVKD
+2046 
-2060 IVRREVE
+2060 
-2067 QILSDA
+2067 
-2073 DIDAEI
+2073 
-2079 VGMEIHGSRNRGDSR
+2079 
-2094 PDSDLDVVLEYKG
+2094 
-2107 NMKEYA
+2107 
-2113 MFNAINETPIE
+2113 
-2124 IEGIEVDVNPVR
+2124 
-2136 AEETGTL
+2136 
-2143 SDYMKKS
+2143 
-2150 RSYDEEKMREAAAS
+2150 
-2164 APSLRERIAEAEATV
+2164 
-2179 NTEPTEA
+2179 A
-2186 QKEAGNYRKGHV
+2186 QKESGNYRKGHV

-2220 GGTPW
+2220 DGTPW

-2277 HKVMLGFNDR
+2277 HKVMLGFNDL

-2297 YEKDWENGRRLDCTE
+2297 YEKGWEDGRRLDCTE

-2323 SSKRKTKAFAEYKRV
+2323 SSKRKTKAFA
-2338 RTTCP
+2338 
-2343 VCGKAHIP
+2343 
-2351 DYKSNDVTCPQCG
+2351 DYKSVHIEDTHEGGKDELHDEVRQWLGKKGLEPDESSRSAVMRYFKIGYNRAGQILNAIAEENAANQQEETTSTKDIDPWNALDRVQFAKLPNKERMIDVGWDKANGFPAVLIAHPTEEGVAAEITFNG
-2364 TDLSVFRQIDQLS
+2364 TKWKVSVVPTVEWGDLSERGKRMLDKGMQPAKQREYIDKY
-2377 DEDAAQTLANI
+2377 I
-2388 EQIEKENTKRPVY
+2388 PKELLEY
-2401 DRTVPATPEAQR
+2401 
-2413 KAITRIID
+2413 
-2421 FAKSVKNRV
+2421 
-2430 ERAVIG
+2430 
-2436 GITKRQAKDF
+2436 
-2446 AENGIDVDE
+2446 
-2455 TWVHSFESS
+2455 FES
-2464 AIAHNQKHHG
+2464 
-2474 SEKAE
+2474 
-2479 AGRGQIAITAD
+2479 GQA
-2490 DYARIPEIL
+2490 L
-2499 EEYDKVSK
+2499 
-2507 SPNKTKGT
+2507 
-2515 ENEVI
+2515 
-2520 IYEKEFGDGYIYY
+2520 
-2533 LEEKRDNRKSLAFH
+2533 
-2547 TMYKKKKGTDS
+2547 
-2558 SDGFAV
+2558 
-2564 EPTAPITPLATP
+2564 
-2576 DNLSSNSDGK
+2576 K
-2586 DNALLSDKQ
+2586 DNNANPDR
-2595 GKEAESSD
+2595 GAKEKVYNEWGIIFLNADTRYTNHLDSPTD

-2626 FDRDLSKEEKAALDT
+2626 FGRDLSKEEKAALDT
-2641 FTREP
+2641 YTREP
-2646 LTEGKKTSRGWY
+2646 IAEGRKATRGWY

-2670 EAAKQ
+2670 EAAKE
-2675 LAGMLDNAEAV
+2675 LAGMLGNDEAV
-2686 ADAQPLSAEDY
+2686 ADAQPLSAKDY
-2697 KEASSKPETKPET
+2697 KDATGKPENTPEA
-2710 PKKPIPMNRVDVEGL
+2710 PKPIPMNRVDVEGL
-2725 FNDLCT
+2725 FNDLNT
-2731 KGETNLS
+2731 KGETRLS
-2738 DHSAPVKPESA
+2738 DHATPVMPENAPEKAES
-2749 PAKPE
+2749 
-2754 PKQKPRL
+2754 KQKPRL

-2782 SEGDRGDL
+2782 SEGDRDDL

-2813 FKYFDQGITE
+2813 FKYFDQGIIK

-2832 RSLGEKIRTWIKSF
+2832 RSLGEKIRPWIKSF
-2846 YNGAKSA
+2846 YNGAQSA
-2853 PGYDHLTFTPEDDVT
+2853 PGYDHLPFTPADEVK

-2885 RTAQGIVA
+2885 RTAQGVVA
-2893 ESIAEAAA
+2893 ESRAEAAA

-2924 ADTEAIAQQAETVAS
+2924 ADTAALAKEAEAVAS
-2939 EAETTAESAVDEQSI
+2939 EAEATAESAVDEQSI

-2959 KIDDALEKVNEQL
+2959 KVDETLEKVNEQL
-2972 ALLGYYEADLDSPEH
+2972 ALLGYYEAEQVDKDFNEA
-2987 EVYGLRRSAEKKA
+2987 YGYMRNAEKKA
-3000 VNDAVKL
+3000 LADAVRL
-3007 AKQLVNDL
+3007 AKQLVKDL
-3015 GIEIDKVTGST
+3015 GIEIDKVTGT
-3026 TAKKSKKRT
+3026 ATAKKSKKRT

-3043 AGGDIT
+3043 AGGDISIRLPLNEGRELSINIYLDPT
-3049 VNLPYTDGRNL
+3049 ATPGEPTYSGDNLQVSGIMYRVENPNGTGHERYGRNL
-3060 HINIGL
+3060 WADVNGTYADLLHMIQRETYKYLPERNATEGEYKSGDAIQYTANGGKSWTDGKVVETNSDGSLKLDTGL
-3066 SPTQERGVEPN
+3066 APVLYVNATPEQIRRKGETASNPEP
-3077 RGGGAWEGDNY
+3077 E
-3088 EVDHIMFRFGDSHN
+3088 
-3102 HFLST
+3102 
-3107 DVTYGKMLDEIKRA
+3107 
-3121 AKWGQPKKQE
+3121 PKKPQYPD
-3131 APKAEPQEEA
+3131 PKDEEA
-3141 YHGTVTLKDGREAV
+3141 VNE
-3155 VIVAN
+3155 
-3160 HVEKTG
+3160 
-3166 EPARLTDYIVGVKGE
+3166 
-3181 PGTIKISPE
+3181 
-3190 EIAHAG
+3190 
-3196 TPTVED
+3196 
-3202 IPSNAKEEKT
+3202 
-3212 EPSFPDV
+3212 
-3219 KDTEAVSKWLDENSA
+3219 WLYDNSS

-3240 EAITKDAKADT
+3240 DAISKDAVADT
-3251 DLRNTFKASN
+3251 NLRNTFKAGN
-3261 DDSIKEADLSDFV
+3261 DDSIKETELVDYVDQ
-3274 ERWLA
+3274 WIA
-3279 DRIEDMMD
+3279 DRLEDMME

-3292 VRAWYNYDQK
+3292 VKAWYDYGQK
-3302 GIILSTIA
+3302 GIISSTIA
-3310 GRIED
+3310 GRIDD

-3320 AKNDKKNETVN
+3320 VKSDKKSETVN
-3331 GYKRGDEVLWDRYGN
+3331 GYKRGDEIMWDRYGN
-3346 GQWEKQTISD
+3346 GKWEKQTISD

-3376 ADWGR
+3376 ADWDR

-3387 KEPKQET
+3387 KEPKQEST
-3394 PAETPES
+3394 SEATES
-3401 ATEKAIETLTGK
+3401 ATDKAVETLTGK
-3413 KRLVR
+3413 KKEVR

-3424 TQVVGD
+3424 KQVVGD
-3430 LFGGLFDEPAKNE
+3430 LFGGLFDEPITNNE
-3443 KETELQTRP
+3443 QEKTDIQSRP
-3452 GTGER
+3452 GTSGR
-3457 AEGHEPRQD
+3457 GEGHESRQD

-3488 SGGDTGSDSGR
+3488 SGGDTEPDAGR
-3499 GSAVS
+3499 GRSVS
-3504 PIPSEHAVSPEKRD
+3504 TVSTEHAVKPGKPD

-3528 RRNRNNHVIKR
+3528 RRNRHNHVIKR

-3545 ASVDARIRANIEA
+3545 TSVDARIRANIEA
-3558 IETMKRLTSSGADAT
+3558 IETMKRLTSTGADAT

-3591 AFSDWNIS
+3591 AFSDWDIS
-3599 RRLRQLLGEEAFAED
+3599 RRLRQLVGEQAFSED

-3629 VDTMWDVAK
+3629 VDAMWDVARS
-3638 ALGFRGGN
+3638 LGFRGGN

-3652 GVGNIIG
+3652 GIGNIIG

-3664 LSDRSV
+3664 LSDRSA

-3729 HDLSKRF
+3729 ADLSKRF

-3768 TGGLFNWLNNE
+3768 TGGLYNWLTNE
-3779 GNADIVG
+3779 GNSDIVG

-3811 NGQKSEHAI
+3811 NGQKSEYAI
-3820 DASTTTGVRTADYN
+3820 DASSTTGVRTAEYD

-3871 RPTSI
+3871 RPTSV
-3876 ALHPVKGKDQAKML
+3876 ALHPAKGKDQGRML
-3890 KAWVKEMS
+3890 KAWVKEMG
-3898 KKTFEEPE
+3898 KKTFEASPSDKP
-3906 AVTEPTNHREEYVP
+3906 ADTPTNHREEYVP
-3920 TYDKAGVEV
+3920 TYDKTGVEV
-3929 KTGTMQVDSKG
+3929 KTGSMQVDSKG

-3945 YDGTLRPLMSDFDK
+3945 YDGTLRPLMSKLDN
-3959 KNPKSEEERIAQF
+3959 KNPKGEEERIAQF

-3994 ALNELLD
+3994 ALSELLD
-4001 YQKNNESDERLQKY
+4001 YQKNNEGDEGLQSYLDK
-4015 IDNLN
+4015 LN
-4020 SAYDRFVGY
+4020 RAYDTFVGY
-4029 YGHLHRNPSISL
+4029 YGNLHKNTSISW
-4041 LKNDVDFHSVLALET
+4041 LKNDVDYPSVLTLET
-4056 YREEGIDHTPVFG
+4056 YKEEGIDHTPVFG
-4069 KADIFRGRVMAKME
+4069 KADIFRGRVMARME
-4083 QPKPQSIKD
+4083 PPKPQNVTD

-4098 RQTGDLNIDYIA
+4098 RQSGNLNMEYIA
-4110 EALGKPVD
+4110 EALGRPVE
-4118 EVKNEILKQGLGYEN
+4118 EVKKEIIKQGLGYEN
-4133 PTTHIMEPA
+4133 PTTHVMEPA
-4142 HLYLSGNVREKLR
+4142 HLYLSGNVREKLK
-4155 LAEANNENGRYD
+4155 LAEANNENGLYD
-4167 ANISA
+4167 ANITA

-4183 HMIEFSIG
+4183 HMIKFSIG
-4191 SSWLNPRLFNEYI
+4191 SSWLNPELFNEYV
-4204 KERTDL
+4204 KDRTDL
-4210 NVSMTYASGTWTM
+4210 NVKLSYAAGTWTM
-4223 HIDVDSIP
+4223 QTDVRFFP

-4240 SEICNKII
+4240 SEICDRII
-4248 PGHELILAAMTN
+4248 PGHELILAAMSN
-4260 KTIRVSK
+4260 KTIRVTK
-4267 SQKDGGIIYD
+4267 TQKEGGVISD
-4277 PTATNV
+4277 PKATQV

-4307 KLATEIEVKYNDIF
+4307 ALATEIENKYNDIF

-4328 IPNEYVPERF
+4328 IPDEYVPERF

-4360 VRGTMQSLMLAHEVG
+4360 VRGIMQSLMLAHEVG

-4445 NDLDMVVIPQSVLEK
+4445 NDWDMVVIPQSVLEK

-4479 LEVISQLSDDRENGR
+4479 LEVIEQLSGDRDNGR
-4494 MVANMKKEVEKL
+4494 MVANIKKEVEKL

-4516 EEKKKD
+4516 EEKKKKKD

-4536 AQEMLERET
+4536 AEEMLERET
-4545 DDDLN
+4545 DDNLN

-4590 CQGLF
+4590 CQGLY

-4628 MRYLMPRE
+4628 MRYLMPKE
-4636 EMDSY
+4636 EMEAY

-4658 MLEYTTSG
+4658 MLEYGTSG
-4666 TYKEVN
+4666 SYKEVN

-4680 PEMARLWAGITDTVK
+4680 PELARLWAGIADTVK

-4722 AALRSVLKYVRQCL
+4722 SALRSVLKFVRQQL
-4736 KDFEE
+4736 KEFEE
-4741 MSGQEKK
+4741 MTGQEKK

-4753 PLVMYGIAKA
+4753 PLTMYGIAKA
-4763 AAVDARLVSAS
+4763 AAVDACLVSAS

-4820 VDFNLFEDIKQKLIK
+4820 VEFNLFEDIKQKLIK
-4835 NGVPEN
+4835 NGVPEG

-4998 RKLIAKEEQYRQ
+4998 RKLIAKEEQHRQ
-5010 HQTYIYYKIPE
+5010 HQTYIHYKIPE
-5021 YKRKIEE
+5021 YRRMAEASESKI
-5028 TEARIE
+5028 AR
-5034 ALDETIAMLE
+5034 LDETIALLE
-5044 ALPKEKTISING
+5044 SLPAEKTISING
-5056 KKYKGTA
+5056 RKYKGIDG
-5063 SMEQLFKDDNKTL
+5063 MEEAFKADNKAL
-5076 GELIERAENLGTES
+5076 GELIERAETLGTTTT
-5090 KHVVRFAIEGKIP
+5090 HTVRFAIEGKLY
-5103 GEIERTVSQQMVSTV
+5103 GEINREIGQQMVNTM
-5118 GDMAVIVDTYVTI
+5118 GDMAMYVNATVSI
-5131 PGITTHRSLKSRWLK
+5131 PGIATGYRLKSRWLK
-5146 SNINEIL
+5146 GDINEIF
-5153 ELINP
+5153 ELLNP
-5158 ERFKRVRER
+5158 DKFRRFREDTV
-5167 EANDLAAYHR
+5167 NDLAEYNR
-5177 NIETLSKDRGKPFE
+5177 NIETLSKDKGKPFE
-5191 HTERIAELRQLLEEY
+5191 HTARIAELRELLEEY
-5206 TLKLQED
+5206 TVKLQED
-5213 LAAKEKKYAEMDKG
+5213 LAAKEKKYAEMDKD
-5227 VTDLDDITFTSED
+5227 VADLEDITFTAED
-5240 DEEEEE
+5240 DEQEAEES
-5246 ETKKQKGRELSRLVT
+5246 KKEKGRELNRLVT
-5261 EGNSLDFLDAQGH
+5261 EGNSLDFLDEQGH
-5274 RSAYRYAQFVPGGL
+5274 RSAYRYAQFVPGGF

-5309 ETQDWRAPMEFNQW
+5309 ETQDWRAPMVFNEW

-5416 PGKKVQTVLSRYFK
+5416 SGKKVQTVLSRYFK

-5442 RIMDHIAGEDVT
+5442 RIMNHIEGEDVT

-5474 FHGISGSVSKDQ
+5474 FHGISGTVSKDQ

-5497 AAGNHDFGIKGGL
+5497 AAGNHEFGVEGGL

-5516 KYNQRIDLL
+5516 KYNQRIDRLT
-5525 SSTDPNTMEGA
+5525 STDPNTMEGA

-5556 EAEGYRR
+5556 ETEGYRR

-5598 HHGLRQLFGTEEKL
+5598 HRGLRQLFETEEKL

-5623 NDKIRAEIDRRTERM
+5623 NDRIKAEIDRRTEKM
-5638 MEDEVDR
+5638 MDDEVDR
-5645 IRETMRKVH
+5645 LREKMRKEH
-5654 EERSENP
+5654 EARGENP
-5661 EAEYY
+5661 EEEYY
-5666 TDMAKARIEAEK
+5666 SDMAKARIEAEK
-5678 QREQIRRDAT
+5678 HREQIRRDAT
-5688 EEYASDLGMKIGK
+5688 EEYASDLGMKIGE

-5707 DAEEL
+5707 DAEEQ
-5712 TFWGKIKGMLQ
+5712 TFWGKLKGMLQ

-5740 WTDKEWSYVLWRS
+5740 WTDKEWSYVLWKS

-5760 NRPSFFTEAEDIVRR
+5760 NRRSFFTEAEDIVRR
-5775 EESNFGASESRLF
+5775 ENSNFGASESRLF
-5788 RDGDMG
+5788 RDSDMG

-5806 ATANGTDFK
+5806 AAANGADFK
-5815 EKQDAMRAIGDN
+5815 AKQDAMRAIGGN
-5827 LTKLRQAM
+5827 LSKLRQAM

-5850 DLSKILLDSGLLDD
+5850 DLAKILMDAGLMEVDS
-5864 LSKYETKRILT
+5864 KKEMKAILT
-5875 TIKDVVGKEDTSK
+5875 VVKDAVGREDTSK

-5914 IKGSR
+5914 VKGSR
-5919 VDARGI
+5919 IDARGI

-5934 GQKIAQVVRKTMT
+5934 GQKIAQVVRKAMT

-5966 QILEARNRMGSNDHA
+5966 QILEARNRMVSNDHA

-5996 HQYAEKIRES
+5996 HQYAEEIRES

-6030 SKKSIEEA
+6030 SKKSIEQA

-6071 QYAESTNDA
+6071 QYAEATNDA
-6080 IRQNKIERAESYR
+6080 IRQNKIERAEAYR
-6093 SLSEQLG
+6093 SLTEQLG

-6113 REAEKQRVEDIHHNA
+6113 REAEKQRVEEIHHNA
-6128 NSDMEGRPNN
+6128 NSDMEGRPTN
-6138 EHHKENRLQKFVNNG
+6138 EHHKADRLQKFVNND
-6153 ILRFLFAPLG
+6153 ILRFLLAPLG

-6178 GEGFLWNR
+6178 GEGYLWNR
-6186 FIRGWVDCTEKEYT
+6186 YMRGWVDCTEKEYT

-6212 VSEIFGKD
+6212 VSEVFGKD
-6220 MKWGDLFDMER
+6220 MKWGDLFAMER

-6269 MKLRRMGITEN
+6269 MKLRRMGITEDD
-6280 EVESIK
+6280 VERIK

-6312 NEVHKRMFGTSM
+6312 NEVHKRMFGASM

-6340 MEDVDVADDT
+6340 MENVDVADDT
-6350 GDNIL
+6350 GDTAL
-6355 PATSTGSIIKRKR
+6355 PATSTGSIIKRRR

-6422 AYGAGKTL
+6422 TYGAGKTL

-6437 AAMAAG
+6437 AAMAEG

-6452 DKAAVNIAKGV
+6452 DKAAVNVAKGV

-6471 VFTALKQFLSM
+6471 MFTALKQFLSM

-6488 SNPMYLAANIV
+6488 SNPIYLAANIA
-6499 NPFKAWTWSMEN
+6499 NPYKAWTWSMEN
-6511 LPIFEKRWKSRMA
+6511 LPLFEKRWKSRMA

-6537 MWRSRIVEVAGRVGM
+6537 MWRSRIVEVAGRIGM

-6581 GYTPEQAR
+6581 GYSLEQAR

-6599 FNQTQQSSENAFVST
+6599 FNQTQQSSESAFLST

-6636 TRQLYD
+6636 NRQLHD
-6642 AMRNIGHR
+6642 ALRNIGHR
-6650 LRPGFRGISEE
+6650 LRPGFKGVTVE
-6661 FMAKQMR
+6661 FMTKQMV

-6673 PDKADRNAKQEY
+6673 PDKAEQNAKQEY

-6697 VFGYALQFAWNLGA
+6697 VFGCALQLAWNLGA
-6711 YLPYLIFGKNTDE
+6711 YLPYLIFGKNAEE
-6724 KDKMWDDVINH
+6724 KDKMWDDVLNH
-6735 TMFGSVE
+6735 TMFGSIE

-6774 SDVVSILRKMD
+6774 SDVASILRKMD
-6785 KDYVSAMNDVVNL
+6785 KDYVSAMNDVINL

-6813 AVIAVMDYCGEDAQT
+6813 AAVAVMDYCGEDAQT

-6833 LLISRILNCPQSQID
+6833 LLISRIINCPQSQID

-6856 ATGEEAATMTPEEI
+6856 ATGEEATTMTPEEI

-6878 LNRNAPLTGWAY
+6878 LHRNAPLTGWAND
-6890 SEEGRK
+6890 EEGRK
-6896 EAMEKQRKKARKTMK
+6896 KAMEKNRKKARKTMK
-6911 ERMTSTAANER
+6911 ERMTSSLATER
-6922 TRELLESFEEVS
+6922 THELLDSFDEVS
-6934 EREKELNRLKKTDRE
+6934 DRQKELNRLKKTDRD
-6949 AYRRGRKELME
+6949 AYRTGMKELRENTNMI
-6960 GTDMR
+6960 

-6981 EKWMNAK
+6981 EKWLNAQ

-6997 RAMMKARE
+6997 RAMLNARE
-7005 RLLIETDSIEAQ
+7005 RLLIDVDSIEAQ